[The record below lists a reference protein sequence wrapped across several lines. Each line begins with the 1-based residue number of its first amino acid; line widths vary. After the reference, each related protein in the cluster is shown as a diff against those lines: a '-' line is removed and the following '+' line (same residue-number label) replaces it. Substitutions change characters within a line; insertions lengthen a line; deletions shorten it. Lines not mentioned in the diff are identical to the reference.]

1 MSVRTISVT
10 INGLND
16 IEAKTKLL
24 NNMKATV
31 LDIERMIKKMGRSN
45 NLPSINLKLNI
56 DTSDIQ
62 RQINNVNALVSKASG
77 SSVGGSSKV
86 KSQAVEV
93 TNLAESWKNVGSAM
107 SIANRALTSLT
118 SNMIKLGAINPA
130 KTMLSGLRSV
140 SSELLNVQKSFTSLV
155 NGKLTS
161 GFQGIISSA
170 VTTLR
175 QGVAG
180 MVSESQKV
188 GDAMQIY
195 RVNMSSL
202 GFSDKDVNKSLK
214 RLGDYGKASVY
225 DASDLLNQASTYY
238 AYNRKDS
245 EDIVKAFA
253 GLIAQTQNPVQGLK
267 TAGEQTAQMLANGYL
282 NQQDFKFTRE
292 RFSALGASEV
302 NKRLLE
308 LAQSKG
314 YKSIIEATQK
324 KGITADEYLNVIKEV
339 GNSPKFQNLVTSI
352 LTPKQAFENLK
363 ETFSNLL
370 VFDKVDE
377 DGNTSPGAL
386 NKVYVATRDFIK
398 NITELVGSEKFESYV
413 RKLGDAIGT
422 GIENIN
428 KFSRTI
434 SLLFGSSLVRS
445 MEKFGKDFASSLD
458 GSILENTKGLFK
470 SVISF
475 FDETGSAIGKFVNE
489 AGNSYIRYL
498 ASWVNIGKELVNG
511 GILDAITSVIN
522 LMTNLQELAVNS
534 GAVKDLA
541 GFLKDFSKELA
552 KLSINDDVKDGA
564 KSIVKS
570 IKGFADE
577 FIKAIDFLATKTPI
591 VQVASKVVSSI
602 FDFFTNFVK
611 LTRQNLST
619 NKNLSGGL
627 KAIGQVI
634 SDLLEYL
641 APVLARIT
649 SSAISALTSNV
660 GVRFFQSLSN
670 FVKAVVTAIENV
682 IKSFGGGNLQK
693 GFENIL
699 STLTTVVEV
708 FGKLAE
714 ILGHVGKYL
723 IIGALLGKASNLV
736 ANIVSFI
743 GTTVNSLGQLNNFAL
758 PGKVKQGVAGG
769 LTGGQSLLTGGGLLA
784 GFFNKRADKYYSKKS
799 QRAFL
804 ADDPVNG
811 SYYAGLALQARNNTK
826 EQLKLSKVFKDSAQA
841 YKNVRANGGSFRQ
854 AIGAGFDKAG
864 TLGQSLKGAGLAFG
878 TMFGGMAI
886 DGVDQFVQKS
896 KMSSFAKD
904 TSTLI
909 SSTASGALA
918 GAGIGSM
925 FTPIGTAIGAGIGGF
940 VGLVQGLFTNNAKKQ
955 AEKEQAKFEAEA
967 KKQKEEIEKAE
978 TEAQVAQLR
987 ESANRHIQLM
997 SSFYRSLKGEKGGAT
1012 DLATSSSLINATAG
1026 EFGGDANKAGS
1037 TLGLAK
1043 ATLPNNV
1050 DKYSVAVNGETKTWA
1065 EWRDELGVDDATLLK
1080 SLQQLYASYGQKY
1093 LELKNSTDG
1102 TTVQIQTLSDAE
1114 GVRRQ
1119 TNVGNFIGSLQKLL
1133 EHAKIIPDQA
1143 IKLSFEQ
1150 ISQFKD
1156 DIDFA
1161 LKAGNFGSKEDQ
1173 RDAIVEAI
1181 SKLGVSK
1188 DKLKNLSI
1196 QELTDMA
1203 KTLDDSASLNGNDIK
1218 GTNEYLASKL
1228 GELKGKVSKS
1238 VKTFIDKLIK
1248 GEQEGNVTTE
1258 DLQAGLSVA
1267 SQAKQVSDDSLKIS
1281 LSNLQAVARKRSSE
1295 LVNGEI
1301 DARLK
1306 ILENPDLSKKV
1317 KEPIKDQLTE
1327 TLQDVLGTTD
1337 KRITDKI
1344 IEYATKHKV
1353 DLETA
1358 IEEVSKDNK
1367 VSDEEKAQIQSGITN
1382 FTNLIGKLYKD
1393 GALKIDEAKAL
1404 LSNVNLDNIDT
1415 SNINKEGLALL
1426 QALGIKIDKTSGKV
1440 KEAKDKVNGNDPKDV
1455 DTSSIT
1461 REASKIEEALNS
1473 LVNSVTNAVTS
1484 IFNSTPK
1491 SVKGIGK
1498 KGTGVVLGGFR
1509 SNGGIIPEYHSDGDI
1524 IGVDWK
1530 PKGTDTV
1537 PTMLTP
1543 GEYVLR
1549 KKAVESLGLNFLNNL
1564 NKYGNK
1570 ALQSNSGQTIIN
1582 NVYNTNNAK
1591 ISQNIDNKS
1600 QYLNGLFGIDR
1611 LMRYV

>member
-107 SIANRALTSLT
+107 SIADRALTSLT

-161 GFQGIISSA
+161 GFQGIINSA

-180 MVSESQKV
+180 MVSETQKV

-202 GFSDKDVNKSLK
+202 GFNEKDVNKSLK

-308 LAQSKG
+308 LAQAKG

-324 KGITADEYLNVIKEV
+324 KGITADEYLDVIKEV
-339 GNSPKFQNLVTSI
+339 GNSPKFQSLLTSI
-352 LTPKQAFENLK
+352 LTPKQAIENLK
-363 ETFSNLL
+363 ETLSNLL

-377 DGNTSPGAL
+377 DGNTTPGAL

-398 NITELVGSEKFESYV
+398 NITELVGSAKFEGYV
-413 RKLGDAIGT
+413 RSLGNAIGT

-428 KFSRTI
+428 KFSRAIT
-434 SLLFGSSLVRS
+434 LMFGDNLIKS
-445 MEKFGKDFASSLD
+445 MEKFGKDFASNLD
-458 GSILENTKGLFK
+458 TNVMKNFQGLMQ
-470 SVISF
+470 SVINF
-475 FDETGSAIGKFVNE
+475 FNESGSAIGRFVGE
-489 AGNSYIRYL
+489 AGNAYIKYL
-498 ASWVNIGKELVNG
+498 TSWIDIGRSLISG
-511 GILDAITSVIN
+511 GILDAITNTIEVI
-522 LMTNLQELAVNS
+522 TNLQTLAVDS
-534 GAVKDLA
+534 GAVKGLA
-541 GFLKDFSKELA
+541 EFLKSMSDVLKTLTGDGKNRSYA
-552 KLSINDDVKDGA
+552 TTVVTSIR
-564 KSIVKS
+564 
-570 IKGFADE
+570 GFAE
-577 FIKAIDFLATKTPI
+577 ELVKTLDFLVKKTPI
-591 VQVASKVVSSI
+591 IEVASKLISSV
-602 FDFFTNFVK
+602 FDFFSNFVK
-611 LTRQNLST
+611 LTRQGIDNDGFRNGL
-619 NKNLSGGL
+619 KNLGNVV
-627 KAIGQVI
+627 K
-634 SDLLEYL
+634 DLLDYL

-649 SSAISALTSNV
+649 SSALNALTSDT
-660 GVRFFQSLSN
+660 GVRFFKALSN

-693 GFENIL
+693 GFEKIL
-699 STLTTVVEV
+699 NTLTVLVEMFAKV
-708 FGKLAE
+708 AE
-714 ILGHVGKYL
+714 VLGHVGKYL
-723 IIGALLGKASNLV
+723 IIGALIGKATSLV
-736 ANIVSFI
+736 SNIVSFI
-743 GTTVNSLGQLNNFAL
+743 GTTVNSLGQLSNFAL

-769 LTGGQSLLTGGGLLA
+769 LTGGQSLLTGGGLIS
-784 GFFNKRADKYYSKKS
+784 GFLNKRADKYYSKKS

-804 ADDPVNG
+804 ADDPEMG

-841 YKNVRANGGSFRQ
+841 YKNVRANGGTFRQ

-864 TLGQSLKGAGLAFG
+864 NLGQSLKGAGLAFG
-878 TMFGGMAI
+878 TMFGGIAL
-886 DGVDQFVQKS
+886 DGINNAVQSS
-896 KMSSFAKD
+896 KV
-904 TSTLI
+904 STGMKQASTVI
-909 SSTASGALA
+909 TSTASGALA

-925 FTPIGTAIGAGIGGF
+925 FTPIGTALGAGIGGF
-940 VGLVQGLFTNNAKKQ
+940 VGLVQGLFTNDAENQAK
-955 AEKEQAKFEAEA
+955 KEQAKLEAEA
-967 KKQKEEIEKAE
+967 EKQKKEQNKAIR
-978 TEAQVAQLR
+978 TAQVDALKQ
-987 ESANRHIQLM
+987 EAKQYGDLM
-997 SSFYRSLKGEKGGAT
+997 RNFYRSVTNDSSVQSDISNALALVTGNAGKFGGDLSKGGA
-1012 DLATSSSLINATAG
+1012 N
-1026 EFGGDANKAGS
+1026 
-1037 TLGLAK
+1037 LGLA
-1043 ATLPNNV
+1043 TEYLPKDV
-1050 DKYSVAVNGETKTWA
+1050 DKYSVNIGGEEKTWA
-1065 EWRDELGVDDATLLK
+1065 QWKEELGVTDLELMK
-1080 SLQQLYASYGQKY
+1080 SLQALYAQYGQRY
-1093 LELKNSTDG
+1093 VELKNTTDG
-1102 TTVQIQTLSDAE
+1102 TTATIQTLSDTEYKRQEDSSKNFTDAFNALNIATQKIPEVPFKKIAE
-1114 GVRRQ
+1114 VKEQ
-1119 TNVGNFIGSLQKLL
+1119 L
-1133 EHAKIIPDQA
+1133 EY
-1143 IKLSFEQ
+1143 
-1150 ISQFKD
+1150 
-1156 DIDFA
+1156 A
-1161 LKAGNFGSKEDQ
+1161 LKGSNFSNKEDQ
-1173 RDAIVEAI
+1173 DSAIQKILIDMGASEETVINASRDKLYKWARTLEESATANSRSNDEIHAEAVKELQKVLDSTKNKAWNKMLEGIFDNKEDFNLEELVGVTVATKGLDDTTKQAIQYKLQQASKLSKEKIAEITGKDVDAIVAQLQTF
-1181 SKLGVSK
+1181 SDLGETKASAFKEGSK
-1188 DKLKNLSI
+1188 DLDGILEKIGILDQKVRQKIMDKVIKDHESIEKAI
-1196 QELTDMA
+1196 QEAYEDKGALSE
-1203 KTLDDSASLNGNDIK
+1203 KEIASLK
-1218 GTNEYLASKL
+1218 TSSTNLVE
-1228 GELKGKVSKS
+1228 
-1238 VKTFIDKLIK
+1238 T
-1248 GEQEGNVTTE
+1248 
-1258 DLQAGLSVA
+1258 
-1267 SQAKQVSDDSLKIS
+1267 
-1281 LSNLQAVARKRSSE
+1281 LSNLITKGQ
-1295 LVNGEI
+1295 
-1301 DARLK
+1301 
-1306 ILENPDLSKKV
+1306 
-1317 KEPIKDQLTE
+1317 IKT
-1327 TLQDVLGTTD
+1327 
-1337 KRITDKI
+1337 
-1344 IEYATKHKV
+1344 
-1353 DLETA
+1353 
-1358 IEEVSKDNK
+1358 
-1367 VSDEEKAQIQSGITN
+1367 
-1382 FTNLIGKLYKD
+1382 
-1393 GALKIDEAKAL
+1393 DEAKEILKNIPIDLVDTSKLSEEGKAL
-1404 LSNVNLDNIDT
+1404 L
-1415 SNINKEGLALL
+1415 K
-1426 QALGIKIDKTSGKV
+1426 ALGFKVDNTTGKIT
-1440 KEAKDKVNGNDPKDV
+1440 EMKDKVNGNDPKDV
-1455 DTSSIT
+1455 DTSKIT
-1461 REASKIEEALNS
+1461 EEAKKIEEALNS
-1473 LVNSVTNAVTS
+1473 LVNSVANAVTS

-1491 SVKGIGK
+1491 SVSGGGK
-1498 KGTGVVLGGFR
+1498 KKGKRKQF
-1509 SNGGIIPEYHSDGDI
+1509 GGIIPEYHSDGDI
-1524 IGVDWK
+1524 IGVDWT
-1530 PKGTDTV
+1530 PRGTDTV

>member
-107 SIANRALTSLT
+107 SIADRALTSLT

-202 GFSDKDVNKSLK
+202 GFNEKDVNKSLK

-308 LAQSKG
+308 LAQAKG

-324 KGITADEYLNVIKEV
+324 KGITADEYLDVIKEV
-339 GNSPKFQNLVTSI
+339 GNSPKFQSLVTSI
-352 LTPKQAFENLK
+352 LTPKQAIENLK
-363 ETFSNLL
+363 ETLSNLL

-377 DGNTSPGAL
+377 DGNTTPGAL

-398 NITELVGSEKFESYV
+398 NITDLVGSAKFEGYV
-413 RKLGDAIGT
+413 RSLGNAIGT

-428 KFSRTI
+428 KFSRAIT
-434 SLLFGSSLVRS
+434 LMFGDNLIKS
-445 MEKFGKDFASSLD
+445 MEKFGKNFASNLD
-458 GSILENTKGLFK
+458 TNVMKNFQGLMQ
-470 SVISF
+470 SVINF
-475 FDETGSAIGKFVNE
+475 FNESGSAIGRFVGE
-489 AGNSYIRYL
+489 AGNAYIKYL
-498 ASWVNIGKELVNG
+498 TSWIDIGRSLISG
-511 GILDAITSVIN
+511 GILDAITNTIEVI
-522 LMTNLQELAVNS
+522 TNLQTLAVDS
-534 GAVKDLA
+534 GAVKGLA
-541 GFLKDFSKELA
+541 EFLKGMSDVLKTLTGDGKYRSYA
-552 KLSINDDVKDGA
+552 TTVVTSIR
-564 KSIVKS
+564 
-570 IKGFADE
+570 GFAE
-577 FIKAIDFLATKTPI
+577 ELVKTLDFLVKKTPI
-591 VQVASKVVSSI
+591 IEVASKLISSV
-602 FDFFTNFVK
+602 FDFFSNFVK
-611 LTRQNLST
+611 LTRQGIDNDGFRNGL
-619 NKNLSGGL
+619 KNLGNVV
-627 KAIGQVI
+627 K
-634 SDLLEYL
+634 DLLDYL

-649 SSAISALTSNV
+649 SSALNALTSDT
-660 GVRFFQSLSN
+660 GVRFFKALSN

-693 GFENIL
+693 GFEKIL
-699 STLTTVVEV
+699 NTLTVMVEMFAKV
-708 FGKLAE
+708 AE
-714 ILGHVGKYL
+714 VLGHVGKYL
-723 IIGALLGKASNLV
+723 IIGALIGKATSLV
-736 ANIVSFI
+736 SNIVSFI
-743 GTTVNSLGQLNNFAL
+743 GTTVNSLGQLSNFAL

-769 LTGGQSLLTGGGLLA
+769 LTGGQSLLTGGGLIS
-784 GFFNKRADKYYSKKS
+784 GFLNKRADKYYSKKS

-804 ADDPVNG
+804 ADDPEMG

-841 YKNVRANGGSFRQ
+841 YKNVRANGGTFRQ

-864 TLGQSLKGAGLAFG
+864 TLGKSLKGAGLAFG
-878 TMFGGMAI
+878 TMFGGIAL
-886 DGVDQFVQKS
+886 DGINNAVQSS
-896 KMSSFAKD
+896 KV
-904 TSTLI
+904 STGMKQASTVI
-909 SSTASGALA
+909 TSTASGALA

-925 FTPIGTAIGAGIGGF
+925 FTPIGTALGAGIGGF
-940 VGLVQGLFTNNAKKQ
+940 VGLIQGLFTNDAENQAK
-955 AEKEQAKFEAEA
+955 KEQAKLEAEV
-967 KKQKEEIEKAE
+967 KKQKEEQAN
-978 TEAQVAQLR
+978 VAR
-987 ESANRHIQLM
+987 ESRLQAIKQEAKQYGDLM
-997 SSFYRSLKGEKGGAT
+997 RNFYRSVTNDSSVQSDISNALALVSGNAGKFNGDLSKGGA
-1012 DLATSSSLINATAG
+1012 N
-1026 EFGGDANKAGS
+1026 
-1037 TLGLAK
+1037 LGLA
-1043 ATLPNNV
+1043 TEYLPKDV
-1050 DKYSVAVNGETKTWA
+1050 DKYSVNIGGEEKTWA
-1065 EWRDELGVDDATLLK
+1065 QWKEELGVTDLELMK
-1080 SLQQLYASYGQKY
+1080 SLQALYAQYGQRY
-1093 LELKNSTDG
+1093 VELKNTTDG
-1102 TTVQIQTLSDAE
+1102 TVEVIKTLSDTEYKRQEISSKNFTDAFNALNIATQKIPEVPFKKIAEVKEQLEYALNGKNFSNNEDQDSAIQKILMDLGASEETVVNSSREKLYKWANTLKESANANSRSNDEVYAEAQQELGKVVKKMKE
-1114 GVRRQ
+1114 GVWK
-1119 TNVGNFIGSLQKLL
+1119 TVLDGFTKEDATINLEDLL
-1133 EHAKIIPDQA
+1133 KVTTLGKDLDDTTAKSI
-1143 IKLSFEQ
+1143 
-1150 ISQFKD
+1150 QFK
-1156 DIDFA
+1156 
-1161 LKAGNFGSKEDQ
+1161 LQ
-1173 RDAIVEAI
+1173 
-1181 SKLGVSK
+1181 
-1188 DKLKNLSI
+1188 
-1196 QELTDMA
+1196 Q
-1203 KTLDDSASLNGNDIK
+1203 
-1218 GTNEYLASKL
+1218 ASKL
-1228 GELKGKVSKS
+1228 SKEKIEEIAGKDV
-1238 VKTFIDKLIK
+1238 DKLI
-1248 GEQEGNVTTE
+1248 E
-1258 DLQAGLSVA
+1258 DLRMLTNTGLTDNSVYKEDTK
-1267 SQAKQVSDDSLKIS
+1267 SFNNLLEKIG
-1281 LSNLQAVARKRSSE
+1281 V
-1295 LVNGEI
+1295 I
-1301 DARLK
+1301 DQKLR
-1306 ILENPDLSKKV
+1306 
-1317 KEPIKDQLTE
+1317 
-1327 TLQDVLGTTD
+1327 
-1337 KRITDKI
+1337 DKI
-1344 IEYATKHKV
+1344 IEKVTKQGETIEKAIQEV
-1353 DLETA
+1353 YEDNGALSEKDLESLKQSSNNFLNA
-1358 IEEVSKDNK
+1358 FGDLYSKG
-1367 VSDEEKAQIQSGITN
+1367 E
-1382 FTNLIGKLYKD
+1382 
-1393 GALKIDEAKAL
+1393 LKIDQAKELLKNIPIDLVDTSKLSEEGKAL
-1404 LSNVNLDNIDT
+1404 L
-1415 SNINKEGLALL
+1415 K
-1426 QALGIKIDKTSGKV
+1426 ALGLKVDNTTGKITEMSN
-1440 KEAKDKVNGNDPKDV
+1440 KVNGNDPKDV
-1455 DTSSIT
+1455 DTSKIT
-1461 REASKIEEALNS
+1461 EEAKKIEEALNS
-1473 LVNSVTNAVTS
+1473 LVNSVANAVTS

-1491 SVKGIGK
+1491 SVSGGGK
-1498 KGTGVVLGGFR
+1498 KKGKRKQF
-1509 SNGGIIPEYHSDGDI
+1509 GGIIPEYHSDGDI
-1524 IGVDWK
+1524 IGVDWT
-1530 PKGTDTV
+1530 PRGTDTV

>member
-86 KSQAVEV
+86 KGQAIEV

-107 SIANRALTSLT
+107 SIADRALTSLT

-308 LAQSKG
+308 LAQAKG

-324 KGITADEYLNVIKEV
+324 KGITADEYLDVIKEV
-339 GNSPKFQNLVTSI
+339 GNSPKFQSLVTSI
-352 LTPKQAFENLK
+352 LTPKQAIENLK
-363 ETFSNLL
+363 ETLSNLL

-377 DGNTSPGAL
+377 DGNTTPGAL

-398 NITELVGSEKFESYV
+398 NITELVGSAKFEGYV
-413 RKLGDAIGT
+413 RSLGNAIGT

-428 KFSRTI
+428 KFSRAIT
-434 SLLFGSSLVRS
+434 LMFGDNLIKS
-445 MEKFGKDFASSLD
+445 MEKFGKDFASNLD
-458 GSILENTKGLFK
+458 TNVMKNFQGLMQ
-470 SVISF
+470 SVINF
-475 FDETGSAIGKFVNE
+475 FNESGSAIGRFVGE
-489 AGNSYIRYL
+489 AGNAYIKYL
-498 ASWVNIGKELVNG
+498 TSWIDIGRSLISG
-511 GILDAITSVIN
+511 GILDAITNTIEVI
-522 LMTNLQELAVNS
+522 TNLQTLAVDS
-534 GAVKDLA
+534 GAVKGLA
-541 GFLKDFSKELA
+541 
-552 KLSINDDVKDGA
+552 
-564 KSIVKS
+564 
-570 IKGFADE
+570 E
-577 FIKAIDFLATKTPI
+577 FIKGMSDVLKTLTGDDKFRSYGTTVVTSIRGFAEEFVKTIDFLVKKTPI
-591 VQVASKVVSSI
+591 IEVASKLISSV
-602 FDFFTNFVK
+602 FDFFSNFVK
-611 LTRQNLST
+611 LTRQGIDNDGFRNGL
-619 NKNLSGGL
+619 KNLGNVV
-627 KAIGQVI
+627 K
-634 SDLLEYL
+634 DLLDYL

-649 SSAISALTSNV
+649 SSALNALTSDT
-660 GVRFFQSLSN
+660 GVRFFKALSN

-693 GFENIL
+693 GFEKIL
-699 STLTTVVEV
+699 NTLTVMVEMFAKV
-708 FGKLAE
+708 AE
-714 ILGHVGKYL
+714 VLGHVGKYL
-723 IIGALLGKASNLV
+723 IIGALIGKATSLV
-736 ANIVSFI
+736 SNIVSFI
-743 GTTVNSLGQLNNFAL
+743 GTTVNSLGQLSNFAL
-758 PGKVKQGVAGG
+758 PTVTKQGLAGG
-769 LTGGQSLLTGGGLLA
+769 LTGGQSLLSGGGLFS
-784 GFFNKRADKYYSKKS
+784 GFMNRRADKYYSKKS

-804 ADDPVNG
+804 ANDPDMG

-826 EQLKLSKVFKDSAQA
+826 EQVKLSKVFKDSAQA
-841 YKNVRANGGSFRQ
+841 YRNVRENGGTFRQ

-864 TLGQSLKGAGLAFG
+864 TLGKSLKGAGLAFG
-878 TMFGGMAI
+878 TMFGGIAL
-886 DGVDQFVQKS
+886 DGINNAVQSS
-896 KMSSFAKD
+896 KV
-904 TSTLI
+904 STGMKQASTVI
-909 SSTASGALA
+909 TSTASGALA

-940 VGLVQGLFTNNAKKQ
+940 VGLIQGMFTNDAENQAK
-955 AEKEQAKFEAEA
+955 KEQAKLEAEA
-967 KKQKEEIEKAE
+967 KKYKEEQATIAREAKVKALKE
-978 TEAQVAQLR
+978 EAKQYGDLMRNFYKSVTNDSSAQ
-987 ESANRHIQLM
+987 SDIANALALV
-997 SSFYRSLKGEKGGAT
+997 SGNAGKFGGDLSKGGA
-1012 DLATSSSLINATAG
+1012 N
-1026 EFGGDANKAGS
+1026 
-1037 TLGLAK
+1037 LGLAP
-1043 ATLPNNV
+1043 AYLPKDV
-1050 DKYSVAVNGETKTWA
+1050 DNYSVNIGGQEKTWA
-1065 EWRDELGVDDATLLK
+1065 QWKEELGVTDLELMK
-1080 SLQQLYASYGQKY
+1080 SLQALYAQWGQKY
-1093 LELKNSTDG
+1093 VELKNTTDG
-1102 TTVQIQTLSDAE
+1102 TVATIQTLSDTEVKRQEASSKNFTDAFNALHIATQKIPEIPFKKIAE
-1114 GVRRQ
+1114 V
-1119 TNVGNFIGSLQKLL
+1119 K
-1133 EHAKIIPDQA
+1133 
-1143 IKLSFEQ
+1143 EQ
-1150 ISQFKD
+1150 LD
-1156 DIDFA
+1156 YA
-1161 LKAGNFGSKEDQ
+1161 LKGSNFSTKEDQ
-1173 RDAIVEAI
+1173 DTAIQKVLMDMGASEEVVVNASRDKLYAWAKELRKSATANSRSNDEVFAEATSELAKTVKTVKDKTWKDI
-1181 SKLGVSK
+1181 LDGVSK
-1188 DKLKNLSI
+1188 HAENFSLEEIVGITVAGKGFDDTVKQGIQFKL
-1196 QELTDMA
+1196 QQ
-1203 KTLDDSASLNGNDIK
+1203 
-1218 GTNEYLASKL
+1218 ASKL
-1228 GELKGKVSKS
+1228 SKEKIAEITGKDVDAIINQLR
-1238 VKTFIDKLIK
+1238 TFDGLGDTKASAYKEGNKDLNGILEKIGVVDEKVRQKIIDKIVKDGETIEKAIQEVYEDTGSLSEKEIASLKLSSTNLLETLANLIAK
-1248 GEQEGNVTTE
+1248 GQIKTE
-1258 DLQAGLSVA
+1258 
-1267 SQAKQVSDDSLKIS
+1267 QAKEILKNIP
-1281 LSNLQAVARKRSSE
+1281 LD
-1295 LVNGEI
+1295 LV
-1301 DARLK
+1301 DTSK
-1306 ILENPDLSKKV
+1306 LSKEGEELLKA
-1317 KEPIKDQLTE
+1317 
-1327 TLQDVLGTTD
+1327 LGL
-1337 KRITDKI
+1337 
-1344 IEYATKHKV
+1344 KV
-1353 DLETA
+1353 DKTTGKITEM
-1358 IEEVSKDNK
+1358 KDR
-1367 VSDEEKAQIQSGITN
+1367 T
-1382 FTNLIGKLYKD
+1382 T
-1393 GALKIDEAKAL
+1393 
-1404 LSNVNLDNIDT
+1404 
-1415 SNINKEGLALL
+1415 
-1426 QALGIKIDKTSGKV
+1426 
-1440 KEAKDKVNGNDPKDV
+1440 GNDPKDV
-1455 DTSSIT
+1455 DTSKISE
-1461 REASKIEEALNS
+1461 EAKKIEEALNS
-1473 LVNSVTNAVTS
+1473 LVNSVASAVRG
-1484 IFNSTPK
+1484 IFESTPK
-1491 SVKGIGK
+1491 SVSGGGK
-1498 KGTGVVLGGFR
+1498 KKGKRRQF
-1509 SNGGIIPEYHSDGDI
+1509 GGIIPEYHSEGDV
-1524 IGVDWK
+1524 IGVDWT
-1530 PKGTDTV
+1530 PRGTDTV

-1570 ALQSNSGQTIIN
+1570 ALQSSSGQTIIN

>member
-107 SIANRALTSLT
+107 SIADRALTSLT

-161 GFQGIISSA
+161 GFQGIINSA

-202 GFSDKDVNKSLK
+202 GFNEKDVNKSLK

-308 LAQSKG
+308 LAQAKG

-324 KGITADEYLNVIKEV
+324 KGITADEYLDVIKEV
-339 GNSPKFQNLVTSI
+339 GNSPKFQSLVTSI
-352 LTPKQAFENLK
+352 LTPKQAIENLK
-363 ETFSNLL
+363 ETLSNLL

-377 DGNTSPGAL
+377 DGNTTPGAL
-386 NKVYVATRDFIK
+386 NKVYMATRDFIK
-398 NITELVGSEKFESYV
+398 NITDLVGSAKFEGYV
-413 RKLGDAIGT
+413 RSLGNAIGT

-428 KFSRTI
+428 KFSRAIT
-434 SLLFGSSLVRS
+434 LMFGDNLIKS
-445 MEKFGKDFASSLD
+445 MEKFGKDFASNLD
-458 GSILENTKGLFK
+458 TNVMKNFQGLMQ
-470 SVISF
+470 SVINF
-475 FDETGSAIGKFVNE
+475 FNESGSAIGRFVGE
-489 AGNSYIRYL
+489 AGNAYIKYL
-498 ASWVNIGKELVNG
+498 TSWIDIGRSLTSG
-511 GILDAITSVIN
+511 GILDAITNTIEVI
-522 LMTNLQELAVNS
+522 TNLQTLAVDS
-534 GAVKDLA
+534 GAVKGLA
-541 GFLKDFSKELA
+541 EFLKGMSDVLKTLTGDGKYRSYA
-552 KLSINDDVKDGA
+552 TTVVTSIR
-564 KSIVKS
+564 
-570 IKGFADE
+570 GFAE
-577 FIKAIDFLATKTPI
+577 ELVKTLDFLVKKTPI
-591 VQVASKVVSSI
+591 IEVASKLISSV
-602 FDFFTNFVK
+602 FDFFSNFVK
-611 LTRQNLST
+611 LTRQGIDNDGFRNGL
-619 NKNLSGGL
+619 KNLGNVV
-627 KAIGQVI
+627 K
-634 SDLLEYL
+634 DLLDYL

-649 SSAISALTSNV
+649 SSALNALTSDT
-660 GVRFFQSLSN
+660 GVRFFKALSN

-693 GFENIL
+693 GFEKIL
-699 STLTTVVEV
+699 NTLTVMVEMFAKV
-708 FGKLAE
+708 AE
-714 ILGHVGKYL
+714 VLGHVGKYL
-723 IIGALLGKASNLV
+723 IIGALIGKATSLV
-736 ANIVSFI
+736 SNIVSFI
-743 GTTVNSLGQLNNFAL
+743 GTTVNSLGQLSNFAL

-769 LTGGQSLLTGGGLLA
+769 LTGGQSLLTGGGLIS
-784 GFFNKRADKYYSKKS
+784 GFLNKRADKYYSKKS

-804 ADDPVNG
+804 ADDPEMG

-841 YKNVRANGGSFRQ
+841 YKNVRANGGTFRQ
-854 AIGAGFDKAG
+854 AIGAGFNKAG
-864 TLGQSLKGAGLAFG
+864 NLGQSLKGAGLAFG
-878 TMFGGMAI
+878 TMFGGIAL
-886 DGVDQFVQKS
+886 DGINNAVQSS
-896 KMSSFAKD
+896 KV
-904 TSTLI
+904 STGMKQASTVI
-909 SSTASGALA
+909 TSTASGALA

-925 FTPIGTAIGAGIGGF
+925 FTPIGTALGAGIGGF
-940 VGLVQGLFTNNAKKQ
+940 VGLVQGLFTNDAENQAK
-955 AEKEQAKFEAEA
+955 KEQAKLKAEAE
-967 KKQKEEIEKAE
+967 KQKEEQNKAIR
-978 TEAQVAQLR
+978 TAQVDALKQ
-987 ESANRHIQLM
+987 EAKQYGDLM
-997 SSFYRSLKGEKGGAT
+997 RNFYRSVTNDSSVQSDISNALALVTGNAGKFGGDLSKGGA
-1012 DLATSSSLINATAG
+1012 N
-1026 EFGGDANKAGS
+1026 
-1037 TLGLAK
+1037 LGLA
-1043 ATLPNNV
+1043 TEYLPKDV
-1050 DKYSVAVNGETKTWA
+1050 DKYSVNIGGQEKTWA
-1065 EWRDELGVDDATLLK
+1065 QWKEELGVTDLELMK
-1080 SLQQLYASYGQKY
+1080 SLQALYAQYGQRY
-1093 LELKNSTDG
+1093 VELKNTTDG
-1102 TTVQIQTLSDAE
+1102 TTATIQTLSDTEFKRQEDSSKNFTDAFNALNIATQKIPEVPFKKIAE
-1114 GVRRQ
+1114 VKEQ
-1119 TNVGNFIGSLQKLL
+1119 L
-1133 EHAKIIPDQA
+1133 EY
-1143 IKLSFEQ
+1143 
-1150 ISQFKD
+1150 
-1156 DIDFA
+1156 A
-1161 LKAGNFGSKEDQ
+1161 LKGSNFSNKEDQ
-1173 RDAIVEAI
+1173 DSAIQKILIDMGASEETVINASRDKLYKWARTLEESATANSRSNDEIHAEAVKELQKVLDSTKNKAWNKMLEGIFDNKEDFNLEELVGVTVATKGLDDTTKQAIQYKLQQASKLSKEKIAEITGKDIDAIVAQLQTF
-1181 SKLGVSK
+1181 SDLGETKASAFKEGSK
-1188 DKLKNLSI
+1188 DLDGILEKIGILDQKVRQKIMDKVIKDHESIEKAI
-1196 QELTDMA
+1196 QEAYEDNGALSE
-1203 KTLDDSASLNGNDIK
+1203 KEIASLK
-1218 GTNEYLASKL
+1218 TSSTNLVE
-1228 GELKGKVSKS
+1228 
-1238 VKTFIDKLIK
+1238 T
-1248 GEQEGNVTTE
+1248 
-1258 DLQAGLSVA
+1258 
-1267 SQAKQVSDDSLKIS
+1267 
-1281 LSNLQAVARKRSSE
+1281 LSNLITKGQ
-1295 LVNGEI
+1295 
-1301 DARLK
+1301 
-1306 ILENPDLSKKV
+1306 
-1317 KEPIKDQLTE
+1317 IKT
-1327 TLQDVLGTTD
+1327 
-1337 KRITDKI
+1337 
-1344 IEYATKHKV
+1344 
-1353 DLETA
+1353 
-1358 IEEVSKDNK
+1358 
-1367 VSDEEKAQIQSGITN
+1367 
-1382 FTNLIGKLYKD
+1382 
-1393 GALKIDEAKAL
+1393 DEAKEILKNIPIDLVDTSKLSEEGKAL
-1404 LSNVNLDNIDT
+1404 L
-1415 SNINKEGLALL
+1415 K
-1426 QALGIKIDKTSGKV
+1426 ALGFKVDNTTGKIT
-1440 KEAKDKVNGNDPKDV
+1440 EMKDKVNGNDPKDV
-1455 DTSSIT
+1455 DTSKIT
-1461 REASKIEEALNS
+1461 EEAKKIEEALNS
-1473 LVNSVTNAVTS
+1473 LVTSVASAVES

-1491 SVKGIGK
+1491 SVSVGGGGGK
-1498 KGTGVVLGGFR
+1498 KKGKRKQF
-1509 SNGGIIPEYHSDGDI
+1509 GGIIPEYHSDGDV
-1524 IGVDWK
+1524 IGVDWT
-1530 PKGTDTV
+1530 PRGTDTV

>member
-107 SIANRALTSLT
+107 SIADRALTSLT

-161 GFQGIISSA
+161 GFQGIINSA

-202 GFSDKDVNKSLK
+202 GFNEKDVNKSLK

-308 LAQSKG
+308 LAQAKG

-324 KGITADEYLNVIKEV
+324 KGITADEYLDVIKEV
-339 GNSPKFQNLVTSI
+339 GNSPKFQSLVTSI
-352 LTPKQAFENLK
+352 LTPKQAIENLK
-363 ETFSNLL
+363 ETLSNLL

-377 DGNTSPGAL
+377 DGNTTSGAL

-398 NITELVGSEKFESYV
+398 NITDLVGSAKFEGYV
-413 RKLGDAIGT
+413 RSLGNAIGT

-428 KFSRTI
+428 KFSRAIT
-434 SLLFGSSLVRS
+434 LMFGDNLIKS
-445 MEKFGKDFASSLD
+445 MEKFGKGFASNLD
-458 GSILENTKGLFK
+458 TNVMKNFQGLMQ
-470 SVISF
+470 SVINF
-475 FDETGSAIGKFVNE
+475 FNESGSAIGRFVGE
-489 AGNSYIRYL
+489 AGNAYIKYL
-498 ASWVNIGKELVNG
+498 TSWIDIGRSLISG
-511 GILDAITSVIN
+511 GILDAITNTIEVI
-522 LMTNLQELAVNS
+522 TNLQTLAVDS
-534 GAVKDLA
+534 GAVKGLA
-541 GFLKDFSKELA
+541 EFLKGMSDVLKTLTGDGKYRSYA
-552 KLSINDDVKDGA
+552 TTVVTSIR
-564 KSIVKS
+564 
-570 IKGFADE
+570 GFAE
-577 FIKAIDFLATKTPI
+577 ELVKTLDFLVKKTPI
-591 VQVASKVVSSI
+591 IEVASKLISSV
-602 FDFFTNFVK
+602 FDFFSNFVK
-611 LTRQNLST
+611 LTRQGIDNDGFRNGL
-619 NKNLSGGL
+619 KNLGNVV
-627 KAIGQVI
+627 K
-634 SDLLEYL
+634 DLLDYL

-649 SSAISALTSNV
+649 SSALNALTSDT
-660 GVRFFQSLSN
+660 GVRFFKALSN

-693 GFENIL
+693 GFEKIL
-699 STLTTVVEV
+699 NTLTVMVEMFAKV
-708 FGKLAE
+708 AE
-714 ILGHVGKYL
+714 VLGHVGKYL
-723 IIGALLGKASNLV
+723 IIGALIGKATSLV
-736 ANIVSFI
+736 SNIVSFI
-743 GTTVNSLGQLNNFAL
+743 GTTVNSLGQLSNFAL

-769 LTGGQSLLTGGGLLA
+769 LTGGQNLLTGGGLIS
-784 GFFNKRADKYYSKKS
+784 GFLNKRADKYYSKKS

-804 ADDPVNG
+804 ADDPGMG

-841 YKNVRANGGSFRQ
+841 YKNVRANGGTFRQ

-864 TLGQSLKGAGLAFG
+864 NLGQSLKGAGLAFG
-878 TMFGGMAI
+878 TMFGGIAL
-886 DGVDQFVQKS
+886 DGINNAVQSS
-896 KMSSFAKD
+896 KV
-904 TSTLI
+904 STGMKQASTVI
-909 SSTASGALA
+909 TSTASGALA

-940 VGLVQGLFTNNAKKQ
+940 VGLIQGLFTNDAENQAK
-955 AEKEQAKFEAEA
+955 KEQAKLEAEA
-967 KKQKEEIEKAE
+967 EKQKKEQNKAIR
-978 TEAQVAQLR
+978 TAQVDALKQ
-987 ESANRHIQLM
+987 EAKQYGDLM
-997 SSFYRSLKGEKGGAT
+997 RNFYRSVTNDSSVQSDLSNALALVSGNAGKFNGDLSKGGA
-1012 DLATSSSLINATAG
+1012 N
-1026 EFGGDANKAGS
+1026 
-1037 TLGLAK
+1037 LGLA
-1043 ATLPNNV
+1043 TEYLPKDV
-1050 DKYSVAVNGETKTWA
+1050 DKYSVNIGGEEKTWA
-1065 EWRDELGVDDATLLK
+1065 QWKEELGVTDLELMK
-1080 SLQQLYASYGQKY
+1080 SLQALYAQYGQRY
-1093 LELKNSTDG
+1093 VELKNTTDG
-1102 TTVQIQTLSDAE
+1102 TTATIQTLSDTEYKRQEDSSKNFTDAFNALNIATQKIPEVPFKKIAE
-1114 GVRRQ
+1114 VKEQ
-1119 TNVGNFIGSLQKLL
+1119 L
-1133 EHAKIIPDQA
+1133 EY
-1143 IKLSFEQ
+1143 
-1150 ISQFKD
+1150 
-1156 DIDFA
+1156 A
-1161 LKAGNFGSKEDQ
+1161 LKGSNFSNKEDQ
-1173 RDAIVEAI
+1173 DSAIQKILIDMGASEETVINASRDKLYKWARTLEESATANSRSNDEIHAEAVKELQKVLDSTKNKAWNKMLEGIFDNKEDFNLEELVGVTVATKGLDDTTKQAIQYKLQQASKLSKEKIAEITGKDVDAIVAQLQTF
-1181 SKLGVSK
+1181 SDLGETKASAFKEGSK
-1188 DKLKNLSI
+1188 DLDGILEKIGILDQKVRQKIMDKVIKDHESIEKAI
-1196 QELTDMA
+1196 QEAYEDKGALSE
-1203 KTLDDSASLNGNDIK
+1203 KEIASLK
-1218 GTNEYLASKL
+1218 TSSTNLVE
-1228 GELKGKVSKS
+1228 
-1238 VKTFIDKLIK
+1238 T
-1248 GEQEGNVTTE
+1248 
-1258 DLQAGLSVA
+1258 
-1267 SQAKQVSDDSLKIS
+1267 
-1281 LSNLQAVARKRSSE
+1281 LSNLITK
-1295 LVNGEI
+1295 GH
-1301 DARLK
+1301 
-1306 ILENPDLSKKV
+1306 
-1317 KEPIKDQLTE
+1317 IKT
-1327 TLQDVLGTTD
+1327 
-1337 KRITDKI
+1337 
-1344 IEYATKHKV
+1344 
-1353 DLETA
+1353 
-1358 IEEVSKDNK
+1358 
-1367 VSDEEKAQIQSGITN
+1367 
-1382 FTNLIGKLYKD
+1382 
-1393 GALKIDEAKAL
+1393 DEAKEILKNIPIDLVDTSKLSEEGKAL
-1404 LSNVNLDNIDT
+1404 L
-1415 SNINKEGLALL
+1415 K
-1426 QALGIKIDKTSGKV
+1426 ALGFKVDNTTGKIT
-1440 KEAKDKVNGNDPKDV
+1440 EMKDKVNDNDPKDV
-1455 DTSSIT
+1455 DTSKIKE
-1461 REASKIEEALNS
+1461 EAKKIEEALNS
-1473 LVNSVTNAVTS
+1473 LVNSVANAVTS

-1491 SVKGIGK
+1491 SVSGGGK
-1498 KGTGVVLGGFR
+1498 KKGKRKQF
-1509 SNGGIIPEYHSDGDI
+1509 GGIIPEYHSDGDI
-1524 IGVDWK
+1524 IGVDWT
-1530 PKGTDTV
+1530 PRGTDTV

>member
-77 SSVGGSSKV
+77 SSVGGSNKV

-107 SIANRALTSLT
+107 SIADRALTSLT

-161 GFQGIISSA
+161 GFQGIVNSA

-302 NKRLLE
+302 NKRLLA

-324 KGITADEYLNVIKEV
+324 KGITADEYLDVIKEV

-352 LTPKQAFENLK
+352 LTPKQAIDNLK
-363 ETFSNLL
+363 ETLSNLL
-370 VFDKVDE
+370 VFDKVDD
-377 DGNTSPGAL
+377 DGNSSPGAL

-398 NITELVGSEKFESYV
+398 DITELVGSGKFESYV

-428 KFSRTI
+428 KFSHTI

-445 MEKFGKDFASSLD
+445 MEKFGKDFTSSLD
-458 GSILENTKGLFK
+458 GSILENTKGLFN

-475 FDETGSAIGKFVNE
+475 FEETGSAIGKFVNE

-498 ASWVNIGKELVNG
+498 TSWVNIGKELVNG

-591 VQVASKVVSSI
+591 IQVASKVVSSI

-611 LTRQNLST
+611 LTRQNLSS

-699 STLTTVVEV
+699 GTLTTVVEV

-769 LTGGQSLLTGGGLLA
+769 LTGGQSLLAGGGLLS
-784 GFFNKRADKYYSKKS
+784 GFFNRRADKYYSKKS

-841 YKNVRANGGSFRQ
+841 YKNVRANGGTFRQ

-864 TLGQSLKGAGLAFG
+864 GLGQSLKGAGLAFG
-878 TMFGGMAI
+878 TVFGGMVI
-886 DGVDQFVQKS
+886 EGIDQFVQKS

-940 VGLVQGLFTNNAKKQ
+940 VGLVQGLFTNDAKKQ
-955 AEKEQAKFEAEA
+955 ADKEQAKFEAEA
-967 KKQKEEIEKAE
+967 KKQKEAIEKAE

-987 ESANRHIQLM
+987 ESANRHVQLM

-1012 DLATSSSLINATAG
+1012 DLATSSSLISATAG
-1026 EFGGDANKAGS
+1026 EFGGDANKAGAS
-1037 TLGLAK
+1037 LGLAK

-1133 EHAKIIPDQA
+1133 EKAKIIPEQA

-1173 RDAIVEAI
+1173 REAIVDAI
-1181 SKLGVSK
+1181 SKLGISK

-1218 GTNEYLASKL
+1218 GTNDYLASKL
-1228 GELKGKVSKS
+1228 GELKTKVSDK
-1238 VKTFIDKLIK
+1238 VKEFIDKLIK

-1267 SQAKQVSDDSLKIS
+1267 SQAKQVGEDSLK
-1281 LSNLQAVARKRSSE
+1281 LEWTNLASVAKKKASDLVTYETNGLLRLLETPGVSSE
-1295 LVNGEI
+1295 SKDI
-1301 DARLK
+1301 AKDRLTK
-1306 ILENPDLSKKV
+1306 AL
-1317 KEPIKDQLTE
+1317 QE
-1327 TLQDVLGTTD
+1327 TLGTTD
-1337 KRITDKI
+1337 KKITDKI

-1358 IEEVSKDNK
+1358 IEEVSKDNQ
-1367 VSDEEKAQIQSGITN
+1367 VSDEEKAKIQAGITN

-1393 GALKIDEAKAL
+1393 GALKIDGAKAL

-1426 QALGIKIDKTSGKV
+1426 EALGIKIDKTSGKV

-1455 DTSSIT
+1455 DTSKIT
-1461 REASKIEEALNS
+1461 EEARKIEEALNS
-1473 LVNSVTNAVTS
+1473 LVNSVANAVTS

-1491 SVKGIGK
+1491 SVSGGGK
-1498 KGTGVVLGGFR
+1498 KKGKRKQF
-1509 SNGGIIPEYHSDGDI
+1509 GGIIPEYHSDGDV
-1524 IGVDWK
+1524 IGVDWT
-1530 PKGTDTV
+1530 PRGTDTV

>member
-107 SIANRALTSLT
+107 SIADRALTSLT

-202 GFSDKDVNKSLK
+202 GFNEKDVNKSLK

-308 LAQSKG
+308 LAQAKG

-324 KGITADEYLNVIKEV
+324 KGITADEYLDVIKEV
-339 GNSPKFQNLVTSI
+339 GNSPKFQSLVTSI
-352 LTPKQAFENLK
+352 LTPKQAIENLK
-363 ETFSNLL
+363 ETLSNLL

-377 DGNTSPGAL
+377 DGNTTPGAL

-398 NITELVGSEKFESYV
+398 NITDLVGSAKFEGYV
-413 RKLGDAIGT
+413 RSLGNAIGT

-428 KFSRTI
+428 KFSRAIT
-434 SLLFGSSLVRS
+434 LMFGDNLIKS
-445 MEKFGKDFASSLD
+445 MEKFGKNFASNLD
-458 GSILENTKGLFK
+458 TNVMKNFQGLMQ
-470 SVISF
+470 SVINF
-475 FDETGSAIGKFVNE
+475 FNESGSAIGRFVGE
-489 AGNSYIRYL
+489 AGNAYIKYL
-498 ASWVNIGKELVNG
+498 TSWIDIGRSLISG
-511 GILDAITSVIN
+511 GILDAITNTIEVI
-522 LMTNLQELAVNS
+522 TNLQTLAVDS
-534 GAVKDLA
+534 GAVKGLA
-541 GFLKDFSKELA
+541 
-552 KLSINDDVKDGA
+552 
-564 KSIVKS
+564 
-570 IKGFADE
+570 E
-577 FIKAIDFLATKTPI
+577 FIKGMSDVLKTLIGDGKYRSYATTVVTSIRVFAEELVKTLDFLVKKTPI
-591 VQVASKVVSSI
+591 IEVASKLISSV
-602 FDFFTNFVK
+602 FDFFSNFVK
-611 LTRQNLST
+611 LTRQGIDNDGFRNGL
-619 NKNLSGGL
+619 KNLGNVV
-627 KAIGQVI
+627 K
-634 SDLLEYL
+634 DLLDYL

-649 SSAISALTSNV
+649 SSALNALTSDT
-660 GVRFFQSLSN
+660 GVRFFKALSN

-693 GFENIL
+693 GFEKIL
-699 STLTTVVEV
+699 NTLTVLVEMFAKV
-708 FGKLAE
+708 AE
-714 ILGHVGKYL
+714 VLGHVGKYL
-723 IIGALLGKASNLV
+723 IIGALIGKATSLV
-736 ANIVSFI
+736 SNIVSFI
-743 GTTVNSLGQLNNFAL
+743 GTTVNSLGQLSNFAL

-769 LTGGQSLLTGGGLLA
+769 LTGGQSLLTGGGLIS
-784 GFFNKRADKYYSKKS
+784 GFLNKRADKYYSKKS

-804 ADDPVNG
+804 ADDPEMG

-841 YKNVRANGGSFRQ
+841 YKNVRANGGTFRQ

-864 TLGQSLKGAGLAFG
+864 NLGQSLKGAGLAFG
-878 TMFGGMAI
+878 TMFGGIAL
-886 DGVDQFVQKS
+886 DGINNAVQSS
-896 KMSSFAKD
+896 KV
-904 TSTLI
+904 STGMKQASTVI
-909 SSTASGALA
+909 TSTASGALA

-925 FTPIGTAIGAGIGGF
+925 FTPIGTALGAGIGGF
-940 VGLVQGLFTNNAKKQ
+940 VGLIQGMFTNDAENQAK
-955 AEKEQAKFEAEA
+955 KEQAKLEAEA
-967 KKQKEEIEKAE
+967 EKQKEEQNKAIRSAKVDALKQ
-978 TEAQVAQLR
+978 EAKQYGD
-987 ESANRHIQLM
+987 LM
-997 SSFYRSLKGEKGGAT
+997 RNFYKSVTNDSSVQSDISNALALVSGNAGKFNGDLSKGGA
-1012 DLATSSSLINATAG
+1012 N
-1026 EFGGDANKAGS
+1026 
-1037 TLGLAK
+1037 LGLA
-1043 ATLPNNV
+1043 TEYLPKDV
-1050 DKYSVAVNGETKTWA
+1050 DKYSVNIGGEEKTWA
-1065 EWRDELGVDDATLLK
+1065 QWKEELGVTDLELMK
-1080 SLQQLYASYGQKY
+1080 SLQALYAQYGQRY
-1093 LELKNSTDG
+1093 VELKNTTDG
-1102 TTVQIQTLSDAE
+1102 TVEVIKTLSDTEYKRQEDSSKNFTDAFNALGIATQKIPEIPFKKIAE
-1114 GVRRQ
+1114 VKEQLDYALKG
-1119 TNVGNFIGSLQKLL
+1119 GNFSNKEDQDSAVQKVLMDMGAS
-1133 EHAKIIPDQA
+1133 EEKVINA
-1143 IKLSFEQ
+1143 
-1150 ISQFKD
+1150 
-1156 DIDFA
+1156 
-1161 LKAGNFGSKEDQ
+1161 SKEDLYRWARTLQ
-1173 RDAIVEAI
+1173 ESATANSKSNDEVHATATDELRKVVDSTKNKVWKDLLDGIVKKSENFNTEDLISLSTAGKALDDAD
-1181 SKLGVSK
+1181 SKIIQYKLQQASK
-1188 DKLKNLSI
+1188 ATKEKINEVAGKNVDDLI
-1196 QELTDMA
+1196 QELKMLTGSGLTDNSTYKA
-1203 KTLDDSASLNGNDIK
+1203 DTKEFNTILEKIGIIDQKLRQKVIDKVLKDGETIEKAIQEVADDKGALSEEDLSSLKLSANNFY
-1218 GTNEYLASKL
+1218 NVV
-1228 GELKGKVSKS
+1228 GELKSKGQIKLEKANELLKGIPIDLVDVSKLTPEGQAL
-1238 VKTFIDKLIK
+1238 VEELKT
-1248 GEQEGNVTTE
+1248 
-1258 DLQAGLSVA
+1258 
-1267 SQAKQVSDDSLKIS
+1267 
-1281 LSNLQAVARKRSSE
+1281 
-1295 LVNGEI
+1295 
-1301 DARLK
+1301 
-1306 ILENPDLSKKV
+1306 
-1317 KEPIKDQLTE
+1317 
-1327 TLQDVLGTTD
+1327 
-1337 KRITDKI
+1337 
-1344 IEYATKHKV
+1344 KV
-1353 DLETA
+1353 DKT
-1358 IEEVSKDNK
+1358 
-1367 VSDEEKAQIQSGITN
+1367 T
-1382 FTNLIGKLYKD
+1382 GK
-1393 GALKIDEAKAL
+1393 I
-1404 LSNVNLDNIDT
+1404 
-1415 SNINKEGLALL
+1415 
-1426 QALGIKIDKTSGKV
+1426 
-1440 KEAKDKVNGNDPKDV
+1440 KEAKDKVKGNDPKDV
-1455 DTSSIT
+1455 DTSKIT
-1461 REASKIEEALNS
+1461 EEGNKIQEALSS
-1473 LVNSVTNAVTS
+1473 LANSVANAVTS

>member
-77 SSVGGSSKV
+77 SSVGGNSKV

-107 SIANRALTSLT
+107 SIADRALTSLT

-202 GFSDKDVNKSLK
+202 GFNEKDVNKSLK

-308 LAQSKG
+308 LAQAKG

-324 KGITADEYLNVIKEV
+324 KGITADEYLDVIKEV
-339 GNSPKFQNLVTSI
+339 GNSPKFQSLVTSI
-352 LTPKQAFENLK
+352 LTPKQAIENLK
-363 ETFSNLL
+363 ETLSNLL

-377 DGNTSPGAL
+377 DGNTTPGAL

-398 NITELVGSEKFESYV
+398 NITDLVGSAKFEGYV
-413 RKLGDAIGT
+413 RSLGNAIGT

-428 KFSRTI
+428 KFSRAIT
-434 SLLFGSSLVRS
+434 LMFGDNLIKS
-445 MEKFGKDFASSLD
+445 MEKFGKDFASNLD
-458 GSILENTKGLFK
+458 TNVMKNFQGLMQ
-470 SVISF
+470 SVINF
-475 FDETGSAIGKFVNE
+475 FNESGSAIGRFVGE
-489 AGNSYIRYL
+489 AGNAYIKYL
-498 ASWVNIGKELVNG
+498 TSWIDIGRSLISG
-511 GILDAITSVIN
+511 GILDAITNTIEVI
-522 LMTNLQELAVNS
+522 TNLQTLAVDS
-534 GAVKDLA
+534 GAVKGLA
-541 GFLKDFSKELA
+541 EFLKGMSDVLKTLTGEGKYRSYA
-552 KLSINDDVKDGA
+552 TTVVTSIR
-564 KSIVKS
+564 
-570 IKGFADE
+570 GFAE
-577 FIKAIDFLATKTPI
+577 ELVKTLDFLVKKTPI
-591 VQVASKVVSSI
+591 IEVASKLISSV
-602 FDFFTNFVK
+602 FDFFSNFVK
-611 LTRQNLST
+611 LTRQGIDNDGFRNGL
-619 NKNLSGGL
+619 KNLGNVV
-627 KAIGQVI
+627 K
-634 SDLLEYL
+634 DLLDYL

-649 SSAISALTSNV
+649 SSALNALTSDT
-660 GVRFFQSLSN
+660 GVRFFKALSN

-693 GFENIL
+693 GFEKIL
-699 STLTTVVEV
+699 NTLTVMVEMFAKV
-708 FGKLAE
+708 AE
-714 ILGHVGKYL
+714 VLGHVGKYL
-723 IIGALLGKASNLV
+723 IIGALIGKATSLV
-736 ANIVSFI
+736 SNIVSFI
-743 GTTVNSLGQLNNFAL
+743 GTTVNSLGQLSNFAL

-769 LTGGQSLLTGGGLLA
+769 LTGGQNLLAGGGLIS
-784 GFFNKRADKYYSKKS
+784 GFLNKRADKYYSKKS

-804 ADDPVNG
+804 ADDPEMG

-841 YKNVRANGGSFRQ
+841 YKNVRANGGTFRQ

-864 TLGQSLKGAGLAFG
+864 NLGQSLKGAGLAFG
-878 TMFGGMAI
+878 TMFGGIAL
-886 DGVDQFVQKS
+886 DGINNAVQSS
-896 KMSSFAKD
+896 KV
-904 TSTLI
+904 STGMKQASTVI
-909 SSTASGALA
+909 TSTASGALA

-940 VGLVQGLFTNNAKKQ
+940 VGLVQGLFTNDAENQAK
-955 AEKEQAKFEAEA
+955 KEQAKLEAEA
-967 KKQKEEIEKAE
+967 EKQKKEQNKAIR
-978 TEAQVAQLR
+978 TAQVDALKQ
-987 ESANRHIQLM
+987 EAKQYGDLM
-997 SSFYRSLKGEKGGAT
+997 RNFYRSVTNDSSVQSDISNA
-1012 DLATSSSLINATAG
+1012 LALVTGNAG
-1026 EFGGDANKAGS
+1026 KFGGDLSKGGS
-1037 TLGLAK
+1037 NLGLA
-1043 ATLPNNV
+1043 TEYLPKDV
-1050 DKYSVAVNGETKTWA
+1050 DKYSVNIGGEEKTWA
-1065 EWRDELGVDDATLLK
+1065 QWKEELGVTDLELMK
-1080 SLQQLYASYGQKY
+1080 SLQALYAQYGQRY
-1093 LELKNSTDG
+1093 VELKNTTDG
-1102 TTVQIQTLSDAE
+1102 TTATIQTLSDTEYKRQEDSSKNFTDAFNALNIATQKIPEVPFKKIAE
-1114 GVRRQ
+1114 VKEQ
-1119 TNVGNFIGSLQKLL
+1119 L
-1133 EHAKIIPDQA
+1133 EY
-1143 IKLSFEQ
+1143 
-1150 ISQFKD
+1150 
-1156 DIDFA
+1156 A
-1161 LKAGNFGSKEDQ
+1161 LKGSNFSNKEDQ
-1173 RDAIVEAI
+1173 DSAIQKILIDMGASEETVINASRDKLYKWARTLDESATANSRSNDEIHAEAVKELQKVLDSTKNKAWNKMLEGIFDNKEDFNLEELVGVTVATKGLDDTTKQAIQYKLQQASKLSKEKIAEITGKDVDAIVAQLQTF
-1181 SKLGVSK
+1181 SDLGETKASAFKEGSK
-1188 DKLKNLSI
+1188 DLDGILEKIGILDQKVRQKIMDKVIKDHESIEKAI
-1196 QELTDMA
+1196 QEAYEDKGALSE
-1203 KTLDDSASLNGNDIK
+1203 KEIASLK
-1218 GTNEYLASKL
+1218 TSSTNLVE
-1228 GELKGKVSKS
+1228 
-1238 VKTFIDKLIK
+1238 T
-1248 GEQEGNVTTE
+1248 
-1258 DLQAGLSVA
+1258 
-1267 SQAKQVSDDSLKIS
+1267 
-1281 LSNLQAVARKRSSE
+1281 LSNLITKGQ
-1295 LVNGEI
+1295 
-1301 DARLK
+1301 
-1306 ILENPDLSKKV
+1306 
-1317 KEPIKDQLTE
+1317 IKT
-1327 TLQDVLGTTD
+1327 
-1337 KRITDKI
+1337 
-1344 IEYATKHKV
+1344 
-1353 DLETA
+1353 
-1358 IEEVSKDNK
+1358 
-1367 VSDEEKAQIQSGITN
+1367 
-1382 FTNLIGKLYKD
+1382 
-1393 GALKIDEAKAL
+1393 DEAKEILKNIPIDLVDTSKLSEEGKAL
-1404 LSNVNLDNIDT
+1404 L
-1415 SNINKEGLALL
+1415 K
-1426 QALGIKIDKTSGKV
+1426 ALGFKVDNTTGKIT
-1440 KEAKDKVNGNDPKDV
+1440 EMKDKVNGNDPKDV
-1455 DTSSIT
+1455 DTSKIT
-1461 REASKIEEALNS
+1461 EEAKKIEEALNS
-1473 LVNSVTNAVTS
+1473 LVNSVANAVTS

-1491 SVKGIGK
+1491 SVSGGGK
-1498 KGTGVVLGGFR
+1498 KKGKRKQF
-1509 SNGGIIPEYHSDGDI
+1509 GGIIPEYHSDGDV
-1524 IGVDWK
+1524 IGVDWT
-1530 PKGTDTV
+1530 PRGTDTV

>member
-107 SIANRALTSLT
+107 SIADRALTSLT

-202 GFSDKDVNKSLK
+202 GFNEKDVNKSLK

-308 LAQSKG
+308 LAQAKG

-324 KGITADEYLNVIKEV
+324 KGITADEYLDVIKEV
-339 GNSPKFQNLVTSI
+339 GNSPKFQSLVTSI
-352 LTPKQAFENLK
+352 LTPKQAIENLK
-363 ETFSNLL
+363 ETLSNLL

-377 DGNTSPGAL
+377 DGNTTPGAL

-398 NITELVGSEKFESYV
+398 NITDLVGSAKFEGYV
-413 RKLGDAIGT
+413 RSLGNAIGT

-428 KFSRTI
+428 KFSRAIT
-434 SLLFGSSLVRS
+434 LMFGDNLIKS
-445 MEKFGKDFASSLD
+445 MEKFGKDFASNLD
-458 GSILENTKGLFK
+458 TNVMKNFQGLMQ
-470 SVISF
+470 SVINF
-475 FDETGSAIGKFVNE
+475 FNESGSAIGRFVGE
-489 AGNSYIRYL
+489 AGNAYIKYL
-498 ASWVNIGKELVNG
+498 TSWIDIGRSLISG
-511 GILDAITSVIN
+511 GILDAITNTIEVI
-522 LMTNLQELAVNS
+522 TNLQTLAVDS
-534 GAVKDLA
+534 GAVKGLA
-541 GFLKDFSKELA
+541 EFLKGMSDVLKTLTGDGKYRSYA
-552 KLSINDDVKDGA
+552 TTVVTSIR
-564 KSIVKS
+564 
-570 IKGFADE
+570 GFAE
-577 FIKAIDFLATKTPI
+577 ELVKTLDFLIKKTPI
-591 VQVASKVVSSI
+591 IEVASKLISSV
-602 FDFFTNFVK
+602 FDFFSNFVK
-611 LTRQNLST
+611 LTRQGIDNDGFRNGL
-619 NKNLSGGL
+619 KNLGNVV
-627 KAIGQVI
+627 K
-634 SDLLEYL
+634 DLLDYL

-649 SSAISALTSNV
+649 SSALNALTSDT
-660 GVRFFQSLSN
+660 GVRFFKALSN

-693 GFENIL
+693 GFEKIL
-699 STLTTVVEV
+699 NTLTVMVEMFAKV
-708 FGKLAE
+708 AE
-714 ILGHVGKYL
+714 VLGHVGKYL
-723 IIGALLGKASNLV
+723 IIGALIGKATSLV
-736 ANIVSFI
+736 SNIVSFI
-743 GTTVNSLGQLNNFAL
+743 GTTVNSLGQLSNFAL

-769 LTGGQSLLTGGGLLA
+769 LTGGQSLLTGGGLIS
-784 GFFNKRADKYYSKKS
+784 GFLNKRADKYYSKKS

-804 ADDPVNG
+804 ADDPEMG

-841 YKNVRANGGSFRQ
+841 YRNVRANGGTFRQ

-878 TMFGGMAI
+878 TMFGGIAL
-886 DGVDQFVQKS
+886 DGINNAVQSS
-896 KMSSFAKD
+896 KV
-904 TSTLI
+904 STGMKQASTVI
-909 SSTASGALA
+909 TSTASGALA

-940 VGLVQGLFTNNAKKQ
+940 VGLIQGMFTNDAENQAK
-955 AEKEQAKFEAEA
+955 KEQAKLEAEA
-967 KKQKEEIEKAE
+967 EKQKKEQNKAIR
-978 TEAQVAQLR
+978 TAQVDALKQ
-987 ESANRHIQLM
+987 EAKQYGDLM
-997 SSFYRSLKGEKGGAT
+997 RNFYRSVTNDSSVQSDISNA
-1012 DLATSSSLINATAG
+1012 LALVTGNAG
-1026 EFGGDANKAGS
+1026 KFGGDLSKGGS
-1037 TLGLAK
+1037 NLGLA
-1043 ATLPNNV
+1043 TEYLPKDV
-1050 DKYSVAVNGETKTWA
+1050 DKYSVNIGGEEKTWA
-1065 EWRDELGVDDATLLK
+1065 QWKEELGVTDLELMK
-1080 SLQQLYASYGQKY
+1080 SLQALYAQYGQRY
-1093 LELKNSTDG
+1093 VELKNTTDG
-1102 TTVQIQTLSDAE
+1102 TTATIQTLSDTEYKRQEDSSKNFTDAFNALNIATQKIPEVPFKKIAE
-1114 GVRRQ
+1114 VKEQ
-1119 TNVGNFIGSLQKLL
+1119 L
-1133 EHAKIIPDQA
+1133 EY
-1143 IKLSFEQ
+1143 
-1150 ISQFKD
+1150 
-1156 DIDFA
+1156 A
-1161 LKAGNFGSKEDQ
+1161 LKGSNFSNKEDQ
-1173 RDAIVEAI
+1173 DSAIQKILIDMGASEETVINASRDKLYKWARTLEESATANSRSNDEIHAEAVKELQKVLDSTKNKAWNKMLEGIFDNKEDFNLEELVGVTVATKGLDDTTKQAIQYKLQQASKLSKEKIAEITGKDVDAIVAQLQTF
-1181 SKLGVSK
+1181 SDLGETKASAFKEGSK
-1188 DKLKNLSI
+1188 DLDGILEKIGILDQKVRQKIMDKVIKDHESIEKAI
-1196 QELTDMA
+1196 QEAYEDKGALSE
-1203 KTLDDSASLNGNDIK
+1203 KEIASLK
-1218 GTNEYLASKL
+1218 TSSTNLVE
-1228 GELKGKVSKS
+1228 
-1238 VKTFIDKLIK
+1238 T
-1248 GEQEGNVTTE
+1248 
-1258 DLQAGLSVA
+1258 
-1267 SQAKQVSDDSLKIS
+1267 
-1281 LSNLQAVARKRSSE
+1281 LSNLITKGQ
-1295 LVNGEI
+1295 
-1301 DARLK
+1301 
-1306 ILENPDLSKKV
+1306 
-1317 KEPIKDQLTE
+1317 IKT
-1327 TLQDVLGTTD
+1327 
-1337 KRITDKI
+1337 
-1344 IEYATKHKV
+1344 
-1353 DLETA
+1353 
-1358 IEEVSKDNK
+1358 
-1367 VSDEEKAQIQSGITN
+1367 
-1382 FTNLIGKLYKD
+1382 
-1393 GALKIDEAKAL
+1393 DEAKEILKNIPIDLVDTSKLSEEGKAL
-1404 LSNVNLDNIDT
+1404 L
-1415 SNINKEGLALL
+1415 K
-1426 QALGIKIDKTSGKV
+1426 ALGFKVDNTTGKIT
-1440 KEAKDKVNGNDPKDV
+1440 EMKDKVNGNDPKDV
-1455 DTSSIT
+1455 DTSKIT
-1461 REASKIEEALNS
+1461 EEAKKIEEALNS
-1473 LVNSVTNAVTS
+1473 LVNSVANAVTS

-1491 SVKGIGK
+1491 SVSGGGK
-1498 KGTGVVLGGFR
+1498 KKGKRKQF
-1509 SNGGIIPEYHSDGDI
+1509 GGIIPEYHSDGDI
-1524 IGVDWK
+1524 IGVDWT
-1530 PKGTDTV
+1530 PRGTDTV

>member
-31 LDIERMIKKMGRSN
+31 LDIERMIKKMGRSD

-77 SSVGGSSKV
+77 SSIGGSNKV

-107 SIANRALTSLT
+107 SIADRALTSLT

-161 GFQGIISSA
+161 GFQRIITSA

-253 GLIAQTQNPVQGLK
+253 GLIAQTANPVQGLK

-324 KGITADEYLNVIKEV
+324 KGITADEYLDVIKEV
-339 GNSPKFQNLVTSI
+339 GNSPKFQSLVTSI
-352 LTPKQAFENLK
+352 LTPKQAIENLK
-363 ETFSNLL
+363 ETLSNLL

-377 DGNTSPGAL
+377 DGNTTPGAL

-398 NITELVGSEKFESYV
+398 NITELVGSAKFEGYV
-413 RKLGDAIGT
+413 RSLGNAIGT

-428 KFSRTI
+428 KFSRAIT
-434 SLLFGSSLVRS
+434 LMFGDNLIKS
-445 MEKFGKDFASSLD
+445 MEKFGKDFASNLD
-458 GSILENTKGLFK
+458 TNVMNNFQGLMQ
-470 SVISF
+470 SVINF
-475 FDETGSAIGKFVNE
+475 FNESGSAIGRFVGE
-489 AGNSYIRYL
+489 AGNAYIKYL
-498 ASWVNIGKELVNG
+498 TSWIDIGRELVGG
-511 GILDAITSVIN
+511 GILDAITNTIEVI
-522 LMTNLQELAVNS
+522 TNLQTLAVDS
-534 GAVKDLA
+534 GAVKGLA
-541 GFLKDFSKELA
+541 
-552 KLSINDDVKDGA
+552 
-564 KSIVKS
+564 
-570 IKGFADE
+570 E
-577 FIKAIDFLATKTPI
+577 FIKDMSDVLKTLTGDDKFRSYGTTVVTSIRGFAEEFVKTIDFLVKKTPI
-591 VQVASKVVSSI
+591 IEVASKLISSV
-602 FDFFTNFVK
+602 FDFFSNFVK
-611 LTRQNLST
+611 LTRQGIDNDGFRNGL
-619 NKNLSGGL
+619 KNLGNVV
-627 KAIGQVI
+627 K
-634 SDLLEYL
+634 DLLDYL

-649 SSAISALTSNV
+649 SSALNALTSDT
-660 GVRFFQSLSN
+660 GVRFFKALSN

-693 GFENIL
+693 GFEKIL
-699 STLTTVVEV
+699 NTLTVMVEMFAKV
-708 FGKLAE
+708 AE
-714 ILGHVGKYL
+714 VLGHVGKYL
-723 IIGALLGKASNLV
+723 IIGALIGKATSLV
-736 ANIVSFI
+736 SNIVSFI
-743 GTTVNSLGQLNNFAL
+743 GTTVNSLGQLSNFAL

-769 LTGGQSLLTGGGLLA
+769 LTGGQSLLTGGGLIS
-784 GFFNKRADKYYSKKS
+784 GFLNKRADKYYSKKS

-804 ADDPVNG
+804 ADDPEMG

-841 YKNVRANGGSFRQ
+841 YKNVRANGGTFRQ

-878 TMFGGMAI
+878 TMFGGIAL
-886 DGVDQFVQKS
+886 DGINNAVQSS
-896 KMSSFAKD
+896 KV
-904 TSTLI
+904 STGMKQASTVI
-909 SSTASGALA
+909 TSTASGALA

-940 VGLVQGLFTNNAKKQ
+940 VGLIQGMFTNDAENQAK
-955 AEKEQAKFEAEA
+955 KEQAKLEAEA
-967 KKQKEEIEKAE
+967 EKQKEEQNKAIRSAKVDALKQ
-978 TEAQVAQLR
+978 EAKQYGD
-987 ESANRHIQLM
+987 LM
-997 SSFYRSLKGEKGGAT
+997 RNFYKSVTNDSSVQSDISNALALVSGNAGKFNGDLSKGGA
-1012 DLATSSSLINATAG
+1012 N
-1026 EFGGDANKAGS
+1026 
-1037 TLGLAK
+1037 LGLA
-1043 ATLPNNV
+1043 TEYLPKDV
-1050 DKYSVAVNGETKTWA
+1050 DKYSVNIGGQEKTWA
-1065 EWRDELGVDDATLLK
+1065 QWKEELGVTDLELMK
-1080 SLQQLYASYGQKY
+1080 SLQALYAQYGQRY
-1093 LELKNSTDG
+1093 VELKNTTDG
-1102 TTVQIQTLSDAE
+1102 TTATIQTLSDTEFKRQESSSKNFTDAFNALGIATQKIPEIPFKKIAE
-1114 GVRRQ
+1114 VKEQLDYALKG
-1119 TNVGNFIGSLQKLL
+1119 GNFSNKEDQDSAVQKVLMDMGAS
-1133 EHAKIIPDQA
+1133 EEKVINA
-1143 IKLSFEQ
+1143 
-1150 ISQFKD
+1150 
-1156 DIDFA
+1156 
-1161 LKAGNFGSKEDQ
+1161 SKEDLYRWARTLQ
-1173 RDAIVEAI
+1173 ESATANSKSNDEVHATATDELRKVVDSTKNKVWKDLLDGIVKKSENFNTEDLISLSTAGKALDDAD
-1181 SKLGVSK
+1181 SKIIQYKLQQASK
-1188 DKLKNLSI
+1188 ATKEKINEVAGKNVDDLI
-1196 QELTDMA
+1196 QELKMLTGSGLTDNSTYKA
-1203 KTLDDSASLNGNDIK
+1203 DTKEFNTILEKIGIIDQKLRQKVIDKVLKDGETIEKAIQEVADDKGALSEEELSSLKLSANNFY
-1218 GTNEYLASKL
+1218 NVV
-1228 GELKGKVSKS
+1228 GELKSKGQIKLEKANELLKGIPIDLVDVSKLTPEGQAL
-1238 VKTFIDKLIK
+1238 VEELKT
-1248 GEQEGNVTTE
+1248 
-1258 DLQAGLSVA
+1258 
-1267 SQAKQVSDDSLKIS
+1267 
-1281 LSNLQAVARKRSSE
+1281 
-1295 LVNGEI
+1295 
-1301 DARLK
+1301 
-1306 ILENPDLSKKV
+1306 
-1317 KEPIKDQLTE
+1317 
-1327 TLQDVLGTTD
+1327 
-1337 KRITDKI
+1337 
-1344 IEYATKHKV
+1344 KV
-1353 DLETA
+1353 DKT
-1358 IEEVSKDNK
+1358 
-1367 VSDEEKAQIQSGITN
+1367 T
-1382 FTNLIGKLYKD
+1382 GK
-1393 GALKIDEAKAL
+1393 I
-1404 LSNVNLDNIDT
+1404 
-1415 SNINKEGLALL
+1415 
-1426 QALGIKIDKTSGKV
+1426 
-1440 KEAKDKVNGNDPKDV
+1440 KEAKDKVSGNDPSNV
-1455 DTSSIT
+1455 DTSNIT
-1461 REASKIEEALNS
+1461 AEASKVEGALSSFANSVANALNK
-1473 LVNSVTNAVTS
+1473 

-1491 SVKGIGK
+1491 SVGSFTKRGIGF
-1498 KGTGVVLGGFR
+1498 VVGGSFR
-1509 SNGGIIPEYHSDGDI
+1509 SKGGLIPEYHSEGDAVGI
-1524 IGVDWK
+1524 KWT

-1537 PTMLTP
+1537 PAMLTP

-1549 KKAVESLGLNFLNNL
+1549 KKAVESLGLDFLNNL

>member
-62 RQINNVNALVSKASG
+62 RQVNNVNALVSKASG
-77 SSVGGSSKV
+77 SSVGGSNKV

-107 SIANRALTSLT
+107 SIADRALTSLT

-161 GFQGIISSA
+161 GFQGIITSA

-302 NKRLLE
+302 NKRLLA

-324 KGITADEYLNVIKEV
+324 KGITADEYLDVIKEV

-352 LTPKQAFENLK
+352 LTPKQAIDNLK

-370 VFDKVDE
+370 VFDKVDD
-377 DGNTSPGAL
+377 DGNSSPGAL

-398 NITELVGSEKFESYV
+398 DITELVGSEKFESYV

-428 KFSRTI
+428 KFSHTI

-458 GSILENTKGLFK
+458 GSILENTKGLFN

-475 FDETGSAIGKFVNE
+475 FEETGSAIGKFVNE

-498 ASWVNIGKELVNG
+498 TSWVNIGKELVNG

-541 GFLKDFSKELA
+541 GFLKDFSNELA
-552 KLSINDDVKDGA
+552 KLSISDDVKNGA

-591 VQVASKVVSSI
+591 IQVASKVVSSI

-736 ANIVSFI
+736 SNIVSFI

-769 LTGGQSLLTGGGLLA
+769 LTGGQSLLAGGGLLS
-784 GFFNKRADKYYSKKS
+784 GFFNRRADKYYSKKS

-841 YKNVRANGGSFRQ
+841 YKNVRANGGTFRQ

-864 TLGQSLKGAGLAFG
+864 GLGQSLKGAGLAFG
-878 TMFGGMAI
+878 TVFGGMAI
-886 DGVDQFVQKS
+886 DGIDQFVQKS

-940 VGLVQGLFTNNAKKQ
+940 VGLVQGLFTNDAKKQ

-967 KKQKEEIEKAE
+967 NKQKEEIEKAE
-978 TEAQVAQLR
+978 TKAQIAQLR

-1043 ATLPNNV
+1043 ATLPNNI

-1161 LKAGNFGSKEDQ
+1161 LKAGNFGSKDDQ
-1173 RDAIVEAI
+1173 REAIVEAI

-1188 DKLKNLSI
+1188 DKLKDLSI
-1196 QELTDMA
+1196 KELTDMA

-1218 GTNEYLASKL
+1218 GTNDYLASKL
-1228 GELKGKVSKS
+1228 KDLQTKVSGKVKE
-1238 VKTFIDKLIK
+1238 FIDKLVK

-1281 LSNLQAVARKRSSE
+1281 LSNLRDVAKNKTSE
-1295 LVNGEI
+1295 LVNTEI
-1301 DARLK
+1301 NARLK

-1367 VSDEEKAQIQSGITN
+1367 VSDEEKAQIQAGITN

-1426 QALGIKIDKTSGKV
+1426 EALGIKIDKTSGKV

-1455 DTSSIT
+1455 DTSKIT
-1461 REASKIEEALNS
+1461 EEARKIEEALNS
-1473 LVNSVTNAVTS
+1473 LVNSVANAVTS

-1491 SVKGIGK
+1491 SVSGGGGGGK
-1498 KGTGVVLGGFR
+1498 KKGKRKQF
-1509 SNGGIIPEYHSDGDI
+1509 GGIIPEYHSDGDV
-1524 IGVDWK
+1524 IGVDWT
-1530 PKGTDTV
+1530 PRGTDTV

>member
-107 SIANRALTSLT
+107 SIADRALTSLT

-202 GFSDKDVNKSLK
+202 GFNEKDVNKSLK

-308 LAQSKG
+308 LAQAKG

-324 KGITADEYLNVIKEV
+324 KGITADEYLDVIKEV
-339 GNSPKFQNLVTSI
+339 GNSPKFQSLVTSI
-352 LTPKQAFENLK
+352 LTPKQAIENLK
-363 ETFSNLL
+363 ETLSNLL

-377 DGNTSPGAL
+377 DGNTTPGAL

-398 NITELVGSEKFESYV
+398 NITDLVGSAKFEGYV
-413 RKLGDAIGT
+413 RSLGNAIGT

-428 KFSRTI
+428 KFSRAIT
-434 SLLFGSSLVRS
+434 LMFGDNLIKS
-445 MEKFGKDFASSLD
+445 MEKFGKDFTSSLD
-458 GSILENTKGLFK
+458 GNVMKNFQGFMQSLINLFNE
-470 SVISF
+470 S
-475 FDETGSAIGKFVNE
+475 GSAIGRFVSD
-489 AGNSYIRYL
+489 AGNAYIKYL
-498 ASWVNIGKELVNG
+498 TSWVDIGRELVGG
-511 GILDAITSVIN
+511 GILDAITNTIEVI
-522 LMTNLQELAVNS
+522 TNLQTLAVDS
-534 GAVKDLA
+534 GAVKGLA
-541 GFLKDFSKELA
+541 EFLKGMSDVLKTLTGDGKYRSYA
-552 KLSINDDVKDGA
+552 TTVVTSIR
-564 KSIVKS
+564 
-570 IKGFADE
+570 GFAE
-577 FIKAIDFLATKTPI
+577 ELVKTLDFLVKKTPI
-591 VQVASKVVSSI
+591 IEVASKLISSV
-602 FDFFTNFVK
+602 FDFFSNFVK
-611 LTRQNLST
+611 LTRQGIDNDGFRNGL
-619 NKNLSGGL
+619 KNLGNVV
-627 KAIGQVI
+627 K
-634 SDLLEYL
+634 DLLDYL

-649 SSAISALTSNV
+649 SSALNALTSDT
-660 GVRFFQSLSN
+660 GVRFFKALSN
-670 FVKAVVTAIENV
+670 FVKAVVIAIENV

-693 GFENIL
+693 GFEKIL
-699 STLTTVVEV
+699 NTLTVMVEMFAKV
-708 FGKLAE
+708 AE
-714 ILGHVGKYL
+714 VLGHVGKYL
-723 IIGALLGKASNLV
+723 IIGALIGKATSLV
-736 ANIVSFI
+736 SNIVSFI
-743 GTTVNSLGQLNNFAL
+743 GTTVNSLGQLSNFAL

-769 LTGGQSLLTGGGLLA
+769 LTGGQNLLAGGGLIS
-784 GFFNKRADKYYSKKS
+784 GFLNKRADKYYSKKS

-804 ADDPVNG
+804 ADDPEMG

-841 YKNVRANGGSFRQ
+841 YKNVRANGGTFRQ

-864 TLGQSLKGAGLAFG
+864 NLGQSLKGAGLAFG
-878 TMFGGMAI
+878 TMFGGIAL
-886 DGVDQFVQKS
+886 DGINNAVQSS
-896 KMSSFAKD
+896 KV
-904 TSTLI
+904 STGMKQASTVI
-909 SSTASGALA
+909 TSTASGALA

-925 FTPIGTAIGAGIGGF
+925 FTPIGTALGAGIGGF
-940 VGLVQGLFTNNAKKQ
+940 VGLIQGMFTNDAENQAK
-955 AEKEQAKFEAEA
+955 KEQAKLEAEA
-967 KKQKEEIEKAE
+967 EKQKKEQNKAIR
-978 TEAQVAQLR
+978 TAQVDALKQ
-987 ESANRHIQLM
+987 EAKQYGDLM
-997 SSFYRSLKGEKGGAT
+997 RNFYRSVTNDSSVQSDLSNALALVTGNAGKFNGDLSKGGA
-1012 DLATSSSLINATAG
+1012 N
-1026 EFGGDANKAGS
+1026 
-1037 TLGLAK
+1037 LGLA
-1043 ATLPNNV
+1043 TEYLPKDV
-1050 DKYSVAVNGETKTWA
+1050 DKYSVNIGGQEKTWA
-1065 EWRDELGVDDATLLK
+1065 QWKEELGVTDLELMK
-1080 SLQQLYASYGQKY
+1080 SLQALYAQYGQRY
-1093 LELKNSTDG
+1093 VELKNTTDG
-1102 TTVQIQTLSDAE
+1102 TTATIQTLSDTEYKRQEDSSKNFTDAFNALNIATQKIPEVPFKKIAE
-1114 GVRRQ
+1114 VKEQ
-1119 TNVGNFIGSLQKLL
+1119 L
-1133 EHAKIIPDQA
+1133 EY
-1143 IKLSFEQ
+1143 
-1150 ISQFKD
+1150 
-1156 DIDFA
+1156 A
-1161 LKAGNFGSKEDQ
+1161 LKGSNFSNKEDQ
-1173 RDAIVEAI
+1173 DSAIQKILIDMGASEETVINA
-1181 SKLGVSK
+1181 SR
-1188 DKLKNLSI
+1188 DKLYKWARTLEESATANSRSNDEIHAEAVKELQKVLDSTKNKAWNKMLEGI
-1196 QELTDMA
+1196 FDNKEDFNLEELVGVTVA
-1203 KTLDDSASLNGNDIK
+1203 TKGLDDTTKQAIQYKLQQ
-1218 GTNEYLASKL
+1218 ASKL
-1228 GELKGKVSKS
+1228 SKEKIAEITGKDVDAIIAQLQTFSDLGETKASAFKDGSKDLDGILEKIGILDQKVRQKVMDKIIKDHESIEKAIQEAYEDKG
-1238 VKTFIDKLIK
+1238 
-1248 GEQEGNVTTE
+1248 
-1258 DLQAGLSVA
+1258 ALSEKEIA
-1267 SQAKQVSDDSLKIS
+1267 SLKTS
-1281 LSNLQAVARKRSSE
+1281 STNLVETLSNLITKGQ
-1295 LVNGEI
+1295 
-1301 DARLK
+1301 
-1306 ILENPDLSKKV
+1306 
-1317 KEPIKDQLTE
+1317 IKT
-1327 TLQDVLGTTD
+1327 
-1337 KRITDKI
+1337 
-1344 IEYATKHKV
+1344 
-1353 DLETA
+1353 
-1358 IEEVSKDNK
+1358 
-1367 VSDEEKAQIQSGITN
+1367 
-1382 FTNLIGKLYKD
+1382 
-1393 GALKIDEAKAL
+1393 DEAKEILKNIPIDLVDTSKLSEEGKAL
-1404 LSNVNLDNIDT
+1404 LKSLGLKVDNT
-1415 SNINKEGLALL
+1415 TG
-1426 QALGIKIDKTSGKV
+1426 KIT
-1440 KEAKDKVNGNDPKDV
+1440 EMKDKVNGNDPKDV
-1455 DTSSIT
+1455 DTSKIT
-1461 REASKIEEALNS
+1461 EEAKKIEEALNS
-1473 LVNSVTNAVTS
+1473 LVNSVANAVTS

-1491 SVKGIGK
+1491 SVSGGGK
-1498 KGTGVVLGGFR
+1498 KKGKRKQF
-1509 SNGGIIPEYHSDGDI
+1509 GGIIPEYHSDGDI
-1524 IGVDWK
+1524 IGVDWT
-1530 PKGTDTV
+1530 PRGTDTV

>member
-107 SIANRALTSLT
+107 SIADRALTSLT

-161 GFQGIISSA
+161 GFQGIINSA

-202 GFSDKDVNKSLK
+202 GFNEKDVNKSLK

-308 LAQSKG
+308 LAQAKG

-324 KGITADEYLNVIKEV
+324 KGITADEYLDVIKEV
-339 GNSPKFQNLVTSI
+339 GNSPKFQSLVTSI
-352 LTPKQAFENLK
+352 LTPKQAIENLK
-363 ETFSNLL
+363 ETLSNLL

-377 DGNTSPGAL
+377 DGNSSPGAL

-398 NITELVGSEKFESYV
+398 NITDLVGSAKFEGYV
-413 RKLGDAIGT
+413 RSLGNAIGT

-428 KFSRTI
+428 KFSRAIT
-434 SLLFGSSLVRS
+434 LMFGDNLIKS
-445 MEKFGKDFASSLD
+445 MEKFGKDFASNLD
-458 GSILENTKGLFK
+458 TNVMKNFQGLMQ
-470 SVISF
+470 SVINF
-475 FDETGSAIGKFVNE
+475 FNESGSAIGRFVGE
-489 AGNSYIRYL
+489 AGNAYIKYL
-498 ASWVNIGKELVNG
+498 TSWIDIGRSLISG
-511 GILDAITSVIN
+511 GILDAITNTIEVI
-522 LMTNLQELAVNS
+522 TNLQTLAVSS
-534 GAVKDLA
+534 GAVKGLA
-541 GFLKDFSKELA
+541 EFLKGMSDVLKTLTGDSKYA
-552 KLSINDDVKDGA
+552 SYATTVVTSIR
-564 KSIVKS
+564 
-570 IKGFADE
+570 GFAE
-577 FIKAIDFLATKTPI
+577 ELVKTLDFLIKKTPI
-591 VQVASKVVSSI
+591 IEVASKLISSV
-602 FDFFTNFVK
+602 FDFFSNFVK
-611 LTRQNLST
+611 LTRQGIDNDGFRNGL
-619 NKNLSGGL
+619 KNLGNVV
-627 KAIGQVI
+627 K
-634 SDLLEYL
+634 DLLDYL

-649 SSAISALTSNV
+649 SSALNALTSDT
-660 GVRFFQSLSN
+660 GVRFFKALSN

-693 GFENIL
+693 GFEKIL
-699 STLTTVVEV
+699 NTLTVMVEMFAKV
-708 FGKLAE
+708 AE
-714 ILGHVGKYL
+714 VLGHVGKYL
-723 IIGALLGKASNLV
+723 IIGALIGKATSLV
-736 ANIVSFI
+736 SNIVSFI
-743 GTTVNSLGQLNNFAL
+743 GTTVNSLGQLSNFAL

-769 LTGGQSLLTGGGLLA
+769 LTGGQSLLTGGGLIS
-784 GFFNKRADKYYSKKS
+784 GFLNKRADKYYSKKS

-804 ADDPVNG
+804 ADDPEMG

-841 YKNVRANGGSFRQ
+841 YRNVRANGGTFRQ

-878 TMFGGMAI
+878 TMFGGIAL
-886 DGVDQFVQKS
+886 DGINNAVQSS
-896 KMSSFAKD
+896 KV
-904 TSTLI
+904 STGMKQASTVI
-909 SSTASGALA
+909 TSTASGALA

-940 VGLVQGLFTNNAKKQ
+940 VGLIQGLFTNDAENQAK
-955 AEKEQAKFEAEA
+955 KEQAKLEAEA
-967 KKQKEEIEKAE
+967 EKQKKEQNKAIR
-978 TEAQVAQLR
+978 TAQVDALKQ
-987 ESANRHIQLM
+987 EAKQYGDLM
-997 SSFYRSLKGEKGGAT
+997 RNFYRSVTNDSSVQSDISNA
-1012 DLATSSSLINATAG
+1012 LALVTGNAG
-1026 EFGGDANKAGS
+1026 KFGGDLSKGGS
-1037 TLGLAK
+1037 NLGLA
-1043 ATLPNNV
+1043 TEYLPKDV
-1050 DKYSVAVNGETKTWA
+1050 DKYSVNIGGEEKTWA
-1065 EWRDELGVDDATLLK
+1065 QWKEELGVTDLELMK
-1080 SLQQLYASYGQKY
+1080 SLQALYAQYGQRY
-1093 LELKNSTDG
+1093 VELKNTTDG
-1102 TTVQIQTLSDAE
+1102 TTATIQTLSDTEYKRQEDSSKNFTDAFNALNIATQKIPEVPFKKIAE
-1114 GVRRQ
+1114 VKEQ
-1119 TNVGNFIGSLQKLL
+1119 L
-1133 EHAKIIPDQA
+1133 EY
-1143 IKLSFEQ
+1143 
-1150 ISQFKD
+1150 
-1156 DIDFA
+1156 A
-1161 LKAGNFGSKEDQ
+1161 LKGSNFSNKEDQ
-1173 RDAIVEAI
+1173 DSAIQKILIDMGASEETVINASRDKLYKWARTLEESATANSRSNDEIHAEAVKELQKVLDSTKNKAWNKMLEGIFDNKEDFNLEELVGVTVATKGLDDTTKQAIQYKLQQASKLSKEKIAEITGKDVDAIVAQLQTF
-1181 SKLGVSK
+1181 SDLGETKASAFKEGSK
-1188 DKLKNLSI
+1188 DLDGILEKIGILDQKVRQKIMDKVIKDHESIEKAI
-1196 QELTDMA
+1196 QEAYEDKGALSE
-1203 KTLDDSASLNGNDIK
+1203 KEIASLK
-1218 GTNEYLASKL
+1218 TSSTNLVE
-1228 GELKGKVSKS
+1228 
-1238 VKTFIDKLIK
+1238 T
-1248 GEQEGNVTTE
+1248 
-1258 DLQAGLSVA
+1258 
-1267 SQAKQVSDDSLKIS
+1267 
-1281 LSNLQAVARKRSSE
+1281 LSNLITKGQ
-1295 LVNGEI
+1295 
-1301 DARLK
+1301 
-1306 ILENPDLSKKV
+1306 
-1317 KEPIKDQLTE
+1317 IKT
-1327 TLQDVLGTTD
+1327 
-1337 KRITDKI
+1337 
-1344 IEYATKHKV
+1344 
-1353 DLETA
+1353 
-1358 IEEVSKDNK
+1358 
-1367 VSDEEKAQIQSGITN
+1367 
-1382 FTNLIGKLYKD
+1382 
-1393 GALKIDEAKAL
+1393 DEAKEILKNIPIDLVDTSKLSEEGKAL
-1404 LSNVNLDNIDT
+1404 L
-1415 SNINKEGLALL
+1415 K
-1426 QALGIKIDKTSGKV
+1426 ALGFKVDNTTGKIT
-1440 KEAKDKVNGNDPKDV
+1440 EMKDKVNGNDPKDV
-1455 DTSSIT
+1455 DTSKIT
-1461 REASKIEEALNS
+1461 EEAKKIEEALNS
-1473 LVNSVTNAVTS
+1473 LVNSVANAVTS

-1491 SVKGIGK
+1491 SVSGGGK
-1498 KGTGVVLGGFR
+1498 KKGKRKQF
-1509 SNGGIIPEYHSDGDI
+1509 GGIIPEYHSDGDI
-1524 IGVDWK
+1524 IGVDWT
-1530 PKGTDTV
+1530 PRGTDTV

>member
-107 SIANRALTSLT
+107 SIADRTLTSLT

-202 GFSDKDVNKSLK
+202 GFNEKDVNKSLK

-308 LAQSKG
+308 LAQAKG

-324 KGITADEYLNVIKEV
+324 KGITADEYLDVIKEV
-339 GNSPKFQNLVTSI
+339 GNSPKFQSLVTSI
-352 LTPKQAFENLK
+352 LTPKQAIENLK
-363 ETFSNLL
+363 ETLSNLL

-377 DGNTSPGAL
+377 DGNTTPGAL

-398 NITELVGSEKFESYV
+398 NITDLVGSAKFEGYV
-413 RKLGDAIGT
+413 RSLGNAIGT
-422 GIENIN
+422 GIKNIN
-428 KFSRTI
+428 KFSRAIT
-434 SLLFGSSLVRS
+434 LMFGDNLIKS
-445 MEKFGKDFASSLD
+445 MEKFGKDFASNLD
-458 GSILENTKGLFK
+458 TNVMKNFQGLMQ
-470 SVISF
+470 SVINF
-475 FDETGSAIGKFVNE
+475 FNESGSAIGRFVGE
-489 AGNSYIRYL
+489 AGNAYIKYL
-498 ASWVNIGKELVNG
+498 TSWIDIGRSLISG
-511 GILDAITSVIN
+511 GILDAITNTIEVI
-522 LMTNLQELAVNS
+522 TNLQTLAVDS
-534 GAVKDLA
+534 GAVKGLA
-541 GFLKDFSKELA
+541 EFLKGMSDVLKTLTGDGKYRSYA
-552 KLSINDDVKDGA
+552 TTVVTSIR
-564 KSIVKS
+564 
-570 IKGFADE
+570 GFAE
-577 FIKAIDFLATKTPI
+577 ELVKTLDFLVKKTPI
-591 VQVASKVVSSI
+591 IEVASKLISSV
-602 FDFFTNFVK
+602 FDFFSNFVK
-611 LTRQNLST
+611 LTRQGIDNDGFRNGL
-619 NKNLSGGL
+619 KNLGNVV
-627 KAIGQVI
+627 K
-634 SDLLEYL
+634 DLLDYL

-649 SSAISALTSNV
+649 SSALNALTSDT
-660 GVRFFQSLSN
+660 GVRFFKALSN

-693 GFENIL
+693 GFEKIL
-699 STLTTVVEV
+699 NTLTVLVEMFAKV
-708 FGKLAE
+708 AE
-714 ILGHVGKYL
+714 VLGHVGKYL
-723 IIGALLGKASNLV
+723 IIGALIGKATSLV
-736 ANIVSFI
+736 SNIVSFI
-743 GTTVNSLGQLNNFAL
+743 GTTVNSLGQLSNFAL

-769 LTGGQSLLTGGGLLA
+769 LTGGQNLLAGGGLIS
-784 GFFNKRADKYYSKKS
+784 GFLNKRADKYYSKKS

-804 ADDPVNG
+804 ADDPEMG

-841 YKNVRANGGSFRQ
+841 YKNVRANGGTFRQ

-864 TLGQSLKGAGLAFG
+864 NLGQSLKGAGLAFG
-878 TMFGGMAI
+878 TMFGGIAL
-886 DGVDQFVQKS
+886 DGINNAVQSS
-896 KMSSFAKD
+896 KV
-904 TSTLI
+904 STGMKQASTVI
-909 SSTASGALA
+909 TSTASGALA

-940 VGLVQGLFTNNAKKQ
+940 VGLVQGLFTNDAENQAK
-955 AEKEQAKFEAEA
+955 KEQAKLEAEA
-967 KKQKEEIEKAE
+967 EKQKKEQNKAIR
-978 TEAQVAQLR
+978 TAQVDALKQ
-987 ESANRHIQLM
+987 EAKQYGDLM
-997 SSFYRSLKGEKGGAT
+997 RNFYRSVTNDSSVQSDISNA
-1012 DLATSSSLINATAG
+1012 LALVTGNAG
-1026 EFGGDANKAGS
+1026 KFGGDLSKGGS
-1037 TLGLAK
+1037 NLGLA
-1043 ATLPNNV
+1043 TEYLPKDV
-1050 DKYSVAVNGETKTWA
+1050 DKYSVNIGGEEKTWA
-1065 EWRDELGVDDATLLK
+1065 QWKEELGVTDLELMK
-1080 SLQQLYASYGQKY
+1080 SLQALYAQYGQRY
-1093 LELKNSTDG
+1093 VELKNTTDG
-1102 TTVQIQTLSDAE
+1102 TTATIQTLSDTEYKRQEDSSKNFTDAFNALNIATQKIPEVPFKKIAE
-1114 GVRRQ
+1114 VKEQ
-1119 TNVGNFIGSLQKLL
+1119 L
-1133 EHAKIIPDQA
+1133 EY
-1143 IKLSFEQ
+1143 
-1150 ISQFKD
+1150 
-1156 DIDFA
+1156 A
-1161 LKAGNFGSKEDQ
+1161 LKGSNFSNKEDQ
-1173 RDAIVEAI
+1173 DSAIQKILIDMGASEETVINASRDKLYKWARTLEESATANSRSNDEIHAEAVKELQKVLDSTKNKAWNKMLEGIFDNKEDFNLEELVGVTVATKGLDDTTKQAIQYKLQQASKLSKEKIAEITGKDVDAIVAQLQTF
-1181 SKLGVSK
+1181 SDLGETKASAFKEGSK
-1188 DKLKNLSI
+1188 DLDGILEKIGILDQKVRQKVMDKIIKDHESIEKAI
-1196 QELTDMA
+1196 QEAYEDKGALSE
-1203 KTLDDSASLNGNDIK
+1203 KEIASLK
-1218 GTNEYLASKL
+1218 TSSTNLVE
-1228 GELKGKVSKS
+1228 
-1238 VKTFIDKLIK
+1238 T
-1248 GEQEGNVTTE
+1248 
-1258 DLQAGLSVA
+1258 
-1267 SQAKQVSDDSLKIS
+1267 
-1281 LSNLQAVARKRSSE
+1281 LSNLITKGQ
-1295 LVNGEI
+1295 
-1301 DARLK
+1301 
-1306 ILENPDLSKKV
+1306 
-1317 KEPIKDQLTE
+1317 IKT
-1327 TLQDVLGTTD
+1327 
-1337 KRITDKI
+1337 
-1344 IEYATKHKV
+1344 
-1353 DLETA
+1353 
-1358 IEEVSKDNK
+1358 
-1367 VSDEEKAQIQSGITN
+1367 
-1382 FTNLIGKLYKD
+1382 
-1393 GALKIDEAKAL
+1393 DEAKEILKNIPIDLVDTSKLSEEGKAL
-1404 LSNVNLDNIDT
+1404 L
-1415 SNINKEGLALL
+1415 K
-1426 QALGIKIDKTSGKV
+1426 ALGFKVDNTTGKIT
-1440 KEAKDKVNGNDPKDV
+1440 EMKDKVNGNDPKDV
-1455 DTSSIT
+1455 DTSKIT
-1461 REASKIEEALNS
+1461 EEAKKIEEALNS
-1473 LVNSVTNAVTS
+1473 LVNSVANAVTS

-1491 SVKGIGK
+1491 SVSGGGK
-1498 KGTGVVLGGFR
+1498 KKGKRKQF
-1509 SNGGIIPEYHSDGDI
+1509 GGIIPEYHSDGDV
-1524 IGVDWK
+1524 IGVDWT
-1530 PKGTDTV
+1530 PRGTDTV

>member
-31 LDIERMIKKMGRSN
+31 LDIERMIKKMGRSD

-62 RQINNVNALVSKASG
+62 KQINNVNALMSKASG
-77 SSVGGSSKV
+77 SNVGGSGKV
-86 KSQAVEV
+86 KGQAIEV

-107 SIANRALTSLT
+107 SEADRALTSLT
-118 SNMIKLGAINPA
+118 SNMVKLGAINPA

-140 SSELLNVQKSFTSLV
+140 SSELLNVQKSFTSMV

-161 GFQGIISSA
+161 GLQNIVGS
-170 VTTLR
+170 TLTSMR
-175 QGVAG
+175 QGVTG
-180 MVSESQKV
+180 MVAESQKI

-195 RVNMSSL
+195 RVNMSAL

-214 RLGDYGKASVY
+214 RLGDYGKSSVY
-225 DASDLLNQASTYY
+225 DASDLIHQASTLY

-245 EDIVKAFA
+245 EDVVKAFA
-253 GLIAQTQNPVQGLK
+253 GLIAQTNNPVEGLK

-302 NKRLLE
+302 NKRLLA

-314 YKSIIEATQK
+314 YSSIIKATQDK
-324 KGITADEYLNVIKEV
+324 AITADEYLDVIKEV

-352 LTPKQAFENLK
+352 LTPKQAIENLK
-363 ETFSNLL
+363 ETLSNLL

-377 DGNTSPGAL
+377 DGNSSPGAL

-398 NITELVGSEKFESYV
+398 SVTDVVGSEKFEGYV

-428 KFSRTI
+428 KFSHTI
-434 SLLFGSSLVRS
+434 GLLFGSSLVRS

-458 GSILENTKGLFK
+458 GNILESAKGFFN
-470 SVISF
+470 SIISF
-475 FDETGSAIGKFVNE
+475 FNETGSAIGKFVSE
-489 AGNSYIRYL
+489 AGNAYIKYL
-498 ASWVNIGKELVNG
+498 TSWVNIGREFVSG
-511 GILDAITSVIN
+511 GILDAITSVIE
-522 LMTNLQELAVNS
+522 TITTLQELAVKS

-541 GFLKDFSKELA
+541 GFLKDFSAELS
-552 KLSINDDVKDGA
+552 SIARQDYVTEGA
-564 KSIVKS
+564 TSIVKA

-577 FIKAIDFLATKTPI
+577 FIKTIDFIAKDTSFIPVAT
-591 VQVASKVVSSI
+591 KVVSSI
-602 FDFFTNFVK
+602 FDFFSNFVK
-611 LTRQNLST
+611 LTRSGLASNTNL
-619 NKNLSGGL
+619 NKGL
-627 KAIGQVI
+627 KAIGQVF

-649 SSAISALTSNV
+649 SSAINALTSNV

-699 STLTTVVEV
+699 SALTTVVEV
-708 FGKLAE
+708 FAKLAE
-714 ILGHVGKYL
+714 ILGYVGKYL
-723 IIGALLGKASNLV
+723 IIGALIGKASSIV
-736 ANIVSFI
+736 SKIVSFI
-743 GTTVNSLGQLNNFAL
+743 ATTANSLSQLNDFSL
-758 PGKVKQGVAGG
+758 PSKTKAGVAGSSQ
-769 LTGGQSLLTGGGLLA
+769 GGQSLLEGGGLIA
-784 GFFNKRADKYYSKKS
+784 GFMNRRAEKYYSKRS
-799 QRAFL
+799 ERAYL
-804 ADDPVNG
+804 ANDTEKGN
-811 SYYAGLALQARNNTK
+811 YYADLAFQARQNRNN
-826 EQLKLSKVFKDSAQA
+826 SKGIRATFSDSVQA
-841 YKNVRANGGSFRQ
+841 YKNVRANGGTFRQ

-864 TLGQSLKGAGLAFG
+864 GLGQSLKGAGLAFG

-886 DGVDQFVQKS
+886 DGIDQFVQGS
-896 KMSSFAKD
+896 KMSKFTKD

-909 SSTASGALA
+909 SSTASNALA
-918 GAGIGSM
+918 GAAIGSM
-925 FTPIGTAIGAGIGGF
+925 FSPIGTAIGAGIGGF
-940 VGLVQGLFTNNAKKQ
+940 VGLVQGLFTNDAKKQ
-955 AEKEQAKFEAEA
+955 AEAEQAKFEAEA

-978 TEAQVAQLR
+978 TEAQIAQLK

-1012 DLATSSSLINATAG
+1012 DLATSSALVNATAG

-1043 ATLPNNV
+1043 ATLPKDV
-1050 DKYSVAVNGETKTWA
+1050 DKYSVSVNGDTKTWA
-1065 EWRDELGVDDATLLK
+1065 EWRDQLGVDDASLLK

-1093 LELKNSTDG
+1093 IELKNSTDG

-1114 GVRRQ
+1114 GIRRQ

-1156 DIDFA
+1156 DIEFA

-1173 RDAIVEAI
+1173 RQALEDAI

-1188 DKLKNLSI
+1188 EKLQKLSI
-1196 QELTDMA
+1196 QDLIDMA

-1218 GTNEYLASKL
+1218 GTNDYLASKL
-1228 GELKGKVSKS
+1228 AELKSKVSGKVKD
-1238 VKTFIDKLIK
+1238 FITKLID
-1248 GEQEGNVTTE
+1248 GEKEGNVTTE

-1267 SQAKQVSDDSLKIS
+1267 SQSKQVDNDSLKLS
-1281 LSNLQAVARKRSSE
+1281 LANLKDVAKKKASE
-1295 LVNGEI
+1295 LTTTYINAGL
-1301 DARLK
+1301 D
-1306 ILENPDLSKKV
+1306 ILESPDFSSKQKDTAKDNLT
-1317 KEPIKDQLTE
+1317 KE
-1327 TLQDVLGTTD
+1327 LQEILGTTD
-1337 KRITDKI
+1337 KRLTDKI
-1344 IEYATKHKV
+1344 LEYATDHKV
-1353 DLETA
+1353 SLESA
-1358 IEEVSKDNK
+1358 IEAVSKDSE
-1367 VSDEEKAQIQSGITN
+1367 VSDKEKAELQTELSN
-1382 FTNLIGKLYKD
+1382 FTNLIGKMYQDGTLKLGQAKD
-1393 GALKIDEAKAL
+1393 L
-1404 LSNVNLDNIDT
+1404 LTNVNMDNIDT
-1415 SNINKEGLALL
+1415 SKINAEGQALL
-1426 QALGIKIDKTSGKV
+1426 QALGFKIDKTTNKV
-1440 KEAKDKVNGNDPKDV
+1440 KEAKDQVNSSDPSTP
-1455 DTSSIT
+1455 DTSSIG
-1461 REASKIEEALNS
+1461 EAAGLITGALAS
-1473 LVNSVTNAVTS
+1473 LVASTTSAVAG
-1484 IFNSTPK
+1484 IAKAVPK
-1491 SVKGIGK
+1491 AVHSGTVKTRGNGYNRQ
-1498 KGTGVVLGGFR
+1498 F
-1509 SNGGIIPEYHSDGDI
+1509 GGIIPEYHSDGDI
-1524 IGVDWK
+1524 IGIDWT
-1530 PKGTDTV
+1530 PRGTDTV

-1582 NVYNTNNAK
+1582 NVYNTNNAQ

-1600 QYLNGLFGIDR
+1600 QYLNGLYGIDR

>member
-107 SIANRALTSLT
+107 SIADRALTSLT

-195 RVNMSSL
+195 RVNISSL
-202 GFSDKDVNKSLK
+202 GFNEKDVNKSLK

-267 TAGEQTAQMLANGYL
+267 TVGEQTAQMLANGYL

-308 LAQSKG
+308 LAQAKG

-324 KGITADEYLNVIKEV
+324 KGITADEYLDVIKEV
-339 GNSPKFQNLVTSI
+339 GNSPKFQSLVTSI
-352 LTPKQAFENLK
+352 LTPKQAIENLK
-363 ETFSNLL
+363 ETLSNLL

-377 DGNTSPGAL
+377 EGNTTPGAL

-398 NITELVGSEKFESYV
+398 NITDLVGSAKFEGYV
-413 RKLGDAIGT
+413 RSLGNAIGT

-428 KFSRTI
+428 KFSRAIT
-434 SLLFGSSLVRS
+434 LMFGDNLIKS
-445 MEKFGKDFASSLD
+445 MEKFGKDFASNLD
-458 GSILENTKGLFK
+458 TNVMKNFQGLMQ
-470 SVISF
+470 SVINF
-475 FDETGSAIGKFVNE
+475 FNESGSAIGRFVGE
-489 AGNSYIRYL
+489 AGNAYIKYL
-498 ASWVNIGKELVNG
+498 TSWIDIGRSLISG
-511 GILDAITSVIN
+511 GILDAITNTIEVI
-522 LMTNLQELAVNS
+522 TNLQTLAVDS
-534 GAVKDLA
+534 GAVKGLA
-541 GFLKDFSKELA
+541 EFLKGMSDVLKTLTGDGKYRSYA
-552 KLSINDDVKDGA
+552 TTVVTSIR
-564 KSIVKS
+564 
-570 IKGFADE
+570 GFAE
-577 FIKAIDFLATKTPI
+577 ELVKTLDFLVKKTPI
-591 VQVASKVVSSI
+591 IEVASKLISSV
-602 FDFFTNFVK
+602 FDFFSNFVK
-611 LTRQNLST
+611 LTRQGIDNDGFRNGL
-619 NKNLSGGL
+619 KNLGNVV
-627 KAIGQVI
+627 K
-634 SDLLEYL
+634 DLLDYL

-649 SSAISALTSNV
+649 SSVLNALTSDT
-660 GVRFFQSLSN
+660 GVRFFKALSN

-693 GFENIL
+693 GFEKIL
-699 STLTTVVEV
+699 NTLTVMVEMFAKV
-708 FGKLAE
+708 AE
-714 ILGHVGKYL
+714 VLGHVGKYL
-723 IIGALLGKASNLV
+723 IIGSLIGKATSLV
-736 ANIVSFI
+736 SNIVSFI
-743 GTTVNSLGQLNNFAL
+743 GTTVNSLGQLSNFAL

-769 LTGGQSLLTGGGLLA
+769 LQGGQNLLTGGGLLS

-804 ADDPVNG
+804 ADDPEMG

-841 YKNVRANGGSFRQ
+841 YRNVRDNGGTFRQ

-864 TLGQSLKGAGLAFG
+864 TLGKSLKGAGLAFG
-878 TMFGGMAI
+878 TMFGGIAL
-886 DGVDQFVQKS
+886 DGINNAVQSS
-896 KMSSFAKD
+896 KV
-904 TSTLI
+904 STGMKQASTVI
-909 SSTASGALA
+909 TSTASGALA

-925 FTPIGTAIGAGIGGF
+925 FTPIGTALGAGIGGF
-940 VGLVQGLFTNNAKKQ
+940 VGLIQGMFTNDAENQAK
-955 AEKEQAKFEAEA
+955 KEQAKLEAEA
-967 KKQKEEIEKAE
+967 EKQKEEQNKAIRSAKVDALKQ
-978 TEAQVAQLR
+978 EAKQYGD
-987 ESANRHIQLM
+987 LM
-997 SSFYRSLKGEKGGAT
+997 RNFYKSVTNDSSVQSDISNALALVSGNAGKFNGDLSKGGA
-1012 DLATSSSLINATAG
+1012 N
-1026 EFGGDANKAGS
+1026 
-1037 TLGLAK
+1037 LGLA
-1043 ATLPNNV
+1043 TEYLPKDV
-1050 DKYSVAVNGETKTWA
+1050 DKYSVNIGGEEKTWA
-1065 EWRDELGVDDATLLK
+1065 QWKEELGVTDLELMK
-1080 SLQQLYASYGQKY
+1080 SLQALYAQYGQRY
-1093 LELKNSTDG
+1093 VELKNTTDG
-1102 TTVQIQTLSDAE
+1102 TVEVIKTLSDTEYKRQEDSSKNFTDAFNALGIATQKIPEIPFKKIAE
-1114 GVRRQ
+1114 VKEQLDYALKG
-1119 TNVGNFIGSLQKLL
+1119 GNFSNKEDQDSAVQKVLMDMGAS
-1133 EHAKIIPDQA
+1133 EEKVINA
-1143 IKLSFEQ
+1143 
-1150 ISQFKD
+1150 
-1156 DIDFA
+1156 
-1161 LKAGNFGSKEDQ
+1161 SKEDLYRWARTLQ
-1173 RDAIVEAI
+1173 ESATANSKSNDEVHATATDELRKVVDSTKNKVWKDLLDGIVKKSENFNTEDLISLSTAGKALDDAD
-1181 SKLGVSK
+1181 SKIIQYKLQQASK
-1188 DKLKNLSI
+1188 ATKEKINEVAGKNVDDLI
-1196 QELTDMA
+1196 QELKMLTGSGLTDNSTYKA
-1203 KTLDDSASLNGNDIK
+1203 DTKEFNTILEKIGIIDQKLRQKVIDKVLKDGETIEKAIQEVADDKGALSEEDLSSLKLSANNFY
-1218 GTNEYLASKL
+1218 NVV
-1228 GELKGKVSKS
+1228 GELKSKGQIKLEKANELLKGIPIDLVDVSKLTPEGQAL
-1238 VKTFIDKLIK
+1238 VEELKT
-1248 GEQEGNVTTE
+1248 
-1258 DLQAGLSVA
+1258 
-1267 SQAKQVSDDSLKIS
+1267 
-1281 LSNLQAVARKRSSE
+1281 
-1295 LVNGEI
+1295 
-1301 DARLK
+1301 
-1306 ILENPDLSKKV
+1306 
-1317 KEPIKDQLTE
+1317 
-1327 TLQDVLGTTD
+1327 
-1337 KRITDKI
+1337 
-1344 IEYATKHKV
+1344 KV
-1353 DLETA
+1353 DKT
-1358 IEEVSKDNK
+1358 
-1367 VSDEEKAQIQSGITN
+1367 T
-1382 FTNLIGKLYKD
+1382 GK
-1393 GALKIDEAKAL
+1393 I
-1404 LSNVNLDNIDT
+1404 
-1415 SNINKEGLALL
+1415 
-1426 QALGIKIDKTSGKV
+1426 
-1440 KEAKDKVNGNDPKDV
+1440 KEAKDKVKGNDPKDV
-1455 DTSSIT
+1455 DTSKIT
-1461 REASKIEEALNS
+1461 EEGNKIQEALSS
-1473 LVNSVTNAVTS
+1473 LANSVANAVTS

-1549 KKAVESLGLNFLNNL
+1549 KKAVDSLGLNFLNNL

-1570 ALQSNSGQTIIN
+1570 ALQSSSGQTIIN

>member
-107 SIANRALTSLT
+107 SIADRALTSLT

-202 GFSDKDVNKSLK
+202 GFNEKDVNKSLK

-308 LAQSKG
+308 LAQAKG

-324 KGITADEYLNVIKEV
+324 KGITADEFLDVIKEV
-339 GNSPKFQNLVTSI
+339 GNSPKFQSLVTSI
-352 LTPKQAFENLK
+352 LTPKQAIENLK
-363 ETFSNLL
+363 ETLSNLL

-377 DGNTSPGAL
+377 DGNTTPGAL

-398 NITELVGSEKFESYV
+398 NITDLVGSAKFEGYV
-413 RKLGDAIGT
+413 RSLGNAIGT

-428 KFSRTI
+428 KFSRAIT
-434 SLLFGSSLVRS
+434 LMFGDNLIKS
-445 MEKFGKDFASSLD
+445 MEKFGKDFASNLD
-458 GSILENTKGLFK
+458 TNVMKNFQGLMQ
-470 SVISF
+470 SVINF
-475 FDETGSAIGKFVNE
+475 FNESGSAIGRFVGE
-489 AGNSYIRYL
+489 AGNAYIKYL
-498 ASWVNIGKELVNG
+498 TSWIDIGRSLISG
-511 GILDAITSVIN
+511 GILDAITNTIEVI
-522 LMTNLQELAVNS
+522 TNLQTLAVDS
-534 GAVKDLA
+534 GAVKGLA
-541 GFLKDFSKELA
+541 EFLKGMSDVLKTLTDDGKYRSYA
-552 KLSINDDVKDGA
+552 TTVVTSIR
-564 KSIVKS
+564 
-570 IKGFADE
+570 GFAE
-577 FIKAIDFLATKTPI
+577 ELVKTLDFLVKKTPI
-591 VQVASKVVSSI
+591 IEVASKLISSV
-602 FDFFTNFVK
+602 FDFFSNFVK
-611 LTRQNLST
+611 LTRQGIDNDGFRNGL
-619 NKNLSGGL
+619 KNLGNVV
-627 KAIGQVI
+627 K
-634 SDLLEYL
+634 DLLDYL

-649 SSAISALTSNV
+649 SSALNALTSDT
-660 GVRFFQSLSN
+660 GVRFFKALSN

-693 GFENIL
+693 GFEKIL
-699 STLTTVVEV
+699 NTLTVMVEMFAKV
-708 FGKLAE
+708 AE
-714 ILGHVGKYL
+714 VLGHVGKYL
-723 IIGALLGKASNLV
+723 IIGALIGKATSLV
-736 ANIVSFI
+736 SNIVSFI
-743 GTTVNSLGQLNNFAL
+743 GTTVNSLGQLSNFAL

-769 LTGGQSLLTGGGLLA
+769 LTGGQSLLTGGDLIS
-784 GFFNKRADKYYSKKS
+784 GFLNKRADKYYSKKS

-804 ADDPVNG
+804 ADEPEMG

-841 YKNVRANGGSFRQ
+841 YKNVRANGGTFRQ

-864 TLGQSLKGAGLAFG
+864 NLGQSLKGAGLAFG
-878 TMFGGMAI
+878 TMFGGIAL
-886 DGVDQFVQKS
+886 DGINNAVQSS
-896 KMSSFAKD
+896 KV
-904 TSTLI
+904 STGMKQASTVI
-909 SSTASGALA
+909 TSTASGALA

-925 FTPIGTAIGAGIGGF
+925 FTPIGTALGAGIGGF
-940 VGLVQGLFTNNAKKQ
+940 VGLIQGLFTNDAENQAK
-955 AEKEQAKFEAEA
+955 KEQAKLQAEAE
-967 KKQKEEIEKAE
+967 KQKEEQSKVAR
-978 TEAQVAQLR
+978 EAKVQALQQ
-987 ESANRHIQLM
+987 EAKQYGDLM
-997 SSFYRSLKGEKGGAT
+997 RNFYKSVTNDSSVQSDISNALALVSGNAGKFNGDLSKGGA
-1012 DLATSSSLINATAG
+1012 N
-1026 EFGGDANKAGS
+1026 
-1037 TLGLAK
+1037 LGLA
-1043 ATLPNNV
+1043 TEYLPKDV
-1050 DKYSVAVNGETKTWA
+1050 DKYSVNIGGQEKTWA
-1065 EWRDELGVDDATLLK
+1065 QWKEELGVTDLELMK
-1080 SLQQLYASYGQKY
+1080 SLQALYAQYGQRY
-1093 LELKNSTDG
+1093 VELKNTTDG
-1102 TTVQIQTLSDAE
+1102 TVEVIKTLSDTEYKKQEDSSKNFTDAFNALGIATQKIPEIPFKKIAE
-1114 GVRRQ
+1114 VKEQLDYALKG
-1119 TNVGNFIGSLQKLL
+1119 GNFSNKEDQDSAVQKVLMDMGAS
-1133 EHAKIIPDQA
+1133 EEKVINA
-1143 IKLSFEQ
+1143 
-1150 ISQFKD
+1150 
-1156 DIDFA
+1156 
-1161 LKAGNFGSKEDQ
+1161 SKEDLYRWARTLQ
-1173 RDAIVEAI
+1173 ESATANSKSNDEVHATATDELRKVVDSTKNKVWKDLLDGIVKKSENFNTEDLISLSTAGKALDEAD
-1181 SKLGVSK
+1181 SKIIQYKLQQASK
-1188 DKLKNLSI
+1188 ATKEKINEVAGKNVDDLI
-1196 QELTDMA
+1196 QELKMLTGSGLTDNSTYKA
-1203 KTLDDSASLNGNDIK
+1203 DTKEFNTILEKIGIIDQKLRQKVIDKVLKDGETIEKAIQEVADDKGALSEEDLSSLKLSANNFY
-1218 GTNEYLASKL
+1218 NVV
-1228 GELKGKVSKS
+1228 GELKSKGQIKLEKANELLKGIPIDLVDVSKLTPEGQAL
-1238 VKTFIDKLIK
+1238 VEELKT
-1248 GEQEGNVTTE
+1248 
-1258 DLQAGLSVA
+1258 
-1267 SQAKQVSDDSLKIS
+1267 
-1281 LSNLQAVARKRSSE
+1281 
-1295 LVNGEI
+1295 
-1301 DARLK
+1301 
-1306 ILENPDLSKKV
+1306 
-1317 KEPIKDQLTE
+1317 
-1327 TLQDVLGTTD
+1327 
-1337 KRITDKI
+1337 
-1344 IEYATKHKV
+1344 KV
-1353 DLETA
+1353 DKT
-1358 IEEVSKDNK
+1358 
-1367 VSDEEKAQIQSGITN
+1367 T
-1382 FTNLIGKLYKD
+1382 GK
-1393 GALKIDEAKAL
+1393 I
-1404 LSNVNLDNIDT
+1404 
-1415 SNINKEGLALL
+1415 
-1426 QALGIKIDKTSGKV
+1426 
-1440 KEAKDKVNGNDPKDV
+1440 KEAKDKVKGNDPKDV
-1455 DTSSIT
+1455 DTSKIT
-1461 REASKIEEALNS
+1461 EEGNKIQEALSS
-1473 LVNSVTNAVTS
+1473 LANSVANAVTS

>member
-107 SIANRALTSLT
+107 SIADRALTSLT

-202 GFSDKDVNKSLK
+202 GFNEKDVNKSLK

-308 LAQSKG
+308 LAQAKG

-324 KGITADEYLNVIKEV
+324 KGITADEYLDVIKEV
-339 GNSPKFQNLVTSI
+339 GNSPKFQSLVTSI
-352 LTPKQAFENLK
+352 LTPKQAIENLK
-363 ETFSNLL
+363 ETLSNLL

-377 DGNTSPGAL
+377 DGNTTPGAL

-398 NITELVGSEKFESYV
+398 NITDLVGSAKFEGYV
-413 RKLGDAIGT
+413 RSLGNAIGT

-428 KFSRTI
+428 KFSRAIT
-434 SLLFGSSLVRS
+434 LMFGDNLIKS
-445 MEKFGKDFASSLD
+445 MEKFGKDFTSSLD
-458 GSILENTKGLFK
+458 GNVMKNFQGFMQSLINLFNE
-470 SVISF
+470 S
-475 FDETGSAIGKFVNE
+475 GSAIGRFVSD
-489 AGNSYIRYL
+489 AGNAYIKYL
-498 ASWVNIGKELVNG
+498 TSWVDIGRELVGG
-511 GILDAITSVIN
+511 GILDAITNTIEVI
-522 LMTNLQELAVNS
+522 TNLQNLAVSS
-534 GAVKDLA
+534 GAVKGLA
-541 GFLKDFSKELA
+541 
-552 KLSINDDVKDGA
+552 
-564 KSIVKS
+564 
-570 IKGFADE
+570 E
-577 FIKAIDFLATKTPI
+577 FIKGMSDVLKTLTGDSKNASYATTVVTSIRGFAEELVKTLDFLVKKTPI
-591 VQVASKVVSSI
+591 IEVASKLISSV
-602 FDFFTNFVK
+602 FDFFSNFVK
-611 LTRQNLST
+611 LTRQGVDNDGFRNGL
-619 NKNLSGGL
+619 KNLGNVV
-627 KAIGQVI
+627 K
-634 SDLLEYL
+634 DLLDYL

-649 SSAISALTSNV
+649 SSALNALTSDT
-660 GVRFFQSLSN
+660 GVRFFKALSN

-693 GFENIL
+693 GFEKIL
-699 STLTTVVEV
+699 NTLTVMVEMFAKV
-708 FGKLAE
+708 AE
-714 ILGHVGKYL
+714 VLGHVGKYL
-723 IIGALLGKASNLV
+723 IIGALIGKATSLV
-736 ANIVSFI
+736 SNIVSFI
-743 GTTVNSLGQLNNFAL
+743 GTTVNSLGQLSNFAL

-769 LTGGQSLLTGGGLLA
+769 LTGGQNLLTGGGLIS
-784 GFFNKRADKYYSKKS
+784 GFLNKRADKYYSKKS

-804 ADDPVNG
+804 ADDPEMG

-841 YKNVRANGGSFRQ
+841 YKNVRANGGTFRQ

-878 TMFGGMAI
+878 TMFGGIAL
-886 DGVDQFVQKS
+886 DGINNAVQSS
-896 KMSSFAKD
+896 KV
-904 TSTLI
+904 STGMKQASTVI
-909 SSTASGALA
+909 TSTASGALA

-925 FTPIGTAIGAGIGGF
+925 FTPIGTALGAGIGGF
-940 VGLVQGLFTNNAKKQ
+940 VGLVQGLFTNDAENQAK
-955 AEKEQAKFEAEA
+955 EEQAKLEAEA
-967 KKQKEEIEKAE
+967 EKQKKEQNKAIR
-978 TEAQVAQLR
+978 TAQVDALKQ
-987 ESANRHIQLM
+987 EAKQYGDLM
-997 SSFYRSLKGEKGGAT
+997 RNFYRSVTNDSSVQSDISNALALVTGNAGKFGGDLSKGGA
-1012 DLATSSSLINATAG
+1012 N
-1026 EFGGDANKAGS
+1026 
-1037 TLGLAK
+1037 LGLA
-1043 ATLPNNV
+1043 TEYLPKDV
-1050 DKYSVAVNGETKTWA
+1050 DKYSVNIGGEEKTWA
-1065 EWRDELGVDDATLLK
+1065 QWKEELGVTDLELMK
-1080 SLQQLYASYGQKY
+1080 SLQALYAQYGQRY
-1093 LELKNSTDG
+1093 VELKNTTDG
-1102 TTVQIQTLSDAE
+1102 TTATIQTLSDTEYKRQEDSSKNFTDAFNALNIATQKIPEVPFKKIAE
-1114 GVRRQ
+1114 VKEQ
-1119 TNVGNFIGSLQKLL
+1119 L
-1133 EHAKIIPDQA
+1133 EY
-1143 IKLSFEQ
+1143 
-1150 ISQFKD
+1150 
-1156 DIDFA
+1156 A
-1161 LKAGNFGSKEDQ
+1161 LKGSNFSNKEDQ
-1173 RDAIVEAI
+1173 DSAIQKILIDMGASEETVINASRDKLYKWARTLEESATANSRSNDEIHAEAVKELQKVLDSTKNKAWNKMLEGIFDNKEDFNLEELVGVTVATKGLDDTTKQAIQYKLQQASKLSKEKIAEITGKDVDAIVAQLQTF
-1181 SKLGVSK
+1181 SDLGETKASAFKEGSK
-1188 DKLKNLSI
+1188 DLDGILEKIGILDQKVRQKIMDKVIKDHESIEKAI
-1196 QELTDMA
+1196 QEAYEDKGALSE
-1203 KTLDDSASLNGNDIK
+1203 KEIASLK
-1218 GTNEYLASKL
+1218 TSSTNLVE
-1228 GELKGKVSKS
+1228 
-1238 VKTFIDKLIK
+1238 T
-1248 GEQEGNVTTE
+1248 
-1258 DLQAGLSVA
+1258 
-1267 SQAKQVSDDSLKIS
+1267 
-1281 LSNLQAVARKRSSE
+1281 LSNLITKGQ
-1295 LVNGEI
+1295 
-1301 DARLK
+1301 
-1306 ILENPDLSKKV
+1306 
-1317 KEPIKDQLTE
+1317 IKT
-1327 TLQDVLGTTD
+1327 
-1337 KRITDKI
+1337 
-1344 IEYATKHKV
+1344 
-1353 DLETA
+1353 
-1358 IEEVSKDNK
+1358 
-1367 VSDEEKAQIQSGITN
+1367 
-1382 FTNLIGKLYKD
+1382 
-1393 GALKIDEAKAL
+1393 DEAKEILKNIPIDLVDTSKLSEEGKAL
-1404 LSNVNLDNIDT
+1404 L
-1415 SNINKEGLALL
+1415 K
-1426 QALGIKIDKTSGKV
+1426 ALGFKVDNTTGKIT
-1440 KEAKDKVNGNDPKDV
+1440 EMKDKVNGNDPKDV
-1455 DTSSIT
+1455 DTSKIT
-1461 REASKIEEALNS
+1461 EEAKKIEEALNS
-1473 LVNSVTNAVTS
+1473 LVNSVANAVTS

-1491 SVKGIGK
+1491 SVSGGGK
-1498 KGTGVVLGGFR
+1498 KKGKRKQF
-1509 SNGGIIPEYHSDGDI
+1509 GGIIPEYHSDGDI
-1524 IGVDWK
+1524 IGVDWT
-1530 PKGTDTV
+1530 PRGTDTV

>member
-31 LDIERMIKKMGRSN
+31 LDIERMIKKMGRSD

-62 RQINNVNALVSKASG
+62 KQINNVNALMSKASG
-77 SSVGGSSKV
+77 SNVGGSGKV
-86 KSQAVEV
+86 KGQAIEV

-107 SIANRALTSLT
+107 SEADRALTSLT
-118 SNMIKLGAINPA
+118 SNMVKLGAINPA

-140 SSELLNVQKSFTSLV
+140 SSELLNVQKSFTSMV

-161 GFQGIISSA
+161 GLQNIVGS
-170 VTTLR
+170 TLTSMR
-175 QGVAG
+175 QGVTG
-180 MVSESQKV
+180 MVAESQKI

-195 RVNMSSL
+195 RVNMSAL

-214 RLGDYGKASVY
+214 RLGDYGKSSVY
-225 DASDLLNQASTYY
+225 DASDLIHQASTLY

-245 EDIVKAFA
+245 EDVVKAFA
-253 GLIAQTQNPVQGLK
+253 GLIAQTNNPVEGLK

-302 NKRLLE
+302 NKRLLA

-314 YKSIIEATQK
+314 YSSIIKATQDK
-324 KGITADEYLNVIKEV
+324 AITADEYLDVIKEV

-352 LTPKQAFENLK
+352 LTPKQAIENLK
-363 ETFSNLL
+363 ETLSNLL

-377 DGNTSPGAL
+377 DGNSSPGAL

-398 NITELVGSEKFESYV
+398 SVTDVVGSEKFEGYV

-428 KFSRTI
+428 KFSHTI
-434 SLLFGSSLVRS
+434 GLLFGSSLVKS
-445 MEKFGKDFASSLD
+445 LETFGKNFASSLD
-458 GSILENTKGLFK
+458 GNILESAKGFFN
-470 SVISF
+470 SIISF
-475 FDETGSAIGKFVNE
+475 FNETGSAIGKFVSE
-489 AGNSYIRYL
+489 AGNAYIKYL
-498 ASWVNIGKELVNG
+498 TSWVNIGRELVSG
-511 GILDAITSVIN
+511 GILDAITSVIE
-522 LMTNLQELAVNS
+522 TITTLQELAVKS

-541 GFLKDFSKELA
+541 GFLKDFSAELS
-552 KLSINDDVKDGA
+552 SIARQDYVTEGA
-564 KSIVKS
+564 TSIVKA

-577 FIKAIDFLATKTPI
+577 FIKTIDFIAKDTSFIPVAT
-591 VQVASKVVSSI
+591 KVVSSI
-602 FDFFTNFVK
+602 FDFFSNFVK
-611 LTRQNLST
+611 LTRSGLASNTNL
-619 NKNLSGGL
+619 NKGL
-627 KAIGQVI
+627 KAIGQVF

-649 SSAISALTSNV
+649 SSAINALTSNV

-699 STLTTVVEV
+699 SALTTVVEV
-708 FGKLAE
+708 FAKLAE
-714 ILGHVGKYL
+714 ILGYVGKYL
-723 IIGALLGKASNLV
+723 IIGALIGKASSIV
-736 ANIVSFI
+736 SKIVSFI
-743 GTTVNSLGQLNNFAL
+743 ATTANSLSQLNDFSL
-758 PGKVKQGVAGG
+758 PSKTKAGVAGSS
-769 LTGGQSLLTGGGLLA
+769 TQGGQSLLEGGGLIA
-784 GFFNKRADKYYSKKS
+784 GFMNRRAEKYYSKRS
-799 QRAFL
+799 ERAYL
-804 ADDPVNG
+804 ANDTEKGN
-811 SYYAGLALQARNNTK
+811 YYADLAFQARQNRNN
-826 EQLKLSKVFKDSAQA
+826 SKGIRATFSDSVQA
-841 YKNVRANGGSFRQ
+841 YKNVRANGGTFRQ

-864 TLGQSLKGAGLAFG
+864 GLGQSLKGAGLAFG

-886 DGVDQFVQKS
+886 DGIDQFVQGS
-896 KMSSFAKD
+896 KMSKFTKD

-909 SSTASGALA
+909 SSTASNALA
-918 GAGIGSM
+918 GAAIGSM
-925 FTPIGTAIGAGIGGF
+925 FSPIGTAIGAGIGGF
-940 VGLVQGLFTNNAKKQ
+940 VGLVQGLFTNDAKKQ
-955 AEKEQAKFEAEA
+955 AEAEQAKFEAEA

-978 TEAQVAQLR
+978 TEAQIAQLK

-1012 DLATSSSLINATAG
+1012 DLATSSALVNATAG

-1043 ATLPNNV
+1043 ATLPKDV
-1050 DKYSVAVNGETKTWA
+1050 DKYSVSVNGDTKTWA
-1065 EWRDELGVDDATLLK
+1065 EWRDQLGVDDASLLK

-1093 LELKNSTDG
+1093 IELKNSTDG

-1114 GVRRQ
+1114 GIRRQ
-1119 TNVGNFIGSLQKLL
+1119 TNVGNFIGSLQGLLGKL
-1133 EHAKIIPDQA
+1133 KISTDQA

-1156 DIDFA
+1156 DIEFA
-1161 LKAGNFGSKEDQ
+1161 LKSGNFGSKEDQ
-1173 RDAIVEAI
+1173 RQALEDAI

-1188 DKLKNLSI
+1188 DKLQKLSI
-1196 QELTDMA
+1196 QDLTDMA

-1218 GTNEYLASKL
+1218 GTNDYLASKL
-1228 GELKGKVSKS
+1228 AELKSKVSSK
-1238 VKTFIDKLIK
+1238 VKDFITGLID
-1248 GEQEGNVTTE
+1248 GEKEGNVTTE

-1267 SQAKQVSDDSLKIS
+1267 SQSKQVYSDDLK
-1281 LSNLQAVARKRSSE
+1281 LSMARLSEVASKKASE
-1295 LVNGEI
+1295 LTSQSIN
-1301 DARLK
+1301 ANLA
-1306 ILENPDLSKKV
+1306 ILENPDFSKKN
-1317 KEPIKDQLTE
+1317 KDTATENLTQ
-1327 TLQDVLGTTD
+1327 TIQDVLGIAD
-1337 KRITDKI
+1337 KRISDKI

-1353 DLETA
+1353 SLETA
-1358 IEEVSKDNK
+1358 IEEVSKDSE
-1367 VSDEEKAQIQSGITN
+1367 VSDKEKAELQAELSN
-1382 FTNLIGKLYKD
+1382 FTNLIGKMYQD
-1393 GALKIDEAKAL
+1393 GALKLGQAKDL
-1404 LSNVNLDNIDT
+1404 LTNVNMDNIDT
-1415 SNINKEGLALL
+1415 SKINAEGQALL
-1426 QALGIKIDKTSGKV
+1426 QALGFKIDKTTNKV
-1440 KEAKDKVNGNDPKDV
+1440 KEAKDQVNSHDPSTP
-1455 DTSSIT
+1455 DTSSIG
-1461 REASKIEEALNS
+1461 EAAGLITGAIAS
-1473 LVNSVTNAVTS
+1473 LVASTTSAVAG
-1484 IFNSTPK
+1484 IAKAVPK
-1491 SVKGIGK
+1491 AVHSGTVKTRGNGYNRQ
-1498 KGTGVVLGGFR
+1498 F
-1509 SNGGIIPEYHSDGDI
+1509 GGIIPEYHSDGDI
-1524 IGVDWK
+1524 IGIDWT
-1530 PKGTDTV
+1530 PRGTDTV

-1582 NVYNTNNAK
+1582 NVYNTNNAQ

-1600 QYLNGLFGIDR
+1600 QYLNGLYGIDR

>member
-107 SIANRALTSLT
+107 SIADRALTSLT

-202 GFSDKDVNKSLK
+202 GFNEKDVNKSLK

-308 LAQSKG
+308 LAQAKG

-324 KGITADEYLNVIKEV
+324 KGITADEYLDVIKEV
-339 GNSPKFQNLVTSI
+339 GNSPKFQSLVTSI
-352 LTPKQAFENLK
+352 LTPKQAIENLK
-363 ETFSNLL
+363 ETLSNLL

-377 DGNTSPGAL
+377 DGNTTPGAL

-398 NITELVGSEKFESYV
+398 NITDLVGSAKFEGYV
-413 RKLGDAIGT
+413 RSLGNAIGT

-428 KFSRTI
+428 KFSRAIT
-434 SLLFGSSLVRS
+434 LMFGDNLIKS
-445 MEKFGKDFASSLD
+445 MEKFGKDFASNLD
-458 GSILENTKGLFK
+458 TNVMKNFQGLMQ
-470 SVISF
+470 SVINF
-475 FDETGSAIGKFVNE
+475 FNESGSAIGRFVGE
-489 AGNSYIRYL
+489 AGNAYIKYL
-498 ASWVNIGKELVNG
+498 TSWIDIGRSLISG
-511 GILDAITSVIN
+511 GILDAITNTIEVI
-522 LMTNLQELAVNS
+522 TNLQTLAVDS
-534 GAVKDLA
+534 GAVKGLA
-541 GFLKDFSKELA
+541 EFLKGMSDVLKTLTGDGKYRSYA
-552 KLSINDDVKDGA
+552 TTVVTSIR
-564 KSIVKS
+564 
-570 IKGFADE
+570 GFAE
-577 FIKAIDFLATKTPI
+577 ELVKTLDFLVKKTPI
-591 VQVASKVVSSI
+591 IEVASKLISSV
-602 FDFFTNFVK
+602 FDFFSNFVK
-611 LTRQNLST
+611 LTRQGIDNDGFRNGL
-619 NKNLSGGL
+619 KNLGNVV
-627 KAIGQVI
+627 K
-634 SDLLEYL
+634 DLLDYL

-649 SSAISALTSNV
+649 SSALNALTSDT
-660 GVRFFQSLSN
+660 GVRFFKALSN

-693 GFENIL
+693 GFEKIL
-699 STLTTVVEV
+699 NTLTVLVEMFAKV
-708 FGKLAE
+708 AE
-714 ILGHVGKYL
+714 VLGHVGKYL
-723 IIGALLGKASNLV
+723 IIGALIGKATSLV
-736 ANIVSFI
+736 SNIVSFI
-743 GTTVNSLGQLNNFAL
+743 GTTVNSLGQLSNFAL

-769 LTGGQSLLTGGGLLA
+769 LTGGQSLLTGGGLIS
-784 GFFNKRADKYYSKKS
+784 GFLNKRADKYYSKKS

-804 ADDPVNG
+804 ADDPEMG

-841 YKNVRANGGSFRQ
+841 YRNVRANGGTFRQ

-864 TLGQSLKGAGLAFG
+864 NLGQSLKGAGLAFG
-878 TMFGGMAI
+878 TMFGGIAL
-886 DGVDQFVQKS
+886 DGINNAVQSS
-896 KMSSFAKD
+896 KV
-904 TSTLI
+904 STGMKQASTVI
-909 SSTASGALA
+909 TSTASGALA

-940 VGLVQGLFTNNAKKQ
+940 VGLIQGMFTNDAENQAK
-955 AEKEQAKFEAEA
+955 KEQAKLEAEA
-967 KKQKEEIEKAE
+967 EKQKKEQNKAIR
-978 TEAQVAQLR
+978 TAQVDALKQ
-987 ESANRHIQLM
+987 EAKQYGDLM
-997 SSFYRSLKGEKGGAT
+997 RNFYRSVTNDSSVQSDISNA
-1012 DLATSSSLINATAG
+1012 LALVTGNAG
-1026 EFGGDANKAGS
+1026 KFGGDLSKGGS
-1037 TLGLAK
+1037 NLGLA
-1043 ATLPNNV
+1043 TEYLPKDV
-1050 DKYSVAVNGETKTWA
+1050 DKYSVNIGGEEKTWA
-1065 EWRDELGVDDATLLK
+1065 QWKEELGVTDLELMK
-1080 SLQQLYASYGQKY
+1080 SLQALYAQYGQRY
-1093 LELKNSTDG
+1093 VELKNTTDG
-1102 TTVQIQTLSDAE
+1102 TTATIQTLSDTEYKRQEDSSKNFTDAFNALNIATQKIPEVPFKKIAE
-1114 GVRRQ
+1114 VKEQ
-1119 TNVGNFIGSLQKLL
+1119 L
-1133 EHAKIIPDQA
+1133 EY
-1143 IKLSFEQ
+1143 
-1150 ISQFKD
+1150 
-1156 DIDFA
+1156 A
-1161 LKAGNFGSKEDQ
+1161 LKGSNFSNKEDQ
-1173 RDAIVEAI
+1173 DSAIQKILIDMGASEETVINASRDKLYKWARTLEESATANSRSNDEIHAEAVKELQKVLDSTKNKAWNKMLEGIFDNKEDFNLEELVGVTVATKGLDDTTKQAIQYKLQQASKLSKEKIAEITGKDVDAIVAQLQTF
-1181 SKLGVSK
+1181 SDLGETKASAFKEGSK
-1188 DKLKNLSI
+1188 DLDGILEKIGILDQKVRQKIMDKVIKDHESIEKAI
-1196 QELTDMA
+1196 QEAYEDKGALSE
-1203 KTLDDSASLNGNDIK
+1203 KEIASLK
-1218 GTNEYLASKL
+1218 TSSTNLVE
-1228 GELKGKVSKS
+1228 
-1238 VKTFIDKLIK
+1238 T
-1248 GEQEGNVTTE
+1248 
-1258 DLQAGLSVA
+1258 
-1267 SQAKQVSDDSLKIS
+1267 
-1281 LSNLQAVARKRSSE
+1281 LSNLITKGQ
-1295 LVNGEI
+1295 
-1301 DARLK
+1301 
-1306 ILENPDLSKKV
+1306 
-1317 KEPIKDQLTE
+1317 IKT
-1327 TLQDVLGTTD
+1327 
-1337 KRITDKI
+1337 
-1344 IEYATKHKV
+1344 
-1353 DLETA
+1353 
-1358 IEEVSKDNK
+1358 
-1367 VSDEEKAQIQSGITN
+1367 
-1382 FTNLIGKLYKD
+1382 
-1393 GALKIDEAKAL
+1393 DEAKEILKNIPIDLVDTSKLSEEGKAL
-1404 LSNVNLDNIDT
+1404 L
-1415 SNINKEGLALL
+1415 K
-1426 QALGIKIDKTSGKV
+1426 ALGFKVDNTTGKIT
-1440 KEAKDKVNGNDPKDV
+1440 EMKDKVNGNDPKDV
-1455 DTSSIT
+1455 DTSKIT
-1461 REASKIEEALNS
+1461 EEAKKIEEALNS
-1473 LVNSVTNAVTS
+1473 LVNSVANAVTS

-1491 SVKGIGK
+1491 SVSGGGK
-1498 KGTGVVLGGFR
+1498 KKGKRKQF
-1509 SNGGIIPEYHSDGDI
+1509 GGIIPEYHSDGDI
-1524 IGVDWK
+1524 IGVDWT
-1530 PKGTDTV
+1530 PRGTDTV

>member
-107 SIANRALTSLT
+107 SIADRALTSLT

-202 GFSDKDVNKSLK
+202 GFNDKDVNKSLK

-308 LAQSKG
+308 LAQAKG

-324 KGITADEYLNVIKEV
+324 KGITADEYLDVIKEV
-339 GNSPKFQNLVTSI
+339 GNSPKFQSLVTSI
-352 LTPKQAFENLK
+352 LTPKQAIENLK
-363 ETFSNLL
+363 ETLSNLL

-377 DGNTSPGAL
+377 DGNTTPGAL

-398 NITELVGSEKFESYV
+398 NITDLVGSAKFESYV
-413 RKLGDAIGT
+413 RSLGNAIGT

-428 KFSRTI
+428 KFSRAIT
-434 SLLFGSSLVRS
+434 LMFGDNLIKS
-445 MEKFGKDFASSLD
+445 MEKFGKDFASNLD
-458 GSILENTKGLFK
+458 TNVMKNFQGLMQ
-470 SVISF
+470 SVINF
-475 FDETGSAIGKFVNE
+475 FNESGSAIGRFVGE
-489 AGNSYIRYL
+489 AGNAYIKYL
-498 ASWVNIGKELVNG
+498 TSWVDIGRELVGG
-511 GILDAITSVIN
+511 GILDAITNTIEVI
-522 LMTNLQELAVNS
+522 TNLQNLAVSS
-534 GAVKDLA
+534 GAVKGLA
-541 GFLKDFSKELA
+541 
-552 KLSINDDVKDGA
+552 
-564 KSIVKS
+564 
-570 IKGFADE
+570 E
-577 FIKAIDFLATKTPI
+577 FIKGMSDVLKTLTGDSKYASYATTVVTSIRGFAEELVKTLDFLVKKTPI
-591 VQVASKVVSSI
+591 IEVASKLISSV
-602 FDFFTNFVK
+602 FDFFSNFVK
-611 LTRQNLST
+611 LTRQGIDNDGFRNGL
-619 NKNLSGGL
+619 KNLGNVV
-627 KAIGQVI
+627 K
-634 SDLLEYL
+634 DLLDYL

-649 SSAISALTSNV
+649 SSALNALTSDT
-660 GVRFFQSLSN
+660 GVRFFKALSN

-693 GFENIL
+693 GFEKIL
-699 STLTTVVEV
+699 NTLTVLVEMFAKV
-708 FGKLAE
+708 AE
-714 ILGHVGKYL
+714 VLGHVGKYL
-723 IIGALLGKASNLV
+723 IIGALIGKATSLV
-736 ANIVSFI
+736 SNIVSFI
-743 GTTVNSLGQLNNFAL
+743 GTTVNSLGQLSNFAL

-769 LTGGQSLLTGGGLLA
+769 LTGGQSLLTGGGLIS
-784 GFFNKRADKYYSKKS
+784 GFLNKRADKYYSKKS

-804 ADDPVNG
+804 ADDPEMG

-841 YKNVRANGGSFRQ
+841 YKNVRANGGTFRQ

-878 TMFGGMAI
+878 TMFGGIAL
-886 DGVDQFVQKS
+886 DGINNAVQSS
-896 KMSSFAKD
+896 KV
-904 TSTLI
+904 STGMKQASTVI
-909 SSTASGALA
+909 TSTASGALA

-940 VGLVQGLFTNNAKKQ
+940 VGLIQGLFTNDAENQAK
-955 AEKEQAKFEAEA
+955 KEQAKLEAEA
-967 KKQKEEIEKAE
+967 EKQKKEQNKAIR
-978 TEAQVAQLR
+978 TAQVDALKQ
-987 ESANRHIQLM
+987 EAKQYGDLM
-997 SSFYRSLKGEKGGAT
+997 RNFYRSVTNDSSVQSDISNA
-1012 DLATSSSLINATAG
+1012 LALVTGNAG
-1026 EFGGDANKAGS
+1026 KFGGDLSKGGS
-1037 TLGLAK
+1037 NLGLA
-1043 ATLPNNV
+1043 TEYLPKDV
-1050 DKYSVAVNGETKTWA
+1050 DKYSVNIGGEEKTWA
-1065 EWRDELGVDDATLLK
+1065 QWKEELGVTDLELMK
-1080 SLQQLYASYGQKY
+1080 SLQALYAQYGQRY
-1093 LELKNSTDG
+1093 VELKNTTDG
-1102 TTVQIQTLSDAE
+1102 ITATIQTLSDTEYKRQEDSSKNFTDAFNALNIATQKIPEVPFKKIAE
-1114 GVRRQ
+1114 VKEQ
-1119 TNVGNFIGSLQKLL
+1119 L
-1133 EHAKIIPDQA
+1133 EY
-1143 IKLSFEQ
+1143 
-1150 ISQFKD
+1150 
-1156 DIDFA
+1156 A
-1161 LKAGNFGSKEDQ
+1161 LKGSNFSNKEDQ
-1173 RDAIVEAI
+1173 DSAIQKILIDMGASEETVINASRDKLYKWARTLEESATANSRSNDEIHAEAVKELQKVLDSTKNKAWNKMLEGIFDNKEDFNLEELVGVTVATKGLDDTTKQAIQYKLQQASKLSKEKIAEITGKDVDAIVAQLQTF
-1181 SKLGVSK
+1181 SDLGETKASAFKEGSK
-1188 DKLKNLSI
+1188 DLDGILEKIGILDQKVRQKIMDKVIKDHESIEKAI
-1196 QELTDMA
+1196 QEAYEDKGALSE
-1203 KTLDDSASLNGNDIK
+1203 KEIASLK
-1218 GTNEYLASKL
+1218 TSSTNLVE
-1228 GELKGKVSKS
+1228 
-1238 VKTFIDKLIK
+1238 T
-1248 GEQEGNVTTE
+1248 
-1258 DLQAGLSVA
+1258 
-1267 SQAKQVSDDSLKIS
+1267 
-1281 LSNLQAVARKRSSE
+1281 LSNLITKGQ
-1295 LVNGEI
+1295 
-1301 DARLK
+1301 
-1306 ILENPDLSKKV
+1306 
-1317 KEPIKDQLTE
+1317 IKT
-1327 TLQDVLGTTD
+1327 
-1337 KRITDKI
+1337 
-1344 IEYATKHKV
+1344 
-1353 DLETA
+1353 
-1358 IEEVSKDNK
+1358 
-1367 VSDEEKAQIQSGITN
+1367 
-1382 FTNLIGKLYKD
+1382 
-1393 GALKIDEAKAL
+1393 DEAKEILKNIPIDLVDTSKLSEEGKAL
-1404 LSNVNLDNIDT
+1404 L
-1415 SNINKEGLALL
+1415 K
-1426 QALGIKIDKTSGKV
+1426 ALGFKVDNTTGKIT
-1440 KEAKDKVNGNDPKDV
+1440 EMKDKVNGNDPKDV
-1455 DTSSIT
+1455 DTSKIT
-1461 REASKIEEALNS
+1461 EEAKKIEEALNS
-1473 LVNSVTNAVTS
+1473 LVNSVANAVTS

-1491 SVKGIGK
+1491 SVSGGGK
-1498 KGTGVVLGGFR
+1498 KKGKRKQF
-1509 SNGGIIPEYHSDGDI
+1509 GGIIPEYHSDGDI
-1524 IGVDWK
+1524 IGVDWT
-1530 PKGTDTV
+1530 PRGTDTV

>member
-62 RQINNVNALVSKASG
+62 KQINDVNALVSKASG
-77 SSVGGSSKV
+77 SNVGGSGKV
-86 KSQAVEV
+86 KGQAIEV

-107 SIANRALTSLT
+107 SEADRALTSLT
-118 SNMIKLGAINPA
+118 SNMVKLGAINPA

-140 SSELLNVQKSFTSLV
+140 SSELLNVQKSFTSMV

-161 GFQGIISSA
+161 GLQNIVGS
-170 VTTLR
+170 TLTSMR
-175 QGVAG
+175 QGVTG
-180 MVSESQKV
+180 MVAESQKI

-195 RVNMSSL
+195 RVNMSAL

-214 RLGDYGKASVY
+214 RLGDYGKSSVY
-225 DASDLLNQASTYY
+225 DASDLIHQASTLY

-245 EDIVKAFA
+245 EDVVKAFA
-253 GLIAQTQNPVQGLK
+253 GLIAQTNNPVEGLK

-302 NKRLLE
+302 NKRLLA

-314 YKSIIEATQK
+314 YSSIIKATQEK
-324 KGITADEYLNVIKEV
+324 AITADEYLDVIKEV

-352 LTPKQAFENLK
+352 LTPKQAIDNLK
-363 ETFSNLL
+363 ETLSNLL
-370 VFDKVDE
+370 VFDKVDD
-377 DGNTSPGAL
+377 DGNSSPGAL

-398 NITELVGSEKFESYV
+398 SVTDVVGSEKFEGYV

-428 KFSRTI
+428 KFSHTI
-434 SLLFGSSLVRS
+434 GLLFGSSLVRS
-445 MEKFGKDFASSLD
+445 LDTFGRNFASNLD
-458 GSILENTKGLFK
+458 GNILESAKGFFS

-475 FDETGSAIGKFVNE
+475 FNETGSAIGKFVSE

-498 ASWVNIGKELVNG
+498 TSWISIGKELVNG

-522 LMTNLQELAVNS
+522 LITNLQELAVSS
-534 GAVKDLA
+534 GAIKDLA
-541 GFLKDFSKELA
+541 GFIKDFSSELD
-552 KLSINDDVKDGA
+552 KLSREDYVKSGA
-564 KSIVKS
+564 TSIVKS

-591 VQVASKVVSSI
+591 ISVASKVVSSI

-611 LTRQNLST
+611 FTRQGLASNHNLGS
-619 NKNLSGGL
+619 GL
-627 KAIGQVI
+627 KAIGQVV

-641 APVLARIT
+641 APVLTRIT
-649 SSAISALTSNV
+649 SSAINALTSNV

-699 STLTTVVEV
+699 GTLTTVIEV
-708 FGKLAE
+708 FAKLAE

-723 IIGALLGKASNLV
+723 IIGALLGKATSLV
-736 ANIVSFI
+736 SNIVSFI
-743 GTTVNSLGQLNNFAL
+743 GNTVNSLGQLNNFSL
-758 PGKVKQGVAGG
+758 PAKTKAGVAGSSAQG
-769 LTGGQSLLTGGGLLA
+769 ATSLLEGGGLIA
-784 GFFNKRADKYYSKKS
+784 GFFNKRAEKYYSKRS
-799 QRAFL
+799 ERAYL
-804 ADDPVNG
+804 ANDTEKGN
-811 SYYAGLALQARNNTK
+811 YYADLAYQARQNRNSNKGIRATFG
-826 EQLKLSKVFKDSAQA
+826 ESVQA
-841 YKNVRANGGSFRQ
+841 YKNVRANGGTFRQ

-864 TLGQSLKGAGLAFG
+864 GLGQSLKGAGLAFG

-886 DGVDQFVQKS
+886 DGINNFVQGS
-896 KMSSFAKD
+896 KMSNFAKQ
-904 TSTLI
+904 TSNVI
-909 SSTASGALA
+909 SSTASGALT
-918 GAGIGSM
+918 GAAIGSM
-925 FTPIGTAIGAGIGGF
+925 FSPIGTALGAGIGGF
-940 VGLVQGLFTNNAKKQ
+940 VGLVQGLFTNDAKKQ
-955 AEKEQAKFEAEA
+955 ADAEQAKFEAEA

-978 TEAQVAQLR
+978 TEAQIAQLK
-987 ESANRHIQLM
+987 ESANRHIQMM
-997 SSFYRSLKGEKGGAT
+997 SSFYRSLKGEKGGSS
-1012 DLATSSSLINATAG
+1012 DLATSSALVNATAG
-1026 EFGGDANKAGS
+1026 EFGGDANKAGAS
-1037 TLGLAK
+1037 LGLASVS
-1043 ATLPNNV
+1043 LPKDI
-1050 DKYSVAVNGETKTWA
+1050 DKYSVSVNGDTKTWA
-1065 EWRDELGVDDATLLK
+1065 EWRDQLGVDDASLLK

-1093 LELKNSTDG
+1093 IELKNSTDG
-1102 TTVQIQTLSDAE
+1102 TVTQIQTLSDAE
-1114 GVRRQ
+1114 GIRRQ
-1119 TNVGNFIGSLQKLL
+1119 TNVGNFIGSLQKVLQK
-1133 EHAKIIPDQA
+1133 AKIIPDQA

-1150 ISQFKD
+1150 VSQFKD

-1173 RDAIVEAI
+1173 RQALVDAV

-1188 DKLKNLSI
+1188 EKLQKLSI
-1196 QELTDMA
+1196 KDLTDMA
-1203 KTLDDSASLNGNDIK
+1203 DTLEESASLNGNDIK
-1218 GTNEYLASKL
+1218 GTNDYLASKL
-1228 GELKGKVSKS
+1228 KGLRDKVSGKVKD
-1238 VKTFIDKLIK
+1238 FIDNLTKAEES
-1248 GEQEGNVTTE
+1248 GDVSTE

-1267 SQAKQVSDDSLKIS
+1267 SQANNVNQDNIK
-1281 LSNLQAVARKRSSE
+1281 LSMARLAEVADQKASE
-1295 LVNGEI
+1295 LTSQRIN
-1301 DARLK
+1301 ANLA
-1306 ILENPDLSKKV
+1306 ILENPDFSKKN
-1317 KEPIKDQLTE
+1317 KDKASDDLTK
-1327 TLQDVLGTTD
+1327 TLQDVLGIAD
-1337 KRITDKI
+1337 KKISDKI

-1353 DLETA
+1353 SLEEA
-1358 IEEVSKDNK
+1358 IEAVSKDSE
-1367 VSDEEKAQIQSGITN
+1367 VSDKEKAELQAELSN
-1382 FTNLIGKLYKD
+1382 FINLISKMYQDGSLKLSQAKD
-1393 GALKIDEAKAL
+1393 L
-1404 LSNVNLDNIDT
+1404 LANVNMDNIDT
-1415 SNINKEGLALL
+1415 SKISAEGQALL
-1426 QALGIKIDKTSGKV
+1426 QALGFKIDKTTNKV
-1440 KEAKDKVNGNDPKDV
+1440 KEAKDQVNSHDPSTP
-1455 DTSSIT
+1455 DTSSIG
-1461 REASKIEEALNS
+1461 EAAGLIVGALAS
-1473 LVNSVTNAVTS
+1473 LVTSTSSAVAG
-1484 IFNSTPK
+1484 IAKAVPK
-1491 SVKGIGK
+1491 AVHSGTVKTRGNGYNRQ
-1498 KGTGVVLGGFR
+1498 F
-1509 SNGGIIPEYHSDGDI
+1509 GGIIPEYHSEGDI
-1524 IGVDWK
+1524 IGVNWT
-1530 PKGTDTV
+1530 PRGTDTV

-1549 KKAVESLGLNFLNNL
+1549 KKAVESLGLSFLNNL
-1564 NKYGNK
+1564 NKYGNQ

>member
-107 SIANRALTSLT
+107 SIADRALTSLT

-202 GFSDKDVNKSLK
+202 GFNEKDVNKSLK
-214 RLGDYGKASVY
+214 RLGDYGKSSVY

-308 LAQSKG
+308 LAQAKG

-324 KGITADEYLNVIKEV
+324 KGITADEYLDVIKEV
-339 GNSPKFQNLVTSI
+339 GNSPKFQSLVTSI
-352 LTPKQAFENLK
+352 LTPKQAIENLK
-363 ETFSNLL
+363 ETLSNLL

-377 DGNTSPGAL
+377 DGNTTPGAL

-398 NITELVGSEKFESYV
+398 NITDLVGSAKFEGYV
-413 RKLGDAIGT
+413 RSLGNAIGT

-428 KFSRTI
+428 KFSRAIT
-434 SLLFGSSLVRS
+434 LMFGDNLIKS
-445 MEKFGKDFASSLD
+445 MEKFGKDFASNLD
-458 GSILENTKGLFK
+458 TNVMKNFQGLMQ
-470 SVISF
+470 SVINF
-475 FDETGSAIGKFVNE
+475 FNESGSAIGRFVGE
-489 AGNSYIRYL
+489 AGNAYIKYL
-498 ASWVNIGKELVNG
+498 TSWIDIGRSLISG
-511 GILDAITSVIN
+511 GILDAITNTIEVI
-522 LMTNLQELAVNS
+522 TNLQTLAVDS
-534 GAVKDLA
+534 GAVKGLA
-541 GFLKDFSKELA
+541 EFLKGMSDVLKTLTGDGKYRSYA
-552 KLSINDDVKDGA
+552 TTVVTSIR
-564 KSIVKS
+564 
-570 IKGFADE
+570 GFAE
-577 FIKAIDFLATKTPI
+577 ELVKTLDFLVKKTPI
-591 VQVASKVVSSI
+591 IEVASKLISSV
-602 FDFFTNFVK
+602 FDFFSNFVK
-611 LTRQNLST
+611 LTRQGIDNDGFRNGL
-619 NKNLSGGL
+619 KNLGNVV
-627 KAIGQVI
+627 K
-634 SDLLEYL
+634 DLLDYL

-649 SSAISALTSNV
+649 SSALNALTSDT
-660 GVRFFQSLSN
+660 GVRFFKALSN

-693 GFENIL
+693 GFEKIL
-699 STLTTVVEV
+699 NTLTVMVEMFAKV
-708 FGKLAE
+708 AE
-714 ILGHVGKYL
+714 VLGHVGKYL
-723 IIGALLGKASNLV
+723 IIGALIGKATSLV
-736 ANIVSFI
+736 SNIVSFI
-743 GTTVNSLGQLNNFAL
+743 GTTVNSLGQLSNFAL

-769 LTGGQSLLTGGGLLA
+769 LTGGQNLLTGGGLIS
-784 GFFNKRADKYYSKKS
+784 GFLNKRADKYYSKKS

-804 ADDPVNG
+804 ADDPEMG

-841 YKNVRANGGSFRQ
+841 YKNVRANGGTFRQ

-864 TLGQSLKGAGLAFG
+864 NLGQSLKGAGLAFG
-878 TMFGGMAI
+878 TMFGGIAL
-886 DGVDQFVQKS
+886 DGINNAVQSS
-896 KMSSFAKD
+896 KV
-904 TSTLI
+904 STGMKQASTVI
-909 SSTASGALA
+909 TSTASGALA

-925 FTPIGTAIGAGIGGF
+925 FTPIGTALGAGIGGF
-940 VGLVQGLFTNNAKKQ
+940 VGLIQGLFTNDAENQAK
-955 AEKEQAKFEAEA
+955 KEQAKLQAEAE
-967 KKQKEEIEKAE
+967 KQKKEQNKAIR
-978 TEAQVAQLR
+978 TAQVDALKQ
-987 ESANRHIQLM
+987 EAKQYGDLM
-997 SSFYRSLKGEKGGAT
+997 RNFYRSVTNDSSVQSDISNA
-1012 DLATSSSLINATAG
+1012 LALVTGNAG
-1026 EFGGDANKAGS
+1026 KFGGDLSKGGS
-1037 TLGLAK
+1037 NLGLA
-1043 ATLPNNV
+1043 TEYLPKDV
-1050 DKYSVAVNGETKTWA
+1050 DKYSVNIGGEEKTWA
-1065 EWRDELGVDDATLLK
+1065 QWKEELGVTDLELMK
-1080 SLQQLYASYGQKY
+1080 SLQALYAQYGQRY
-1093 LELKNSTDG
+1093 VELKNTTDG
-1102 TTVQIQTLSDAE
+1102 TTATIQTLSDTEYKRQEDSSKNFTDAFNALNIATQKIPEVPFKKIAE
-1114 GVRRQ
+1114 VKEQ
-1119 TNVGNFIGSLQKLL
+1119 L
-1133 EHAKIIPDQA
+1133 EY
-1143 IKLSFEQ
+1143 
-1150 ISQFKD
+1150 
-1156 DIDFA
+1156 A
-1161 LKAGNFGSKEDQ
+1161 LKGSNFSNKEDQ
-1173 RDAIVEAI
+1173 DSAIQKILIDMGASEETVINA
-1181 SKLGVSK
+1181 SR
-1188 DKLKNLSI
+1188 DKLYKWARTLEESATANSRSNDEIHAEAVKELQKVLDSTKNKAWNKMLEGI
-1196 QELTDMA
+1196 FDNKEDFNLEELVGVTVA
-1203 KTLDDSASLNGNDIK
+1203 TKGLDDTTKQAIQYKLQQ
-1218 GTNEYLASKL
+1218 ASKL
-1228 GELKGKVSKS
+1228 SKEKIAEITGKDVDAIIAQLQTFSDLGETKASAFKDGSKDLDGILEKIGILDQKVRQKVMDKIIKDHESIEKAIQEAYEDKG
-1238 VKTFIDKLIK
+1238 
-1248 GEQEGNVTTE
+1248 
-1258 DLQAGLSVA
+1258 ALSEKEIA
-1267 SQAKQVSDDSLKIS
+1267 SLKTS
-1281 LSNLQAVARKRSSE
+1281 STNLVETLSNLITKGQ
-1295 LVNGEI
+1295 
-1301 DARLK
+1301 
-1306 ILENPDLSKKV
+1306 
-1317 KEPIKDQLTE
+1317 IKT
-1327 TLQDVLGTTD
+1327 
-1337 KRITDKI
+1337 
-1344 IEYATKHKV
+1344 
-1353 DLETA
+1353 
-1358 IEEVSKDNK
+1358 
-1367 VSDEEKAQIQSGITN
+1367 
-1382 FTNLIGKLYKD
+1382 
-1393 GALKIDEAKAL
+1393 DEAKEILKNIPIDLVDTSKLSEEGKAL
-1404 LSNVNLDNIDT
+1404 L
-1415 SNINKEGLALL
+1415 K
-1426 QALGIKIDKTSGKV
+1426 ALGFKVDNTTGKIT
-1440 KEAKDKVNGNDPKDV
+1440 EMKDKVNGNDPKDV
-1455 DTSSIT
+1455 DTSKIT
-1461 REASKIEEALNS
+1461 EEAKKIEEALNS
-1473 LVNSVTNAVTS
+1473 LVNSVANAVTS

-1491 SVKGIGK
+1491 SVSGGGK
-1498 KGTGVVLGGFR
+1498 KKGKRKQF
-1509 SNGGIIPEYHSDGDI
+1509 GGIIPEYHSDGDI
-1524 IGVDWK
+1524 IGVDWT
-1530 PKGTDTV
+1530 PRGTDTV

>member
-107 SIANRALTSLT
+107 SIADRALTSLT

-161 GFQGIISSA
+161 GFQGIINSA

-202 GFSDKDVNKSLK
+202 GFNEKDVNKSLK

-308 LAQSKG
+308 LAQAKG

-324 KGITADEYLNVIKEV
+324 KGITADEYLDVIKEV

-352 LTPKQAFENLK
+352 LTPKQAIENLK
-363 ETFSNLL
+363 ETLSNLL

-377 DGNTSPGAL
+377 DGNTTPGAL

-398 NITELVGSEKFESYV
+398 NITDLVGSAKFEGYV
-413 RKLGDAIGT
+413 RSLGNAIGT

-428 KFSRTI
+428 KFSRAIT
-434 SLLFGSSLVRS
+434 LMFGDNLIKS
-445 MEKFGKDFASSLD
+445 MEKFGKDFASNLD
-458 GSILENTKGLFK
+458 TNVMKNFQGLMQ
-470 SVISF
+470 SVINF
-475 FDETGSAIGKFVNE
+475 FNESGSTIGRFVGE
-489 AGNSYIRYL
+489 AGNAYIKYL
-498 ASWVNIGKELVNG
+498 TSWIDIGRSLISG
-511 GILDAITSVIN
+511 GILDAITNTIEVI
-522 LMTNLQELAVNS
+522 TNLQTLAVDS
-534 GAVKDLA
+534 GAVKGLA
-541 GFLKDFSKELA
+541 EFLKGMSDVLKTLTGDGKYRSYA
-552 KLSINDDVKDGA
+552 TTVVTSIR
-564 KSIVKS
+564 
-570 IKGFADE
+570 GFAE
-577 FIKAIDFLATKTPI
+577 ELVKTLDFLAKKTPI
-591 VQVASKVVSSI
+591 IEVASKLISSV
-602 FDFFTNFVK
+602 FDFFSNFVK
-611 LTRQNLST
+611 LTRQGIDNDGFRNGL
-619 NKNLSGGL
+619 KNLGNVV
-627 KAIGQVI
+627 K
-634 SDLLEYL
+634 DLLDYL

-649 SSAISALTSNV
+649 SSALNALTSDT
-660 GVRFFQSLSN
+660 GVRFFKALSN

-693 GFENIL
+693 GFEKIL
-699 STLTTVVEV
+699 NTLTVLVEMFAKV
-708 FGKLAE
+708 AE
-714 ILGHVGKYL
+714 VLGHVGKYL
-723 IIGALLGKASNLV
+723 IIGALIGKATSLV
-736 ANIVSFI
+736 SNIVSFI
-743 GTTVNSLGQLNNFAL
+743 GTTVNSLGQLSNFAL

-769 LTGGQSLLTGGGLLA
+769 LTSGQSLLAGGGLLS
-784 GFFNKRADKYYSKKS
+784 GFFNRRADKYYSKKS

-804 ADDPVNG
+804 ADDTEMG

-841 YKNVRANGGSFRQ
+841 YKNVRANGGTFRQ

-864 TLGQSLKGAGLAFG
+864 NLGQALKGAGLTFG
-878 TMFGGMAI
+878 TMFGGIAL
-886 DGVDQFVQKS
+886 DGINNAVQSS
-896 KMSSFAKD
+896 KV
-904 TSTLI
+904 STGMKQASTVI
-909 SSTASGALA
+909 TSTASGALA

-940 VGLVQGLFTNNAKKQ
+940 VGLIQGLFTNDAENQAK
-955 AEKEQAKFEAEA
+955 KEQAKLQAEAE
-967 KKQKEEIEKAE
+967 KQKKEQNKAIR
-978 TEAQVAQLR
+978 TAQVEALQQ
-987 ESANRHIQLM
+987 EAKQYGDLM
-997 SSFYRSLKGEKGGAT
+997 RNFYRSVTNDSSVQSDLSNALALVSGNAGKFNGDLSKGGA
-1012 DLATSSSLINATAG
+1012 N
-1026 EFGGDANKAGS
+1026 
-1037 TLGLAK
+1037 LGLA
-1043 ATLPNNV
+1043 TEYLPKDV
-1050 DKYSVAVNGETKTWA
+1050 DKYSVNIGGEEKTWAQWKEELGVTDLELMKSLQALYAQYGQRYVELKNTTDGTVEVIKTLSDTEYKRQEDSSKNFTDAFNALGIATQKIPEIPFKKIAEVKEQLEYALKGSNFSNKEDQDSAIQKILIDMGASEETVINASRDKLYKWARTLEESATANSRSNDEIHAEAVKELKKVLDSTKNKAWNKMLEGIFNNEEDFNLEELVGVTVATKGLDDTTKQAIQYKLQQASKLSKEKIAEITGKDVDAIVAQLQTFSDLGETKA
-1065 EWRDELGVDDATLLK
+1065 SAFKEGSKDLDGVLEKIGILDQKVRQKIMDKVIKDHESIEKAIQEAYEDNGALSEK
-1080 SLQQLYASYGQKY
+1080 EIAS
-1093 LELKNSTDG
+1093 
-1102 TTVQIQTLSDAE
+1102 
-1114 GVRRQ
+1114 
-1119 TNVGNFIGSLQKLL
+1119 
-1133 EHAKIIPDQA
+1133 
-1143 IKLSFEQ
+1143 
-1150 ISQFKD
+1150 
-1156 DIDFA
+1156 
-1161 LKAGNFGSKEDQ
+1161 LKASSTNL
-1173 RDAIVEAI
+1173 VE
-1181 SKLGVSK
+1181 
-1188 DKLKNLSI
+1188 
-1196 QELTDMA
+1196 T
-1203 KTLDDSASLNGNDIK
+1203 
-1218 GTNEYLASKL
+1218 
-1228 GELKGKVSKS
+1228 
-1238 VKTFIDKLIK
+1238 
-1248 GEQEGNVTTE
+1248 
-1258 DLQAGLSVA
+1258 
-1267 SQAKQVSDDSLKIS
+1267 
-1281 LSNLQAVARKRSSE
+1281 LSNLITKGQ
-1295 LVNGEI
+1295 
-1301 DARLK
+1301 
-1306 ILENPDLSKKV
+1306 
-1317 KEPIKDQLTE
+1317 IKT
-1327 TLQDVLGTTD
+1327 
-1337 KRITDKI
+1337 
-1344 IEYATKHKV
+1344 
-1353 DLETA
+1353 
-1358 IEEVSKDNK
+1358 
-1367 VSDEEKAQIQSGITN
+1367 
-1382 FTNLIGKLYKD
+1382 
-1393 GALKIDEAKAL
+1393 DEAKEILKNIPIDLVDTSKLSEEGKAL
-1404 LSNVNLDNIDT
+1404 L
-1415 SNINKEGLALL
+1415 K
-1426 QALGIKIDKTSGKV
+1426 ALGFKVDNTTGKIT
-1440 KEAKDKVNGNDPKDV
+1440 EMKDKVNGNDPKDV
-1455 DTSSIT
+1455 DTSKIT
-1461 REASKIEEALNS
+1461 EEAKKIEEALNS
-1473 LVNSVTNAVTS
+1473 LVNSVANAVTS

-1491 SVKGIGK
+1491 SVSGGGK
-1498 KGTGVVLGGFR
+1498 KKGKRKQF
-1509 SNGGIIPEYHSDGDI
+1509 GGIIPEYHSDGDV
-1524 IGVDWK
+1524 IGVDWT
-1530 PKGTDTV
+1530 PRGTDTV

>member
-107 SIANRALTSLT
+107 SIADRALTSLT

-253 GLIAQTQNPVQGLK
+253 GLIAQTANPVQGLK

-302 NKRLLE
+302 NKRLLA

-314 YKSIIEATQK
+314 YSSIIEATQK
-324 KGITADEYLNVIKEV
+324 KGITADEYLDVIKEV
-339 GNSPKFQNLVTSI
+339 GNSPKFQSLVTSI
-352 LTPKQAFENLK
+352 LTPKQAIENLK
-363 ETFSNLL
+363 ETLSNLL

-377 DGNTSPGAL
+377 DGNSSPGAL

-398 NITELVGSEKFESYV
+398 NITDLVGSAKFEGYV

-428 KFSRTI
+428 KFSRAIT
-434 SLLFGSSLVRS
+434 LMFGDQLIKS
-445 MEKFGKDFASSLD
+445 MEKFGKDFTSSLD
-458 GSILENTKGLFK
+458 GNVMK
-470 SVISF
+470 SFQGFTQSLINFLNES
-475 FDETGSAIGKFVNE
+475 GSAIGHFVSD
-489 AGNSYIRYL
+489 AGNAYIKYL
-498 ASWVNIGKELVNG
+498 TSWVDIGRELVSG
-511 GILDAITSVIN
+511 GILDAITNTIEVI
-522 LMTNLQELAVNS
+522 TNLQNLAVSS
-534 GAVKDLA
+534 GAVKGLA
-541 GFLKDFSKELA
+541 
-552 KLSINDDVKDGA
+552 
-564 KSIVKS
+564 
-570 IKGFADE
+570 E
-577 FIKAIDFLATKTPI
+577 FIKGMSDVLKTLTGDKNNASYATTVVTSIRGFAEELVKTLDFLIKKTPI
-591 VQVASKVVSSI
+591 IEVASKLLSSV
-602 FDFFTNFVK
+602 FDFFSNFVK
-611 LTRQNLST
+611 LTRQGVDNDGFRNGL
-619 NKNLSGGL
+619 KNLGNVV
-627 KAIGQVI
+627 K
-634 SDLLEYL
+634 DLLDYL

-649 SSAISALTSNV
+649 SSALNALTSDT
-660 GVRFFQSLSN
+660 GVRFFKALSN

-693 GFENIL
+693 GFEKIL
-699 STLTTVVEV
+699 NTLTVLVEMFAKV
-708 FGKLAE
+708 AE
-714 ILGHVGKYL
+714 VLGHVGKYL
-723 IIGALLGKASNLV
+723 IIGSLIGKATSLV
-736 ANIVSFI
+736 SNIVSFI

-769 LTGGQSLLTGGGLLA
+769 LTGGQSLLSGGGLFA
-784 GFFNKRADKYYSKKS
+784 GFMNRRADKYYSKKS

-841 YKNVRANGGSFRQ
+841 YKNVRANGGTFRQ

-864 TLGQSLKGAGLAFG
+864 NLGQALKTSGLAIG
-878 TMFGGMAI
+878 TMFGGVAL
-886 DGVDQFVQKS
+886 DGINNAVQSS
-896 KMSSFAKD
+896 KLSSGMKQA
-904 TSTLI
+904 STVI
-909 SSTASGALA
+909 TSTASGALA

-940 VGLVQGLFTNNAKKQ
+940 VGLIQGLFTNDAENQAK
-955 AEKEQAKFEAEA
+955 KEQAKLKAEAE
-967 KKQKEEIEKAE
+967 KQKKEQNKAIRS
-978 TEAQVAQLR
+978 AQVEA
-987 ESANRHIQLM
+987 IQQEAKQYGDLM
-997 SSFYRSLKGEKGGAT
+997 RNFYRSVTNDSSAQSDISNALALVTGNAGKFNGDLSKGG
-1012 DLATSSSLINATAG
+1012 SN
-1026 EFGGDANKAGS
+1026 
-1037 TLGLAK
+1037 LGLA
-1043 ATLPNNV
+1043 TEYLPKDV
-1050 DKYSVAVNGETKTWA
+1050 DKYSVNIGGQEKTWAQWKEELGVTDLELMKSLQALYAQYGQRYVELKNTTDGTVEVIKTLSDTEYKRQEDSSKNFTDAFNALNIATQKIPEVPFKKIAEVKEQLEYALKGSNFSNKEDQDSAIQKILIDMGASEETVINASRDKLYKWARTLEESATANSRSNDEIHAEAVKELQKVLDSTKNKAWNKILEGIFDKRDNFNLEELVEITTATKGLDDTTKQAIQYKLQQASKLSKEKIAEITGKDVDAIIAQLQTFSDLGETKASAFKDGSKDLDGILEKIGILDQKVRQKVMDKIIKDHESIEKAIQEAYEDKGALSEKELASLKLSSTSLVETLSNLIA
-1065 EWRDELGVDDATLLK
+1065 KGQIKTDEAK
-1080 SLQQLYASYGQKY
+1080 
-1093 LELKNSTDG
+1093 EILKNIPIDLIDTSKLTP
-1102 TTVQIQTLSDAE
+1102 E
-1114 GVRRQ
+1114 G
-1119 TNVGNFIGSLQKLL
+1119 
-1133 EHAKIIPDQA
+1133 QA
-1143 IKLSFEQ
+1143 L
-1150 ISQFKD
+1150 
-1156 DIDFA
+1156 
-1161 LKAGNFGSKEDQ
+1161 
-1173 RDAIVEAI
+1173 VEA
-1181 SKLGVSK
+1181 
-1188 DKLKNLSI
+1188 
-1196 QELTDMA
+1196 
-1203 KTLDDSASLNGNDIK
+1203 
-1218 GTNEYLASKL
+1218 
-1228 GELKGKVSKS
+1228 LKGKV
-1238 VKTFIDKLIK
+1238 
-1248 GEQEGNVTTE
+1248 
-1258 DLQAGLSVA
+1258 
-1267 SQAKQVSDDSLKIS
+1267 
-1281 LSNLQAVARKRSSE
+1281 
-1295 LVNGEI
+1295 
-1301 DARLK
+1301 
-1306 ILENPDLSKKV
+1306 
-1317 KEPIKDQLTE
+1317 
-1327 TLQDVLGTTD
+1327 
-1337 KRITDKI
+1337 
-1344 IEYATKHKV
+1344 
-1353 DLETA
+1353 
-1358 IEEVSKDNK
+1358 
-1367 VSDEEKAQIQSGITN
+1367 
-1382 FTNLIGKLYKD
+1382 
-1393 GALKIDEAKAL
+1393 
-1404 LSNVNLDNIDT
+1404 
-1415 SNINKEGLALL
+1415 
-1426 QALGIKIDKTSGKV
+1426 DKTAGKV
-1440 KEAKDKVNGNDPKDV
+1440 KEAKDKVNGNDPSNV
-1455 DTSSIT
+1455 DTSKIT
-1461 REASKIEEALNS
+1461 EEASKIEEALNS
-1473 LVNSVTNAVTS
+1473 LVNSVANAVTS

-1491 SVKGIGK
+1491 SVSGGKGKGK
-1498 KGTGVVLGGFR
+1498 GKGTRKQF
-1509 SNGGIIPEYHSDGDI
+1509 GGIIPEYHSDGNI
-1524 IGVDWK
+1524 IGVDWT
-1530 PKGTDTV
+1530 PRGTDTV

>member
-31 LDIERMIKKMGRSN
+31 LDIERMIKKMGRSD

-62 RQINNVNALVSKASG
+62 KQINNVNALMSKASG
-77 SSVGGSSKV
+77 SNVGGSGKV
-86 KSQAVEV
+86 KGQAIEV

-107 SIANRALTSLT
+107 SEADRALTSLT
-118 SNMIKLGAINPA
+118 SNMVKLGAINPA

-140 SSELLNVQKSFTSLV
+140 SSELLNVQKSFTSMV

-161 GFQGIISSA
+161 GLQNIVGS
-170 VTTLR
+170 TLTSMR
-175 QGVAG
+175 QGVTG
-180 MVSESQKV
+180 MVAESQKI

-195 RVNMSSL
+195 RVNMSAL

-214 RLGDYGKASVY
+214 RLGDYGKSSVY
-225 DASDLLNQASTYY
+225 DASDLIHQASTLY

-245 EDIVKAFA
+245 EDVVKAFA
-253 GLIAQTQNPVQGLK
+253 GLIAQTNNPVEGLK

-302 NKRLLE
+302 NKRLLA

-314 YKSIIEATQK
+314 YSSIIKATQDK
-324 KGITADEYLNVIKEV
+324 AITADEYLDVIKEV

-352 LTPKQAFENLK
+352 LTPKQAIENLK
-363 ETFSNLL
+363 ETLSNLL

-377 DGNTSPGAL
+377 DGNSSPGAL

-398 NITELVGSEKFESYV
+398 SVTDVVGSEKFEGYV

-428 KFSRTI
+428 KFSHTI
-434 SLLFGSSLVRS
+434 GLLFGSSLVRS

-458 GSILENTKGLFK
+458 GNILESAKGFFN
-470 SVISF
+470 SIISF
-475 FDETGSAIGKFVNE
+475 FNETGSAIGKFVSE
-489 AGNSYIRYL
+489 AGNAYIKYL
-498 ASWVNIGKELVNG
+498 TSWVNIGREFVSG
-511 GILDAITSVIN
+511 GILDAITSVIE
-522 LMTNLQELAVNS
+522 TITTLQELAVKS

-541 GFLKDFSKELA
+541 GFLKDFSAELS
-552 KLSINDDVKDGA
+552 SIARQDYVTEGA
-564 KSIVKS
+564 TSIVKA

-577 FIKAIDFLATKTPI
+577 FIKTIDFIAKDTSFIPVAT
-591 VQVASKVVSSI
+591 KVVSSI
-602 FDFFTNFVK
+602 FDFFSNFVK
-611 LTRQNLST
+611 LTRSGLASNTNL
-619 NKNLSGGL
+619 NKGL
-627 KAIGQVI
+627 KAIGQVF

-649 SSAISALTSNV
+649 SSAINALTSNV

-699 STLTTVVEV
+699 SALTTVVEV
-708 FGKLAE
+708 FAKLAE
-714 ILGHVGKYL
+714 ILGYVGKYL
-723 IIGALLGKASNLV
+723 IIGALIGKASSIV
-736 ANIVSFI
+736 SKIVSFI
-743 GTTVNSLGQLNNFAL
+743 ATTANSLSQLNDFSL
-758 PGKVKQGVAGG
+758 PSKTKAGVAGSSQ
-769 LTGGQSLLTGGGLLA
+769 GGQSLLEGGGLIA
-784 GFFNKRADKYYSKKS
+784 GFMNRRAEKYYSKRS
-799 QRAFL
+799 ERAYL
-804 ADDPVNG
+804 ANDTEKGN
-811 SYYAGLALQARNNTK
+811 YYADLAFQARQNRNN
-826 EQLKLSKVFKDSAQA
+826 SKGIRATFSDSVQA
-841 YKNVRANGGSFRQ
+841 YKNVRVNGGTFRQ

-864 TLGQSLKGAGLAFG
+864 GLGQSLKGAGLAFG

-886 DGVDQFVQKS
+886 DGIDQFVQGS
-896 KMSSFAKD
+896 KMSKFTKD

-909 SSTASGALA
+909 SSTASNALA
-918 GAGIGSM
+918 GAAIGSM
-925 FTPIGTAIGAGIGGF
+925 FSPIGTAIGAGIGGF
-940 VGLVQGLFTNNAKKQ
+940 VGLVQGLFTNDAKKQ
-955 AEKEQAKFEAEA
+955 AEAEQAKFEAEA

-978 TEAQVAQLR
+978 TEAQIAQLK

-1012 DLATSSSLINATAG
+1012 DLATSSALVNATAG

-1043 ATLPNNV
+1043 ATLPKDV
-1050 DKYSVAVNGETKTWA
+1050 DKYSVSVNGDTKTWA
-1065 EWRDELGVDDATLLK
+1065 EWRDQLGVDDASLLK

-1093 LELKNSTDG
+1093 IELKNSTDG

-1114 GVRRQ
+1114 GIRRQ

-1133 EHAKIIPDQA
+1133 NHAKIIPDQA

-1156 DIDFA
+1156 DIEFA

-1173 RDAIVEAI
+1173 RQALEDAI

-1188 DKLKNLSI
+1188 EKLQKLSI
-1196 QELTDMA
+1196 QDLIDMA

-1218 GTNEYLASKL
+1218 GTNDYLASKL
-1228 GELKGKVSKS
+1228 AELKSKVSSK
-1238 VKTFIDKLIK
+1238 VKDFITGLID
-1248 GEQEGNVTTE
+1248 GEKEGNVTTE

-1267 SQAKQVSDDSLKIS
+1267 SQSKQVYSDDLK
-1281 LSNLQAVARKRSSE
+1281 LSMARLSEVASKKASE
-1295 LVNGEI
+1295 LTSQSIN
-1301 DARLK
+1301 ANLA
-1306 ILENPDLSKKV
+1306 ILENPDFSKKN
-1317 KEPIKDQLTE
+1317 KDTATENLTQ
-1327 TLQDVLGTTD
+1327 TIQDVLGIAD
-1337 KRITDKI
+1337 KRISDKI

-1353 DLETA
+1353 SLESA
-1358 IEEVSKDNK
+1358 IEAVSKDSE
-1367 VSDEEKAQIQSGITN
+1367 VSDKEKAELQTELSN
-1382 FTNLIGKLYKD
+1382 FTNLIGKMYQDGTLKLGQAKD
-1393 GALKIDEAKAL
+1393 L
-1404 LSNVNLDNIDT
+1404 LTNVNMDNIDT
-1415 SNINKEGLALL
+1415 SKISAEGLALL
-1426 QALGIKIDKTSGKV
+1426 QALGFKIDKTTNKV
-1440 KEAKDKVNGNDPKDV
+1440 KEAKDQVNSSDPSTP
-1455 DTSSIT
+1455 DTSKIGEES
-1461 REASKIEEALNS
+1461 SKIQGALGS
-1473 LVNSVTNAVTS
+1473 LVSSVATAVNN
-1484 IFNSTPK
+1484 IFKATPK
-1491 SVKGIGK
+1491 LIHGIALP
-1498 KGTGVVLGGFR
+1498 LGGLFR
-1509 SNGGIIPEYHSDGDI
+1509 STGGIIPEYHSDGDI
-1524 IGVDWK
+1524 IGVNWK
-1530 PKGTDTV
+1530 PRGTDTV

-1582 NVYNTNNAK
+1582 NVYNTNNAQ

-1600 QYLNGLFGIDR
+1600 QYLNGLYGIDR

>member
-107 SIANRALTSLT
+107 SIADRALTSLT

-202 GFSDKDVNKSLK
+202 GFNEKDVNKSLK

-308 LAQSKG
+308 LAQAKG

-324 KGITADEYLNVIKEV
+324 KGITADEYLDVIKEV
-339 GNSPKFQNLVTSI
+339 GNSPKFQSLVTSI
-352 LTPKQAFENLK
+352 LTPKQAIENLK
-363 ETFSNLL
+363 ETLSNLL

-377 DGNTSPGAL
+377 DGNTTPGAL

-398 NITELVGSEKFESYV
+398 NITDLVGSAKFESYV
-413 RKLGDAIGT
+413 RSLGNAIGT

-428 KFSRTI
+428 KFSRAIT
-434 SLLFGSSLVRS
+434 LMFGDNLIKS
-445 MEKFGKDFASSLD
+445 MEKFGKDFASNLD
-458 GSILENTKGLFK
+458 TNVMKNFQGLMQ
-470 SVISF
+470 SVINF
-475 FDETGSAIGKFVNE
+475 FNESGSAIGRFVGE
-489 AGNSYIRYL
+489 AGNAYIKYL
-498 ASWVNIGKELVNG
+498 TSWIDIGRSLISG
-511 GILDAITSVIN
+511 GILDAITNTIEVI
-522 LMTNLQELAVNS
+522 TNLQTLAVDS
-534 GAVKDLA
+534 GAVKGLA
-541 GFLKDFSKELA
+541 EFLKGMSDVLKTLTGDGKYRSYA
-552 KLSINDDVKDGA
+552 TTVVTSIR
-564 KSIVKS
+564 
-570 IKGFADE
+570 GFAE
-577 FIKAIDFLATKTPI
+577 ELVKTLDFLVKKTPI
-591 VQVASKVVSSI
+591 IEVASKLISSV
-602 FDFFTNFVK
+602 FDFFSNFVK
-611 LTRQNLST
+611 LTRQGIDNDGFRNGL
-619 NKNLSGGL
+619 KNLGNVV
-627 KAIGQVI
+627 K
-634 SDLLEYL
+634 DLLDYL

-649 SSAISALTSNV
+649 SSALNALTSDT
-660 GVRFFQSLSN
+660 GVRFFKALSN

-693 GFENIL
+693 GFEKIL
-699 STLTTVVEV
+699 NTLTVMVEMFAKV
-708 FGKLAE
+708 AE
-714 ILGHVGKYL
+714 VLGHVGKYL
-723 IIGALLGKASNLV
+723 IIGALIGKATSLV
-736 ANIVSFI
+736 SNIVSFI
-743 GTTVNSLGQLNNFAL
+743 GTTVNSLGQLSNFAL

-769 LTGGQSLLTGGGLLA
+769 LTGGQSLLTGGGLIS
-784 GFFNKRADKYYSKKS
+784 GFLNKRADKYYSKKS

-804 ADDPVNG
+804 ADDPEMG

-841 YKNVRANGGSFRQ
+841 YKNVRANGGTFRQ

-864 TLGQSLKGAGLAFG
+864 NLGQSLKGAGLAFG
-878 TMFGGMAI
+878 TMFGGIAL
-886 DGVDQFVQKS
+886 DGINNAVQSS
-896 KMSSFAKD
+896 KV
-904 TSTLI
+904 STGMKQASTVI
-909 SSTASGALA
+909 TSTASGALA

-925 FTPIGTAIGAGIGGF
+925 FTPIGTALGAGIGGF
-940 VGLVQGLFTNNAKKQ
+940 VGLIQGLFTNDAENQAK
-955 AEKEQAKFEAEA
+955 KEQAKLQAEAE
-967 KKQKEEIEKAE
+967 KQKKEQNKAIR
-978 TEAQVAQLR
+978 TAQVDALKQ
-987 ESANRHIQLM
+987 EAKQYGDLM
-997 SSFYRSLKGEKGGAT
+997 RNFYRSVTNDSSVQSDISNA
-1012 DLATSSSLINATAG
+1012 LALVMGNAG
-1026 EFGGDANKAGS
+1026 KFGGDLSKGGS
-1037 TLGLAK
+1037 NLGLA
-1043 ATLPNNV
+1043 TEYLPKDV
-1050 DKYSVAVNGETKTWA
+1050 DKYSVNIGGEEKTWA
-1065 EWRDELGVDDATLLK
+1065 QWKEELGVTDLELMK
-1080 SLQQLYASYGQKY
+1080 SLQALYAQYGQRY
-1093 LELKNSTDG
+1093 VELKNTTDG
-1102 TTVQIQTLSDAE
+1102 TTATIQTLSDTEYKRQEDSSKNFTDAFNALNIATQKIPEVPFKKIAE
-1114 GVRRQ
+1114 VKEQ
-1119 TNVGNFIGSLQKLL
+1119 L
-1133 EHAKIIPDQA
+1133 EY
-1143 IKLSFEQ
+1143 
-1150 ISQFKD
+1150 
-1156 DIDFA
+1156 A
-1161 LKAGNFGSKEDQ
+1161 LKGSNFSNKEDQ
-1173 RDAIVEAI
+1173 DSAIQKILIDMGASEETVINASRDKLYKWARTLEESATANSRSNDEIHAEAVKELQKVLDSTKNKAWNKMLEGIFDNKEDFNLEELVGVTVATKGLDDTTKQAIQYKLQQASKLSKEKIAEITGKDVDAIVAQLQTF
-1181 SKLGVSK
+1181 SDLGETKASAFKEGSK
-1188 DKLKNLSI
+1188 DLDGILEKIGILDQKVRQKIMDKVIKDHESIEKAI
-1196 QELTDMA
+1196 QEAYEDKGALSE
-1203 KTLDDSASLNGNDIK
+1203 KEIASLK
-1218 GTNEYLASKL
+1218 TSSTNLVE
-1228 GELKGKVSKS
+1228 
-1238 VKTFIDKLIK
+1238 T
-1248 GEQEGNVTTE
+1248 
-1258 DLQAGLSVA
+1258 
-1267 SQAKQVSDDSLKIS
+1267 
-1281 LSNLQAVARKRSSE
+1281 LSNLITKGQ
-1295 LVNGEI
+1295 
-1301 DARLK
+1301 
-1306 ILENPDLSKKV
+1306 
-1317 KEPIKDQLTE
+1317 IKT
-1327 TLQDVLGTTD
+1327 
-1337 KRITDKI
+1337 
-1344 IEYATKHKV
+1344 
-1353 DLETA
+1353 
-1358 IEEVSKDNK
+1358 
-1367 VSDEEKAQIQSGITN
+1367 
-1382 FTNLIGKLYKD
+1382 
-1393 GALKIDEAKAL
+1393 DEAKEILKNIPIDLVDTSKLSEEGKAL
-1404 LSNVNLDNIDT
+1404 L
-1415 SNINKEGLALL
+1415 K
-1426 QALGIKIDKTSGKV
+1426 ALGFKVDNTTGKIT
-1440 KEAKDKVNGNDPKDV
+1440 EMKDKVNGNDPKDV
-1455 DTSSIT
+1455 DTSKIT
-1461 REASKIEEALNS
+1461 EEAKKIEEALNS
-1473 LVNSVTNAVTS
+1473 LVNSVANAVTS

-1491 SVKGIGK
+1491 SVSGGGK
-1498 KGTGVVLGGFR
+1498 KKGKRKQF
-1509 SNGGIIPEYHSDGDI
+1509 GGIIPEYHSDGDV
-1524 IGVDWK
+1524 IGVDWT
-1530 PKGTDTV
+1530 PRGTDTV

>member
-107 SIANRALTSLT
+107 SIADRALTSLT

-202 GFSDKDVNKSLK
+202 GFNEKDVNKSLK

-308 LAQSKG
+308 LAQAKG

-324 KGITADEYLNVIKEV
+324 KGITADEYLDVIKEV
-339 GNSPKFQNLVTSI
+339 GNSPKFQSLVTSI
-352 LTPKQAFENLK
+352 LTPKQAIENLK
-363 ETFSNLL
+363 ETLSNLL

-377 DGNTSPGAL
+377 DGNTTPGAL

-398 NITELVGSEKFESYV
+398 NITELVGSAKFEGYV
-413 RKLGDAIGT
+413 RSLGNAIGT

-428 KFSRTI
+428 KFSRAIT
-434 SLLFGSSLVRS
+434 LMFGDNLIKS
-445 MEKFGKDFASSLD
+445 MEKFGKDFASNLD
-458 GSILENTKGLFK
+458 TNVMKNFQGLMQ
-470 SVISF
+470 SVINF
-475 FDETGSAIGKFVNE
+475 FNESGSAIGRFVGE
-489 AGNSYIRYL
+489 AGNAYIKYL
-498 ASWVNIGKELVNG
+498 TSWVDIGRSLISG
-511 GILDAITSVIN
+511 GILDAITNTIEVI
-522 LMTNLQELAVNS
+522 TNLQTLAVDS
-534 GAVKDLA
+534 GAVKGLA
-541 GFLKDFSKELA
+541 EFLKGMSDVLKTLTGDGKYRSYA
-552 KLSINDDVKDGA
+552 TTVVTSIR
-564 KSIVKS
+564 
-570 IKGFADE
+570 GFAE
-577 FIKAIDFLATKTPI
+577 ELVKTLDFLVKKTPI
-591 VQVASKVVSSI
+591 IEVASKLISSV
-602 FDFFTNFVK
+602 FDFFSNFVK
-611 LTRQNLST
+611 LTRQGIDNDGFRNGL
-619 NKNLSGGL
+619 KNLGNVV
-627 KAIGQVI
+627 K
-634 SDLLEYL
+634 DLLDYL

-649 SSAISALTSNV
+649 SSALNALTSDT
-660 GVRFFQSLSN
+660 GVRFFKALSN

-693 GFENIL
+693 GFEKIL
-699 STLTTVVEV
+699 NTLTVMVEMFAKV
-708 FGKLAE
+708 AE
-714 ILGHVGKYL
+714 VLGHVGKYL
-723 IIGALLGKASNLV
+723 IIGALIGKATSLV
-736 ANIVSFI
+736 SNIVSFI
-743 GTTVNSLGQLNNFAL
+743 GTTVNSLGQLSNFAL

-769 LTGGQSLLTGGGLLA
+769 LTGGQSLLTGGGLLS
-784 GFFNKRADKYYSKKS
+784 GFLNKRADKYYSKKS

-804 ADDPVNG
+804 ADDPEKG

-841 YKNVRANGGSFRQ
+841 YKNVRANGGTFRQ

-864 TLGQSLKGAGLAFG
+864 NLGQSLKGAGLAFG
-878 TMFGGMAI
+878 TMFGGIAL
-886 DGVDQFVQKS
+886 DGINNAVQSS
-896 KMSSFAKD
+896 KV
-904 TSTLI
+904 STGMKQASTVI
-909 SSTASGALA
+909 TSTASGALA

-940 VGLVQGLFTNNAKKQ
+940 VGLIQGMFTNDAENQAK
-955 AEKEQAKFEAEA
+955 KEQAKLEAEA
-967 KKQKEEIEKAE
+967 EKQKKEQNKAIRI
-978 TEAQVAQLR
+978 AQVDALKQ
-987 ESANRHIQLM
+987 EAKQYGDLM
-997 SSFYRSLKGEKGGAT
+997 RNFYRSVTNDSSVQSDISNA
-1012 DLATSSSLINATAG
+1012 LALVTGNAG
-1026 EFGGDANKAGS
+1026 KFGGDLSKGGS
-1037 TLGLAK
+1037 NLGLA
-1043 ATLPNNV
+1043 TEYLPKDV
-1050 DKYSVAVNGETKTWA
+1050 DKYSVNIGGEEKTWA
-1065 EWRDELGVDDATLLK
+1065 QWKEELGVTDLELMK
-1080 SLQQLYASYGQKY
+1080 SLQALYAQYGQRY
-1093 LELKNSTDG
+1093 VELKNTTDG
-1102 TTVQIQTLSDAE
+1102 TTATIQTLSDTEYKRQEDSSKNFTDAFNALNIATQKIPEVPFKKIAE
-1114 GVRRQ
+1114 VKEQ
-1119 TNVGNFIGSLQKLL
+1119 L
-1133 EHAKIIPDQA
+1133 EY
-1143 IKLSFEQ
+1143 
-1150 ISQFKD
+1150 
-1156 DIDFA
+1156 A
-1161 LKAGNFGSKEDQ
+1161 LKGSNFSNKEDQ
-1173 RDAIVEAI
+1173 DSAIQKILIDMGASEETVINASRDKLYKWARTLEESATANSRSNDEIHAEAVKELQKVLDSTKNKAWNKMLEGIFDNKEDFNLEELVGVTVATKGLDDTTKQAIQYKLQQASKLSKEKIAEITGKDVDAIVAQLQTF
-1181 SKLGVSK
+1181 SDLGETKASAFKEGSK
-1188 DKLKNLSI
+1188 DLDGILEKIGILDQKVRQKIMDKVIKDHESIEKAI
-1196 QELTDMA
+1196 QEAYEDKGALSE
-1203 KTLDDSASLNGNDIK
+1203 KEIASLK
-1218 GTNEYLASKL
+1218 TSSTNLVE
-1228 GELKGKVSKS
+1228 
-1238 VKTFIDKLIK
+1238 T
-1248 GEQEGNVTTE
+1248 
-1258 DLQAGLSVA
+1258 
-1267 SQAKQVSDDSLKIS
+1267 
-1281 LSNLQAVARKRSSE
+1281 LSNLITKGQ
-1295 LVNGEI
+1295 
-1301 DARLK
+1301 
-1306 ILENPDLSKKV
+1306 
-1317 KEPIKDQLTE
+1317 IKT
-1327 TLQDVLGTTD
+1327 
-1337 KRITDKI
+1337 
-1344 IEYATKHKV
+1344 
-1353 DLETA
+1353 
-1358 IEEVSKDNK
+1358 
-1367 VSDEEKAQIQSGITN
+1367 
-1382 FTNLIGKLYKD
+1382 
-1393 GALKIDEAKAL
+1393 DEAKEILKNIPIDLVDTSKLSEEGKAL
-1404 LSNVNLDNIDT
+1404 L
-1415 SNINKEGLALL
+1415 K
-1426 QALGIKIDKTSGKV
+1426 ALGFKVDNTTGKIT
-1440 KEAKDKVNGNDPKDV
+1440 EMKDKVNGNDPKDV
-1455 DTSSIT
+1455 DTSKIT
-1461 REASKIEEALNS
+1461 EEAKKIGEALNS
-1473 LVNSVTNAVTS
+1473 LVNSVANAVTS

-1491 SVKGIGK
+1491 SVSGGGK
-1498 KGTGVVLGGFR
+1498 KKGKRKQF
-1509 SNGGIIPEYHSDGDI
+1509 GGIIPEYHSDGDI
-1524 IGVDWK
+1524 IGVDWT
-1530 PKGTDTV
+1530 PRGTDTV

>member
-77 SSVGGSSKV
+77 SSVGGSGKL
-86 KSQAVEV
+86 KDQTIEV
-93 TNLAESWKNVGSAM
+93 NNFAESWKNVGSAM
-107 SIANRALTSLT
+107 SMADRTLTSLT
-118 SNMIKLGAINPA
+118 SNMIKLGAVNPA
-130 KTMLSGLRSV
+130 KTMLSGLKSV
-140 SSELLNVQKSFTSLV
+140 SYELLNIQKSFTSLV

-161 GFQGIISSA
+161 GFQGMITSA
-170 VTTLR
+170 VTTMK

-253 GLIAQTQNPVQGLK
+253 GLIAQTNNPVQGIK

-302 NKRLLE
+302 NKRLLA

-314 YKSIIEATQK
+314 YSSIIKATQDK
-324 KGITADEYLNVIKEV
+324 AITADEYLDIIKEV
-339 GNSPKFQNLVTSI
+339 GSSPKFQSLVTSI
-352 LTPKQAFENLK
+352 LTPKQAIENLK
-363 ETFSNLL
+363 ETLSNLL

-377 DGNTSPGAL
+377 DGNSSPGAL

-398 NITELVGSEKFESYV
+398 SVTDLVGSEKFEGYV
-413 RKLGDAIGT
+413 RTLGDAIGK

-428 KFSRTI
+428 KFSRAIT
-434 SLLFGSSLVRS
+434 LMFGDQLIKS
-445 MEKFGKDFASSLD
+445 MEKFGKDFTSSLD
-458 GSILENTKGLFK
+458 GNILENTKGLFN

-475 FDETGSAIGKFVNE
+475 LESTGSAIGHFVSD
-489 AGNSYIRYL
+489 AGNAYIKYL
-498 ASWVNIGKELVNG
+498 TSWVNIGKELVGG
-511 GILDAITSVIN
+511 GILDAITKVIEAI
-522 LMTNLQELAVNS
+522 TNLQNVAVKS
-534 GAVKDLA
+534 GAVKALA
-541 GFLKDFSKELA
+541 EF
-552 KLSINDDVKDGA
+552 INDMSGVMKHLTEVPAFQNGTT
-564 KSIVKS
+564 IVVKS
-570 IKGFADE
+570 IKGFADQLVE
-577 FIKAIDFLATKTPI
+577 TLKFLIDKTPI
-591 VQVASKVVSSI
+591 IDVATTVISSV
-602 FDFFTNFVK
+602 FNFFSNFVK
-611 LTRQNLST
+611 LTREGIKGESFGT
-619 NKNLSGGL
+619 GL
-627 KAIGQVI
+627 KALGSVVK
-634 SDLLEYL
+634 DLLDYL

-649 SSAISALTSNV
+649 SSALNALTS
-660 GVRFFQSLSN
+660 GIGIRFFKALSN

-682 IKSFGGGNLQK
+682 IKSFGGGNLQE
-693 GFENIL
+693 GFKKIL
-699 STLTTVVEV
+699 GFLTTIVET
-708 FGKLAE
+708 FAKIAE
-714 ILGHVGKYL
+714 VLGHVGKYL
-723 IIGALLGKASNLV
+723 IIGALIGKASNIV
-736 ANIVSFI
+736 SSIVSFI
-743 GTTVNSLGQLNNFAL
+743 STTVSSLGQLNNFAL
-758 PGKVKQGVAGG
+758 PTKTKQGVAGG
-769 LTGGQSLLTGGGLLA
+769 LASGQSLLAGGGLLS
-784 GFFNKRADKYYSKKS
+784 GFFNRRADKYYSKKS

-804 ADDPVNG
+804 ANDSVNG
-811 SYYAGLALQARNNTK
+811 EYFAGLALQARNNAK
-826 EQLKLSKVFKDSAQA
+826 EQLKLSKVFKESVQA
-841 YKNVRANGGSFRQ
+841 YKNVRANGGTFRQ
-854 AIGAGFDKAG
+854 AIGAGFDKTG
-864 TLGQSLKGAGLAFG
+864 NLGQALKTSGLAIG
-878 TMFGGMAI
+878 GMFGGMAL
-886 DGVDQFVQKS
+886 DGINNAVQSS
-896 KMSSFAKD
+896 KLSSGMKQA
-904 TSTLI
+904 STVLT
-909 SSTASGALA
+909 STASGALS
-918 GAGIGSM
+918 GAAIGSM

-940 VGLVQGLFTNNAKKQ
+940 VGLIQGLFTNDAENQAK
-955 AEKEQAKFEAEA
+955 KEQAKFEAEA
-967 KKQKEEIEKAE
+967 KKQKAEIEKAE
-978 TEAQVAQLR
+978 TKAQIAQLR
-987 ESANRHIQLM
+987 ESANRHIQLI

-1043 ATLPNNV
+1043 ATLPNDV

-1133 EHAKIIPDQA
+1133 TTLKITTDQA
-1143 IKLSFEQ
+1143 IHLSFEQ

-1173 RDAIVEAI
+1173 RDAIIEAI

-1188 DKLKNLSI
+1188 DKLKELSI
-1196 QELTDMA
+1196 KELVDMA

-1228 GELKGKVSKS
+1228 GELKSKVSKN
-1238 VKTFIDKLIK
+1238 VKDFIKKLID

-1258 DLQAGLSVA
+1258 DLQAGLAVA
-1267 SQAKQVSDDSLKIS
+1267 SQSKQVSDDSFKLTM
-1281 LSNLQAVARKRSSE
+1281 SNLASVAKKKVSDT
-1295 LVNGEI
+1295 LVNETEGLLRLMETAGVSEGSKDI
-1301 DARLK
+1301 ARDRL
-1306 ILENPDLSKKV
+1306 V
-1317 KEPIKDQLTE
+1317 KALQE
-1327 TLQDVLGTTD
+1327 TLGITD
-1337 KRITDKI
+1337 KKFTDKI

-1353 DLETA
+1353 DIETA
-1358 IEEVSKDNK
+1358 IEEVGKDYE
-1367 VSDEEKAQIQSGITN
+1367 VSDEEKAKIQAGITN

-1426 QALGIKIDKTSGKV
+1426 EALGIKVDKTSGKI

-1455 DTSSIT
+1455 DTSKIT
-1461 REASKIEEALNS
+1461 EEAKKIQEALDS
-1473 LVNSVTNAVTS
+1473 LVSSVASAVES
-1484 IFNSTPK
+1484 IFKSTPK
-1491 SVKGIGK
+1491 SVSGGKGKGK
-1498 KGTGVVLGGFR
+1498 GKGKGYHSFLGGLV
-1509 SNGGIIPEYHSDGDI
+1509 PEYHSGGDI
-1524 IGVDWK
+1524 VGINWT
-1530 PKGTDTV
+1530 PRGTDTV

-1549 KKAVESLGLNFLNNL
+1549 RKAVESLGLNFLNNL

>member
-93 TNLAESWKNVGSAM
+93 TNLAESWKNVGSTM
-107 SIANRALTSLT
+107 SIADRALTSLT

-175 QGVAG
+175 QGVVG

-202 GFSDKDVNKSLK
+202 GFNEKDVNKSLK

-308 LAQSKG
+308 LAQAKG

-324 KGITADEYLNVIKEV
+324 KGITADEYLDVIKEV
-339 GNSPKFQNLVTSI
+339 GNSPKFQSLVTSI
-352 LTPKQAFENLK
+352 LTPKQAIENLK
-363 ETFSNLL
+363 ETLSNLL

-377 DGNTSPGAL
+377 DGNTTPGAL

-398 NITELVGSEKFESYV
+398 NITDLVGSAKFEGYV
-413 RKLGDAIGT
+413 RSLGNAIGT

-428 KFSRTI
+428 KFSRAITLMFGD
-434 SLLFGSSLVRS
+434 SLIKS
-445 MEKFGKDFASSLD
+445 MEKFGKDFASNLD
-458 GSILENTKGLFK
+458 TNVMKNFQGLMQ
-470 SVISF
+470 SVINF
-475 FDETGSAIGKFVNE
+475 FNESGSAIGRFVGE
-489 AGNSYIRYL
+489 AGNAYIKYL
-498 ASWVNIGKELVNG
+498 TSWIDIGRSLISG
-511 GILDAITSVIN
+511 GILDAITNTIEVI
-522 LMTNLQELAVNS
+522 TNLQTLAVDS
-534 GAVKDLA
+534 GAVKGLA
-541 GFLKDFSKELA
+541 EFLKGMSDVLKTLTGDGKYRSYA
-552 KLSINDDVKDGA
+552 TTVVTSIR
-564 KSIVKS
+564 
-570 IKGFADE
+570 GFAE
-577 FIKAIDFLATKTPI
+577 ELVKTLDFLVKKTPI
-591 VQVASKVVSSI
+591 IEVASKLISSV
-602 FDFFTNFVK
+602 FDFFSNFVK
-611 LTRQNLST
+611 LTRQGIDNDGFRNGL
-619 NKNLSGGL
+619 KNLGNVV
-627 KAIGQVI
+627 K
-634 SDLLEYL
+634 DLLDYL

-649 SSAISALTSNV
+649 SSALNALTSDT
-660 GVRFFQSLSN
+660 GVRFFKALSN

-693 GFENIL
+693 GFEKIL
-699 STLTTVVEV
+699 NTLTVLVEMFAKV
-708 FGKLAE
+708 AE
-714 ILGHVGKYL
+714 VLGHVGKYL
-723 IIGALLGKASNLV
+723 IIGALIGKATSLV
-736 ANIVSFI
+736 SNIVSFI
-743 GTTVNSLGQLNNFAL
+743 GTTVNSLGQLSNFAL

-769 LTGGQSLLTGGGLLA
+769 LTGGQSLLTGGGLIS
-784 GFFNKRADKYYSKKS
+784 GFLNKRADKYYSKKS

-804 ADDPVNG
+804 ADDPEMG

-841 YKNVRANGGSFRQ
+841 YKNVRANGGTFRQ

-864 TLGQSLKGAGLAFG
+864 NLGQSLKGAGLAFG
-878 TMFGGMAI
+878 TMFGGIAL
-886 DGVDQFVQKS
+886 DGINNAVQSS
-896 KMSSFAKD
+896 KV
-904 TSTLI
+904 STGMKQASTVI
-909 SSTASGALA
+909 TSTASGALA

-940 VGLVQGLFTNNAKKQ
+940 VGLIQGMFTNDAENQAK
-955 AEKEQAKFEAEA
+955 KEQAKLEAEA
-967 KKQKEEIEKAE
+967 EKQKKEQNKAIR
-978 TEAQVAQLR
+978 TAQVDALKQ
-987 ESANRHIQLM
+987 EAKQYGDLM
-997 SSFYRSLKGEKGGAT
+997 RNFYRSVTNDSSVQSDISNA
-1012 DLATSSSLINATAG
+1012 LALVTGNAG
-1026 EFGGDANKAGS
+1026 KFGGDLSKGGS
-1037 TLGLAK
+1037 NLGLA
-1043 ATLPNNV
+1043 TEYLPKDV
-1050 DKYSVAVNGETKTWA
+1050 DKYSVNIGGEEKTWA
-1065 EWRDELGVDDATLLK
+1065 QWKEELGVTDLELMK
-1080 SLQQLYASYGQKY
+1080 SLQALYAQYGQRY
-1093 LELKNSTDG
+1093 VELKNTTDG
-1102 TTVQIQTLSDAE
+1102 TTATIQTLSDTEYKRQEDSSKNFTDAFNALNIATQKIPEVPFKKIAE
-1114 GVRRQ
+1114 VKEQ
-1119 TNVGNFIGSLQKLL
+1119 L
-1133 EHAKIIPDQA
+1133 EY
-1143 IKLSFEQ
+1143 
-1150 ISQFKD
+1150 
-1156 DIDFA
+1156 A
-1161 LKAGNFGSKEDQ
+1161 LKGSNFSNKEDQ
-1173 RDAIVEAI
+1173 DSAIQKILIDMGASEETVINASRDKLYKWARTLEESATANSRSNDEIHAEAVKELQKVLDSTKNKAWNKMLEGIFDNKEDFNLEELVGVTVATKGLDDTTKQAIQYKLQQASKLSKEKIAEITGKDVDAIVAQLQTF
-1181 SKLGVSK
+1181 SDLGETKASAFKEGSK
-1188 DKLKNLSI
+1188 DLDGILEKIGILDQKVRQKIMDKVIKDHESIEKAI
-1196 QELTDMA
+1196 QEASEDKGALSE
-1203 KTLDDSASLNGNDIK
+1203 KEIASLK
-1218 GTNEYLASKL
+1218 TSSTNLVE
-1228 GELKGKVSKS
+1228 
-1238 VKTFIDKLIK
+1238 T
-1248 GEQEGNVTTE
+1248 
-1258 DLQAGLSVA
+1258 
-1267 SQAKQVSDDSLKIS
+1267 
-1281 LSNLQAVARKRSSE
+1281 LSNLITKGQ
-1295 LVNGEI
+1295 
-1301 DARLK
+1301 
-1306 ILENPDLSKKV
+1306 
-1317 KEPIKDQLTE
+1317 IKT
-1327 TLQDVLGTTD
+1327 
-1337 KRITDKI
+1337 
-1344 IEYATKHKV
+1344 
-1353 DLETA
+1353 
-1358 IEEVSKDNK
+1358 
-1367 VSDEEKAQIQSGITN
+1367 
-1382 FTNLIGKLYKD
+1382 
-1393 GALKIDEAKAL
+1393 DEAKEILKNIPIDLVDTSKLSEEGKAL
-1404 LSNVNLDNIDT
+1404 L
-1415 SNINKEGLALL
+1415 K
-1426 QALGIKIDKTSGKV
+1426 ALGFKVDNTTGKIT
-1440 KEAKDKVNGNDPKDV
+1440 EMKDKVNGNDPKDV
-1455 DTSSIT
+1455 DTSKIT
-1461 REASKIEEALNS
+1461 EEAKKIEEALNS
-1473 LVNSVTNAVTS
+1473 LVNSVANAVTS

-1491 SVKGIGK
+1491 SVSGGGK
-1498 KGTGVVLGGFR
+1498 KKGKRKQF
-1509 SNGGIIPEYHSDGDI
+1509 GGIIPEYHSDGDI
-1524 IGVDWK
+1524 IGVDWT
-1530 PKGTDTV
+1530 PRGTDTV

>member
-107 SIANRALTSLT
+107 SIADRALTSLT

-253 GLIAQTQNPVQGLK
+253 GLIAQTNNPVQGLK

-302 NKRLLE
+302 NKRLLA

-324 KGITADEYLNVIKEV
+324 KGITADEYLDVIKEV
-339 GNSPKFQNLVTSI
+339 GNSPKFQSLVTSI
-352 LTPKQAFENLK
+352 LTPKQAIENLK
-363 ETFSNLL
+363 ETLSNLL

-377 DGNTSPGAL
+377 DGNSSPGAL

-398 NITELVGSEKFESYV
+398 NITDLVGSEKFEGYV

-428 KFSRTI
+428 KFSRATT
-434 SLLFGSSLVRS
+434 LMFGDQLIKS
-445 MEKFGKDFASSLD
+445 MEKFGKDFTSSLD
-458 GSILENTKGLFK
+458 GNVMKNFQGFMQSLINLFNE
-470 SVISF
+470 S
-475 FDETGSAIGKFVNE
+475 GSAIGRFVSD
-489 AGNSYIRYL
+489 AGNAYIKYL
-498 ASWVNIGKELVNG
+498 TSWVDIGRELVGG
-511 GILDAITSVIN
+511 GILDAITNTIEVI
-522 LMTNLQELAVNS
+522 TNIQNLAVSS
-534 GAVKDLA
+534 GAVKGLA
-541 GFLKDFSKELA
+541 EFLKEMSDVLKTLTGNSKYA
-552 KLSINDDVKDGA
+552 SYATTV
-564 KSIVKS
+564 VTS
-570 IKGFADE
+570 IKGFAE
-577 FIKAIDFLATKTPI
+577 ELVKTLDFLIKKTPI
-591 VQVASKVVSSI
+591 IEVASKLISSV
-602 FDFFTNFVK
+602 FDFFSNFVK
-611 LTRQNLST
+611 LTRQGVDNDGFRNGL
-619 NKNLSGGL
+619 KNLGN
-627 KAIGQVI
+627 VI
-634 SDLLEYL
+634 KDLLDYL

-649 SSAISALTSNV
+649 SSALNALTSDT
-660 GVRFFQSLSN
+660 GVRFFKALSN

-693 GFENIL
+693 GFEKIL
-699 STLTTVVEV
+699 NTLTVMVEMFAKV
-708 FGKLAE
+708 AE

-723 IIGALLGKASNLV
+723 IIGSLIGKATSLV
-736 ANIVSFI
+736 SNIVSFI
-743 GTTVNSLGQLNNFAL
+743 GTTVNSLGQLSNFAL

-769 LTGGQSLLTGGGLLA
+769 LTGGQSLLSGGGLFA
-784 GFFNKRADKYYSKKS
+784 GFMNRRADKYYSKKS

-841 YKNVRANGGSFRQ
+841 YKNVRANGGTFRQ

-864 TLGQSLKGAGLAFG
+864 NLGQALKTSGLAIG
-878 TMFGGMAI
+878 TMFGGVAL
-886 DGVDQFVQKS
+886 DGINNAVQSS
-896 KMSSFAKD
+896 KLSSGMKQA
-904 TSTLI
+904 STVI
-909 SSTASGALA
+909 TSTASGALA

-925 FTPIGTAIGAGIGGF
+925 FTPIGTALGAGIGGF
-940 VGLVQGLFTNNAKKQ
+940 VGLIQGLFTNDAENQAK
-955 AEKEQAKFEAEA
+955 KEQAKLKAEAE
-967 KKQKEEIEKAE
+967 KYKEEQNKVAR
-978 TEAQVAQLR
+978 EAKVEALKQEAKQYGD
-987 ESANRHIQLM
+987 LM
-997 SSFYRSLKGEKGGAT
+997 RNFYKSVTNDSSPQSDISNALALVTGNAGKFNGDLSKGG
-1012 DLATSSSLINATAG
+1012 SN
-1026 EFGGDANKAGS
+1026 
-1037 TLGLAK
+1037 LGLA
-1043 ATLPNNV
+1043 TEYLPKDV
-1050 DKYSVAVNGETKTWA
+1050 DKYSVNIGGQEKTWA
-1065 EWRDELGVDDATLLK
+1065 QWKEELGVTDLELMK
-1080 SLQQLYASYGQKY
+1080 SLQALYAQYGQRY
-1093 LELKNSTDG
+1093 VELKNTTDG
-1102 TTVQIQTLSDAE
+1102 TVEVIKTLSDTEYKRQEDSSKNFTDAFNALGIATQKIPEIPFKKIAE
-1114 GVRRQ
+1114 VKEQLDYALKG
-1119 TNVGNFIGSLQKLL
+1119 GNFSNKEEQDSAVQKVLMDMGAS
-1133 EHAKIIPDQA
+1133 EEKVINA
-1143 IKLSFEQ
+1143 
-1150 ISQFKD
+1150 
-1156 DIDFA
+1156 
-1161 LKAGNFGSKEDQ
+1161 SKEDLYRWARTLQ
-1173 RDAIVEAI
+1173 ESATANSKSNDEVHATATDELRKVVDSTKNKVWKKLLDGIVKKSENFNTEDLISLSTAGKALDDAD
-1181 SKLGVSK
+1181 SKIIQYKLQQASK
-1188 DKLKNLSI
+1188 ATKEKINEVAGKNVDDLI
-1196 QELTDMA
+1196 QELKMLTGSGLTDNSTYKA
-1203 KTLDDSASLNGNDIK
+1203 DTKEFNTILEKIGIIDQKLRQKVIDKVLKDGETIEKAIQEVADEKGALSEEDLSSLKLSANNFY
-1218 GTNEYLASKL
+1218 NVV
-1228 GELKGKVSKS
+1228 GELKSKGQIKLEKANELLKGIPIDLVDVSKLTPEGQAL
-1238 VKTFIDKLIK
+1238 VEELKT
-1248 GEQEGNVTTE
+1248 
-1258 DLQAGLSVA
+1258 
-1267 SQAKQVSDDSLKIS
+1267 
-1281 LSNLQAVARKRSSE
+1281 
-1295 LVNGEI
+1295 
-1301 DARLK
+1301 
-1306 ILENPDLSKKV
+1306 
-1317 KEPIKDQLTE
+1317 
-1327 TLQDVLGTTD
+1327 
-1337 KRITDKI
+1337 
-1344 IEYATKHKV
+1344 KV
-1353 DLETA
+1353 DKTTGKIKET
-1358 IEEVSKDNK
+1358 
-1367 VSDEEKAQIQSGITN
+1367 
-1382 FTNLIGKLYKD
+1382 
-1393 GALKIDEAKAL
+1393 
-1404 LSNVNLDNIDT
+1404 
-1415 SNINKEGLALL
+1415 
-1426 QALGIKIDKTSGKV
+1426 
-1440 KEAKDKVNGNDPKDV
+1440 KDKVKGNDPKDV
-1455 DTSSIT
+1455 DTSKIT
-1461 REASKIEEALNS
+1461 EEGNKIQEALSS
-1473 LVNSVTNAVTS
+1473 LANSVANAVTS

-1549 KKAVESLGLNFLNNL
+1549 KKAVESLGLDFLNNL

>member
-107 SIANRALTSLT
+107 SIADRALTSLT

-161 GFQGIISSA
+161 GFQGIINSA

-195 RVNMSSL
+195 RANMSSL
-202 GFSDKDVNKSLK
+202 GFNEKDVNKSLK

-225 DASDLLNQASTYY
+225 DVSDLLNQASTYY

-308 LAQSKG
+308 LAQAKG

-324 KGITADEYLNVIKEV
+324 KGITADEYLDVIKEV
-339 GNSPKFQNLVTSI
+339 GNSPKFQSLVTSI
-352 LTPKQAFENLK
+352 LTPKQAIENLK
-363 ETFSNLL
+363 ETLSNLL

-377 DGNTSPGAL
+377 DGNTTPGAL
-386 NKVYVATRDFIK
+386 NKVYAATRDFIK
-398 NITELVGSEKFESYV
+398 NITDLVGSAKFEGYV
-413 RKLGDAIGT
+413 RSLGNAIGT

-428 KFSRTI
+428 KFSRAIT
-434 SLLFGSSLVRS
+434 LMFGDNLIKS
-445 MEKFGKDFASSLD
+445 MEKFGKDFASNLD
-458 GSILENTKGLFK
+458 TNVMKNFQGLMQ
-470 SVISF
+470 SVINF
-475 FDETGSAIGKFVNE
+475 FNESGSAIGRFVGE
-489 AGNSYIRYL
+489 AGNAYIKYL
-498 ASWVNIGKELVNG
+498 TSWIDIGRSLISG
-511 GILDAITSVIN
+511 GILDAITNTIEVI
-522 LMTNLQELAVNS
+522 TNLQTLAVDS
-534 GAVKDLA
+534 GAVKGLA
-541 GFLKDFSKELA
+541 EFLKGMSDVLKTLTGDGKYRSYA
-552 KLSINDDVKDGA
+552 TTVVTSIR
-564 KSIVKS
+564 
-570 IKGFADE
+570 GFAE
-577 FIKAIDFLATKTPI
+577 ELVKTLDFLVKKTPI
-591 VQVASKVVSSI
+591 IEVASKLISSV
-602 FDFFTNFVK
+602 FDFFSNFVK
-611 LTRQNLST
+611 LTRQGIDNDGFRNGL
-619 NKNLSGGL
+619 KNLGNVV
-627 KAIGQVI
+627 K
-634 SDLLEYL
+634 DLLDYL

-649 SSAISALTSNV
+649 SSALNALTSDT
-660 GVRFFQSLSN
+660 GVRFFKALSN

-693 GFENIL
+693 GFEKIL
-699 STLTTVVEV
+699 NTLTVMVEMFAKV
-708 FGKLAE
+708 AE
-714 ILGHVGKYL
+714 VLGHVGKYL
-723 IIGALLGKASNLV
+723 IIGALIGKATSLV
-736 ANIVSFI
+736 SNIVSFI
-743 GTTVNSLGQLNNFAL
+743 GTTVNSLGQLSNFAL

-769 LTGGQSLLTGGGLLA
+769 LTGGQSLLTGGGLIS
-784 GFFNKRADKYYSKKS
+784 GFLNKRADKYYSKKS

-804 ADDPVNG
+804 ADDPEMG

-841 YKNVRANGGSFRQ
+841 YKNVRANGGTFRQ

-878 TMFGGMAI
+878 TMFGGIAL
-886 DGVDQFVQKS
+886 DGINNAVQSS
-896 KMSSFAKD
+896 KV
-904 TSTLI
+904 STGMKQASTVI
-909 SSTASGALA
+909 TSTASGALA

-925 FTPIGTAIGAGIGGF
+925 FTPIGTALGAGIGGF
-940 VGLVQGLFTNNAKKQ
+940 VGLIQGMFTNDAENQAK
-955 AEKEQAKFEAEA
+955 KEQAKLEAEA
-967 KKQKEEIEKAE
+967 EKQKKEQNKAIR
-978 TEAQVAQLR
+978 TAQVDALKQ
-987 ESANRHIQLM
+987 EAKQYGDLM
-997 SSFYRSLKGEKGGAT
+997 RNFYRSVTNDSSVQSDISNALALVTGNAGKFGGDLSKGGA
-1012 DLATSSSLINATAG
+1012 N
-1026 EFGGDANKAGS
+1026 
-1037 TLGLAK
+1037 LGLA
-1043 ATLPNNV
+1043 TEYLPKDV
-1050 DKYSVAVNGETKTWA
+1050 DKYSVNIGGEEKTWA
-1065 EWRDELGVDDATLLK
+1065 QWKEELGVTDLELMK
-1080 SLQQLYASYGQKY
+1080 SLQALYAQYGQRY
-1093 LELKNSTDG
+1093 VELKNTTDG
-1102 TTVQIQTLSDAE
+1102 TTATIQTLSDTEYKRQEDSSKNFTDAFNALNIATQKIPEVPFKKIAE
-1114 GVRRQ
+1114 VKEQ
-1119 TNVGNFIGSLQKLL
+1119 L
-1133 EHAKIIPDQA
+1133 EY
-1143 IKLSFEQ
+1143 
-1150 ISQFKD
+1150 
-1156 DIDFA
+1156 A
-1161 LKAGNFGSKEDQ
+1161 LKGSNFSNKEDQ
-1173 RDAIVEAI
+1173 DSAIQKILIDMGASEETVINASRDKLYKWARTLEESATANSRSNDEIHAEAVKELQKVLDSTKNKAWNKMLEGIFDNKEDFNLEELVGVTVATKGLDDTTKQAIQYKLQQASKLSKEKIAEITGKDVDAIVAQLQTF
-1181 SKLGVSK
+1181 SDLGETKASAFKEGSK
-1188 DKLKNLSI
+1188 DLDGILEKIGILDQKVRQKIMDKVIKDHESIEKAI
-1196 QELTDMA
+1196 QEAYEDKGALSE
-1203 KTLDDSASLNGNDIK
+1203 KEIASLK
-1218 GTNEYLASKL
+1218 TSSTNLVE
-1228 GELKGKVSKS
+1228 
-1238 VKTFIDKLIK
+1238 T
-1248 GEQEGNVTTE
+1248 
-1258 DLQAGLSVA
+1258 
-1267 SQAKQVSDDSLKIS
+1267 
-1281 LSNLQAVARKRSSE
+1281 LSNLITKGQ
-1295 LVNGEI
+1295 
-1301 DARLK
+1301 
-1306 ILENPDLSKKV
+1306 
-1317 KEPIKDQLTE
+1317 IKT
-1327 TLQDVLGTTD
+1327 
-1337 KRITDKI
+1337 
-1344 IEYATKHKV
+1344 
-1353 DLETA
+1353 
-1358 IEEVSKDNK
+1358 
-1367 VSDEEKAQIQSGITN
+1367 
-1382 FTNLIGKLYKD
+1382 
-1393 GALKIDEAKAL
+1393 DEAKEILKNIPIDLVDTSKLSEEGKAL
-1404 LSNVNLDNIDT
+1404 L
-1415 SNINKEGLALL
+1415 K
-1426 QALGIKIDKTSGKV
+1426 ALGFKVDNTTGKIT
-1440 KEAKDKVNGNDPKDV
+1440 EMKDKVNGNDPKDV
-1455 DTSSIT
+1455 DTSKISE
-1461 REASKIEEALNS
+1461 EASKIEEALNS
-1473 LVNSVTNAVTS
+1473 LVNSVANAVTS

-1491 SVKGIGK
+1491 SVSGGGGKGK
-1498 KGTGVVLGGFR
+1498 KKGKRKQF
-1509 SNGGIIPEYHSDGDI
+1509 GGIIPEYHSDGDI
-1524 IGVDWK
+1524 IGVDWT
-1530 PKGTDTV
+1530 PRGTDTV